1 MGIRRETEKRR
12 KKEGRWRGWKSKV
25 SVFLIMSLLLTGTK
39 GVSVQGEGEERKN
52 YAENALEVEG
62 NRVRLHFTVESLR
75 ELSEKAIQEGKPLS
89 ITEEELSYS
98 NDPELLSRYRAIFA
112 KDKEI
117 YEIPLSDEVEGLDA
131 LPLENGG
138 KIRAFVEAE
147 PKAQTE
153 STERSEEE
161 SVLLFSENSE
171 FGKLMAEEK
180 PDWYRENL
188 KYIEEN
194 KKDEGEVGAK
204 KSGEDRE
211 KQEIKETNGSKES
224 KENSAETAG
233 KEENGA
239 ACPPVLSPSELNT
252 VEPLPASGSVL
263 PAKEKKVEGCTE
275 KVKGSRENT
284 ESYTEKAESSVENTE
299 SHVENAE
306 SQSEDPESSAE
317 KQEKQSGNSGNMLK
331 NSRKDYHVSGIE
343 TIYFL
348 YENMGEEKL
357 SFRLFVGE
365 NSYPTVR
372 LQGRD
377 KVAEKTLMDGKEYF
391 SDIRLLKF
399 QKYSLNEL
407 GRYSQN
413 KEVEGFGTVEAFYDK
428 EAFSEKVSLT
438 VTLLKKPEELS
449 EEEGKA
455 AESGEEKNAEKASSS
470 DILKENEVEALKNR
484 GLYDQSLSLDIRFLN
499 KEGKEVEPSLPVSLR
514 FYIEK
519 KLLPE
524 KVESENIAI
533 HHLVEKEEDGE
544 IAYVETLSEASS
556 TALGEGK
563 ATVSVSGSTDTLLA
577 EEVLE
582 EDKER
587 NEEKDE
593 NKKEEKKEVKKE
605 VHYNDLEDNHE
616 NGEKPLEVD
625 KEGYI
630 VRECNTNS
638 FSTYTLTWPSWK
650 KLHNKNYEFF
660 FIDGDFRKMGPD
672 IEVDM
677 SEFKAERPLFQNKY
691 YNPYHMANQ
700 FDILYLYHP
709 FTGYT
714 RHIKKKGN
722 HPDNVEGVAI
732 FPSSIALKN
741 MNTETNR
748 NKMSWTNPV
757 VYLTNERVIT
767 QWHFDTGQ
775 YTDSDTTTFWN
786 NTATACSEKYYLFYK
801 LNEKPHAHS
810 YTPLDMEMKQ
820 EKYITKKS
828 DGSYDLTLTAR
839 PALPEGEKNKLD
851 IIVVYDKSIYMGL
864 DFTKTVGKNDEFPY
878 NDAHNNNASKNK
890 FANLYMYSLLDDIA
904 KNPDYDT
911 QFALVTMGGTRNLNV
926 NNAGWF
932 SVTDAAGNDAEKVI
946 GFTKNFSVFKQ
957 KLDSISIEKEKK
969 KTEYDAS
976 AYEHHGLNYAAGI
989 KEAEAFQNGAVVG
1002 EGCNKIRQDAKRVVL
1017 FLTAY
1022 DPNFSYF
1029 PQYEGGG
1036 NTNYF
1041 LRKAEDV
1048 HGNIVGQFPGKVKDH
1063 LQLGPDRNK
1072 SLLKNYDYFWKPKA
1086 GENNY
1091 SSFSGYSYGSGRGF
1105 EDVALTQA
1113 RGALTELNKIDA
1125 FYAIGLGPAS
1135 NYSHLEDLIGA
1146 KRYWATAGHPWE
1158 QPLSKDIKQEVIKLT
1173 SNVRDDLVAK
1183 KEELRDKIAP
1193 PISPLRISKVNI
1205 WDQLSENVEVNFDP
1219 SNPVDTAAKLRAEVW
1234 KVDDD
1239 GKPISKL
1246 ENPDDSNAN
1255 SISLGFSGFKGVEA
1269 TYDDIRKIIE
1279 LKTKP
1284 GDFSFPKGYALRLT
1298 VNVKPTVK
1306 AYEKYQKNF
1315 MDYFDKEDERQVL
1328 GNVGYIDNVHGS
1340 NISGTRQATTNA
1352 WRKTGD
1358 KGTDQY
1364 SLYGETP
1371 ESDFHTSSEK
1381 DGFYSNEGAY
1391 LEYER
1396 VKANNQRE
1404 NPGKKLYKKPVV
1416 QVEPATL
1423 RIVKSF
1429 QGTSNS
1435 NEELELLKNCSFK
1448 LEEEKKAGT
1457 GTFTEVKTFQMMQSG
1472 TETKLGYLVSAEL
1485 NGTAISGTGKNPTK
1499 TTPAGTLTE
1508 VMNGGQ
1514 KQYVLTIGGLIPGRK
1529 YRVSEIILS
1538 GKDTVTI
1545 AGKTLHFKKIDIIAT
1560 SSRTMNTGSS
1570 GAYVLETLNLSEAET
1585 KELKLKN
1592 IYETE
1597 EKQIL
1602 RIQKKVSGTWGDRN
1616 LLFPFRLKLFK
1627 AGGVAINQTDFDSLK
1642 ANFSA
1647 DTKSA
1652 ISFYAADSTIRFS
1665 LKHGQGLD
1673 FLLPA
1678 GYQYQVGEDPKG
1690 YFPSVTSGYT
1700 LGMPPIDGYRF
1711 TAKKVLQKKTGG
1723 AQEVLEFENSK
1734 DPIPPM
1740 GSLASI
1746 LILPGNFLLF
1756 LLMLIFL
1763 LQGKKKEK
1771 RN

>member
-12 KKEGRWRGWKSKV
+12 KRERRWRDWKRKV
-25 SVFLIMSLLLTGTK
+25 SVFLIMSILLTGTK

-52 YAENALEVEG
+52 YAKNALEVEG

-75 ELSEKAIQEGKPLS
+75 ELSEKAIQAGEPLS
-89 ITEEELSYS
+89 VTEEELSYS

-194 KKDEGEVGAK
+194 KKDVGGVEAK
-204 KSGEDRE
+204 KTGEDRE
-211 KQEIKETNGSKES
+211 KQETKES
-224 KENSAETAG
+224 KENSAESTG
-233 KEENGA
+233 KEENGDT
-239 ACPPVLSPSELNT
+239 CPPVLSPSEINT
-252 VEPLPASGSVL
+252 AEQLPASGSIL
-263 PAKEKKVEGCTE
+263 PAKEEKVEGCTE
-275 KVKGSRENT
+275 KAKDSVENT
-284 ESYTEKAESSVENTE
+284 ENHTEKAESSVKNTE
-299 SHVENAE
+299 SHVGSAE
-306 SQSEDPESSAE
+306 SQSEESESSAE
-317 KQEKQSGNSGNMLK
+317 KQEKQSENSENQLE

-348 YENMGEEKL
+348 YENMGEENL

-365 NSYPTVR
+365 NNYPTVR

-377 KVAEKTLMDGKEYF
+377 KVAAKTLMDGKEYF
-391 SDIRLLKF
+391 SDICLLKF

-428 EAFSEKVSLT
+428 EAFSEKVSLN
-438 VTLLKKPEELS
+438 VTLLKKPEDIS
-449 EEEGKA
+449 EEEKGE
-455 AESGEEKNAEKASSS
+455 ESGGEKSKEKASSS

-484 GLYDQSLSLDIRFLN
+484 GLYEQSLSLDIRFLN

-533 HHLVEKEEDGE
+533 HHLVEKKEDGE
-544 IAYVETLSEASS
+544 IAYVETLSEAKES
-556 TALGEGK
+556 AGGIGK
-563 ATVSVSGSTDTLLA
+563 AIVGVSGGTESVIEK
-577 EEVLE
+577 EEFE
-582 EDKER
+582 EDKGGV
-587 NEEKDE
+587 EEKRE
-593 NKKEEKKEVKKE
+593 NKKEENRK
-605 VHYNDLEDNHE
+605 DLEEKHE
-616 NGEKPLEVD
+616 NGEKPAEVD

-700 FDILYLYHP
+700 YDILYLYHP

-722 HPDNVEGVAI
+722 PLYNDNVEGVAI
-732 FPSSIALKN
+732 FPSSTALKD
-741 MNTETNR
+741 MNTETDR
-748 NKMSWTNPV
+748 NKMSWMNPV
-757 VYLTNERVIT
+757 VYMTNERVIT
-767 QWHFDTGQ
+767 QWHFDHGK

-786 NTATACSEKYYLFYK
+786 NAVTACSEKYYLFYK

-820 EKYITKKS
+820 EKYITKKL

-864 DFTKTVGKNDEFPY
+864 DFSKTVGENDEFPY
-878 NDAHNNNASKNK
+878 NNADNNSDSKNK
-890 FANLYMYSLLDDIA
+890 FANSFMYTLLDDIA

-946 GFTKNFSVFKQ
+946 GFTKDFSVFKQ

-969 KTEYDAS
+969 KAEYHAN

-1002 EGCNKIRQDAKRVVL
+1002 KGCNKIRQDAKRVVL
-1017 FLTAY
+1017 FLTSY

-1048 HGNIVGQFPGKVKDH
+1048 YGNKVGQFPGKVKDR
-1063 LQLGPDRNK
+1063 LQLGPERNK
-1072 SLLKNYDYFWKPKA
+1072 SLNNYYDYFWKPK
-1086 GENNY
+1086 EEKDNY

-1125 FYAIGLGPAS
+1125 FYAIGVGPAS

-1205 WDQLSENVEVNFDP
+1205 WDQLSENVKVNFDND
-1219 SNPVDTAAKLRAEVW
+1219 NPTDKAAKLRAEVW
-1234 KVDDD
+1234 KVDDN
-1239 GKPISKL
+1239 GKPLAKVNTPGAA
-1246 ENPDDSNAN
+1246 EGF
-1255 SISLGFSGFKGVEA
+1255 LGYNGVDA
-1269 TYDDIRKIIE
+1269 TYDPYNEIIKLE
-1279 LKTKP
+1279 TKP

-1315 MDYFDKEDERQVL
+1315 MDYFDKEDERKVR
-1328 GNVGYIDNVHGS
+1328 VGPNGDIGYLDNVHGS
-1340 NISGTRQATTNA
+1340 NISGTRQATINA
-1352 WRKTGD
+1352 WKKTGD

-1371 ESDFHTSSEK
+1371 ESEFHTSSEK

-1404 NPGKKLYKKPVV
+1404 NSGKKLYKKPVV

-1448 LEEEKKAGT
+1448 LEEEKNAGT
-1457 GTFTEVKTFQMMQSG
+1457 GAFTEVKTFQMMKSG

-1529 YRVSEIILS
+1529 YRISEIIPS

-1647 DTKSA
+1647 ATKSA
-1652 ISFYAADSTIRFS
+1652 ISFYATDSTIRFR

-1690 YFPSVTSGYT
+1690 YLPSVTSGYT
-1700 LGMPPIDGYRF
+1700 LGMIPVDGYRF

-1740 GSLASI
+1740 GALASS
-1746 LILPGNFLLF
+1746 LILPGNLLLF
-1756 LLMLIFL
+1756 LAMLIFL
-1763 LQGKKKEK
+1763 LQVKKKRKERK
-1771 RN
+1771 

>member
-12 KKEGRWRGWKSKV
+12 KRERRWRDWKSKV
-25 SVFLIMSLLLTGTK
+25 SVFLIMSILLTGTK

-52 YAENALEVEG
+52 YAKNALEVEG

-75 ELSEKAIQEGKPLS
+75 ELSEKAIQEGEPLS
-89 ITEEELSYS
+89 VTEEELSYS

-112 KDKEI
+112 KDREI

-194 KKDEGEVGAK
+194 KKDVGGVEAK
-204 KSGEDRE
+204 KTGEDRE
-211 KQEIKETNGSKES
+211 KQETKES
-224 KENSAETAG
+224 KENSAESTG

-239 ACPPVLSPSELNT
+239 TCPPVLSPSGINT
-252 VEPLPASGSVL
+252 VEPLSASGSVL
-263 PAKEKKVEGCTE
+263 PSKEENAEGH
-275 KVKGSRENT
+275 
-284 ESYTEKAESSVENTE
+284 TEKA
-299 SHVENAE
+299 
-306 SQSEDPESSAE
+306 ESSAE
-317 KQEKQSGNSGNMLK
+317 KQEKQSENSENQLE

-348 YENMGEEKL
+348 YENSGEENL

-377 KVAEKTLMDGKEYF
+377 KVAAKTLMDGKEYF

-428 EAFSEKVSLT
+428 EAFSEKVSLN
-438 VTLLKKPEELS
+438 VTLLKKPEDIS
-449 EEEGKA
+449 EEEKGE
-455 AESGEEKNAEKASSS
+455 ESGGEKSKEKASPS

-544 IAYVETLSEASS
+544 ITYVETLSEAKES
-556 TALGEGK
+556 AGGKGK
-563 ATVSVSGSTDTLLA
+563 AIVGVSGGTENVIEK
-577 EEVLE
+577 EEFE
-582 EDKER
+582 EDKGEV
-587 NEEKDE
+587 
-593 NKKEEKKEVKKE
+593 EEKKNKDDDEDEIKNGLEEKETESIGIENNKK
-605 VHYNDLEDNHE
+605 Y
-616 NGEKPLEVD
+616 
-625 KEGYI
+625 KEGE
-630 VRECNTNS
+630 VREESNNEDRIIKECNTKS
-638 FSTYTLTWPSWK
+638 FSIYTVSWSDE
-650 KLHNKNYEFF
+650 HVQTGNVYYFCYV
-660 FIDGDFRKMGPD
+660 DGDFRKMGPD
-672 IEVDM
+672 IYIDMRKFEDEMFFYQHKSYPGGGGYEV
-677 SEFKAERPLFQNKY
+677 SYIFQDL
-691 YNPYHMANQ
+691 P
-700 FDILYLYHP
+700 
-709 FTGYT
+709 GYT
-714 RHIKKKGN
+714 RHELVIPTNIEFAKLNEKIARETAERTGS
-722 HPDNVEGVAI
+722 PMVNVWAVRDGYG
-732 FPSSIALKN
+732 FD
-741 MNTETNR
+741 
-748 NKMSWTNPV
+748 WGYPV
-757 VYLTNERVIT
+757 RYMTSRRVIT
-767 QWHFDTGQ
+767 QHNL
-775 YTDSDTTTFWN
+775 DSGLAYYDNSLLWE
-786 NTATACSEKYYLFYK
+786 TAHNICKQNYYFFYK
-801 LNEKPHAHS
+801 LNKMNYNHS
-810 YTPLDMEMKQ
+810 YTKHDMEMKQ

-828 DGSYDLTLTAR
+828 DGSYDITLTAR
-839 PALPEGEKNKLD
+839 PNISESEKNKLD
-851 IIVVYDKSIYMGL
+851 VIIVYDKSMYMG
-864 DFTKTVGKNDEFPY
+864 FPY
-878 NDAHNNNASKNK
+878 DEEVPKYGRPRYDKIDGSLATSRHAYGKQMVKNLVDDLSKNP
-890 FANLYMYSLLDDIA
+890 A
-904 KNPDYDT
+904 YDA
-911 QFALVTMGGTRNLNV
+911 QFALVTMGGTRKFDYQLENKQFKGVKN
-926 NNAGWF
+926 F
-932 SVTDAAGNDAEKVI
+932 TDTAYNDAKKEI
-946 GFTKNFSVFKQ
+946 GFTGNVVAFKQ
-957 KLDSISIEKEKK
+957 AVDGIQLDPNDKN
-969 KTEYDAS
+969 
-976 AYEHHGLNYAAGI
+976 GLNYTAGI
-989 KEAEAFQNGAVVG
+989 REVKAFQNGETAG
-1002 EGCNKIRQDAKRVVL
+1002 AGSPTRSDARRVVL
-1017 FLTAY
+1017 FVTSY

-1029 PQYEGGG
+1029 PKYNADGAHPFYPFEEVERNHQ
-1036 NTNYF
+1036 
-1041 LRKAEDV
+1041 KV
-1048 HGNIVGQFPGKVKDH
+1048 PGKIAGKTID
-1063 LQLGPDRNK
+1063 
-1072 SLLKNYDYFWKPKA
+1072 SLWIGGVPSLPVF
-1086 GENNY
+1086 GEY
-1091 SSFSGYSYGSGRGF
+1091 KFSAKYEAGYSYGSGRGY
-1105 EDVALTQA
+1105 EEAALTQA

-1125 FYAIGLGPAS
+1125 FYAVGLGPGK
-1135 NYSHLEDLIGA
+1135 NYSHLDDLLGGKVFWAA
-1146 KRYWATAGHPWE
+1146 KSTPE
-1158 QPLSKDIKQEVIKLT
+1158 QPLDPKIEQQIIKVTNKDDISKNIRIKLRT
-1173 SNVRDDLVAK
+1173 LVS
-1183 KEELRDKIAP
+1183 
-1193 PISPLRISKVNI
+1193 PIRISEVNI
-1205 WDQLSENVEVNFDP
+1205 WDQLSENVKVNFDNN
-1219 SNPVDTAAKLRAEVW
+1219 NPTDKAAKLRAEVW
-1234 KVDDD
+1234 KVDDN
-1239 GKPISKL
+1239 GKPLAKVN
-1246 ENPDDSNAN
+1246 NPGAAEGF
-1255 SISLGFSGFKGVEA
+1255 LGYNGVDA
-1269 TYDDIRKIIE
+1269 TYDPYNEIIKLE
-1279 LKTKP
+1279 TKP

-1315 MDYFDKEDERQVL
+1315 MDYFDKEDERKVR
-1328 GNVGYIDNVHGS
+1328 VGPNGDIGYLDNVDGS
-1340 NISGTRQATTNA
+1340 NISGTRHATSGK
-1352 WRKTGD
+1352 WKKEGD

-1371 ESDFHTSSEK
+1371 ESEFHTSSEK

-1429 QGTSNS
+1429 EGTSNS

-1448 LEEEKKAGT
+1448 LEEEKTAGT

-1472 TETKLGYLVSAEL
+1472 TEAKLGYLVSAEL

-1529 YRVSEIILS
+1529 YRVSEIIPS

-1545 AGKTLHFKKIDIIAT
+1545 AGKNLHFKKIDIIAT
-1560 SSRTMNTGSS
+1560 SVKTINAAKS
-1570 GAYVLETLNLSEAET
+1570 GAYVLESLSLNEAET
-1585 KELKLKN
+1585 KELKVKN
-1592 IYETE
+1592 SYEAD

-1602 RIQKKVSGTWGDRN
+1602 RIKKKVSGAFGDKT
-1616 LLFPFRLKLFK
+1616 LLFSFRLKIFKTDGVTAINKSEFDTLK
-1627 AGGVAINQTDFDSLK
+1627 AGFV
-1642 ANFSA
+1642 A
-1647 DTKSA
+1647 DTQSA
-1652 ISFYAADSTIRFS
+1652 ISFSESDSTIRFS

-1690 YFPSVTSGYT
+1690 YLPSVTSGYT
-1700 LGMPPIDGYRF
+1700 LGMNPVDGYRF

-1723 AQEVLEFENSK
+1723 AQEVLEFENRK

-1740 GSLASI
+1740 GALASS

>member
-1 MGIRRETEKRR
+1 MSIRREVEKR
-12 KKEGRWRGWKSKV
+12 KKKLGGWRYWKSRL
-25 SVFLIMSLLLTGTK
+25 SVFLIMSIILTGTK
-39 GVSVQGEGEERKN
+39 GVSLLGEGKERKN
-52 YAENALEVEG
+52 FAENTLEIEG
-62 NRVRLHFTVESLR
+62 NRIKLHLSVEALR
-75 ELSEKAIQEGKPLS
+75 ELSEKAIQEGEPLS
-89 ITEEELSYS
+89 VTEGELSYS
-98 NDPELLSRYRAIFA
+98 NDPELLARYRAIFS
-112 KDKEI
+112 KDREI
-117 YEIPLSDEVEGLDA
+117 YELPLSSLVEGLDE
-131 LPLENGG
+131 LPLENAGR
-138 KIRAFVEAE
+138 IRAFVEAN
-147 PKAQTE
+147 PKMQTA
-153 STERSEEE
+153 STEKNEDE
-161 SVLLFSENSE
+161 SVLLFSENST

-180 PDWYRENL
+180 TDWYEKNL
-188 KYIEEN
+188 QYIQEN
-194 KKDEGEVGAK
+194 KKDTL
-204 KSGEDRE
+204 
-211 KQEIKETNGSKES
+211 KQETKGTES
-224 KENSAETAG
+224 EENSAESHSESGSKTEN
-233 KEENGA
+233 KER
-239 ACPPVLSPSELNT
+239 PSVSSPSEINFGR
-252 VEPLPASGSVL
+252 VEHEEKAIVEAEEEHKTAEAEEEHKTAEVEEETGIEEVHEATTKFPASGSEI
-263 PAKEKKVEGCTE
+263 PSAAEKPTKQ
-275 KVKGSRENT
+275 
-284 ESYTEKAESSVENTE
+284 A
-299 SHVENAE
+299 ENAINQTE
-306 SQSEDPESSAE
+306 NLNKQAE
-317 KQEKQSGNSGNMLK
+317 NPDVQTENAG
-331 NSRKDYHVSGIE
+331 KDYHVSGIE

-348 YENMGEEKL
+348 YENAGEEKL

-372 LQGRD
+372 IQGRD
-377 KVAEKTLMDGKEYF
+377 KEAEKALLGVKEYF

-407 GRYSQN
+407 GRLSQN
-413 KEVEGFGTVEAFYDK
+413 KEVEGFGTVEVFYDR
-428 EAFSEKVSLT
+428 EAFSERVSLEA
-438 VTLLKKPEELS
+438 TLLKKPEDIS
-449 EEEGKA
+449 EEEKGE
-455 AESGEEKNAEKASSS
+455 ESGGEKSKEKASSS

-484 GLYDQSLSLDIRFLN
+484 GLYEQSLSLDIRFLN

-605 VHYNDLEDNHE
+605 VNYNDSEENPE
-616 NGEKPLEVD
+616 NGEKPAEVD

-630 VRECNTNS
+630 VRECNAKN
-638 FSTYTLTWPSWK
+638 FSTYSLTWSK
-650 KLHNKNYEFF
+650 GKSNNKNYKFF
-660 FIDGDFRKMGPD
+660 FIDGDFRQMGPN
-672 IEVDM
+672 ITVDM
-677 SEFKAERPLFQNKY
+677 SKFEAERPLFQNKY
-691 YNPYHMANQ
+691 YNPYGSPYE
-700 FDILYLYHP
+700 ILYLYHP

-714 RHIKKKGN
+714 RHIKKKGIY
-722 HPDNVEGVAI
+722 PDNVEGVAI
-732 FPSSIALKN
+732 FPSLIALKD

-748 NKMSWTNPV
+748 NNISWGSPV
-757 VYLTNERVIT
+757 VYLTTKRVLT
-767 QWHFDTGQ
+767 QGHYDLG
-775 YTDSDTTTFWN
+775 YLDNPTTFW
-786 NTATACSEKYYLFYK
+786 ADHGAACNENYYLFYK
-801 LNEKPHAHS
+801 LNEKPHEHS

-839 PALPEGEKNKLD
+839 PIMPEGGKNKLD

-864 DFTKTVGKNDEFPY
+864 DFGRTVGENDEFPY
-878 NDAHNNNASKNK
+878 NDAHNKSASKNK
-890 FANLYMYSLLDDIA
+890 FANLFMYSLLDDIA

-932 SVTDAAGNDAEKVI
+932 SVTDTAGNDAEKVI
-946 GFTKNFSVFKQ
+946 GFTKDFSVFKQ

-969 KTEYDAS
+969 KTEYNAS

-989 KEAEAFQNGAVVG
+989 KEAEAFQNGAAMPG
-1002 EGCNKIRQDAKRVVL
+1002 GNQIRQDAKRVVL

-1041 LRKAEDV
+1041 LRKAEIEDGYGHVIGYGDV
-1048 HGNIVGQFPGKVKDH
+1048 PGKVVDR
-1063 LQLGPDRNK
+1063 LQLGPERNK
-1072 SLLKNYDYFWKPKA
+1072 SLKYYDYTTDHKA
-1086 GENNY
+1086 
-1091 SSFSGYSYGSGRGF
+1091 GYSYGSGRGF

-1125 FYAIGLGPAS
+1125 FYAIGVGPAS

-1205 WDQLSENVEVNFDP
+1205 WDQLSENVKVNFNN
-1219 SNPVDTAAKLRAEVW
+1219 SNPADRDAKLRAEVW

-1239 GKPISKL
+1239 GKPLAKVNTPGAAEGFLGYNGVDARYDPYNEIIKL
-1246 ENPDDSNAN
+1246 E
-1255 SISLGFSGFKGVEA
+1255 
-1269 TYDDIRKIIE
+1269 
-1279 LKTKP
+1279 TKP

-1298 VNVKPTVK
+1298 VNVKPTAK

-1315 MDYFDKEDERQVL
+1315 MDYFDKEDERKVR
-1328 GNVGYIDNVHGS
+1328 VGPNGDIGYLDNVHGS
-1340 NISGTRQATTNA
+1340 NISGTRQATSGK
-1352 WRKTGD
+1352 WKKSGD

-1371 ESDFHTSSEK
+1371 ESEFHTSSEK

-1448 LEEEKKAGT
+1448 LEEEKNAGT

-1472 TETKLGYLVSAEL
+1472 NTLGSFVTTEL
-1485 NGTAISGTGKNPTK
+1485 
-1499 TTPAGTLTE
+1499 
-1508 VMNGGQ
+1508 NGGQ

-1529 YRVSEIILS
+1529 YRVSEIIPS
-1538 GKDTVTI
+1538 GKETSTI
-1545 AGKTLHFKKIDIIAT
+1545 AGRTLHFKKIEITAT
-1560 SSRTMNTGSS
+1560 SVKTINAAKS
-1570 GAYVLETLNLSEAET
+1570 GAYVLESLSLNEAET
-1585 KELKLKN
+1585 KELKVKN
-1592 IYETE
+1592 TYEAD

-1602 RIQKKVSGTWGDRN
+1602 RIKKKVSGAFGDKT
-1616 LLFPFRLKLFK
+1616 LLFPFRLKIFKTDGVTAINKSEFDTLK
-1627 AGGVAINQTDFDSLK
+1627 AGFV
-1642 ANFSA
+1642 A
-1647 DTKSA
+1647 DTQSA
-1652 ISFYAADSTIRFS
+1652 ISFSESDSTIRFS
-1665 LKHGQGLD
+1665 LKHGQSID

-1690 YFPSVTSGYT
+1690 YLPSVTSGYT
-1700 LGMPPIDGYRF
+1700 LGMAPIDGYRF

-1723 AQEVLEFENSK
+1723 AQEVLEFENRK

-1740 GSLASI
+1740 GALSNFL
-1746 LILPGNFLLF
+1746 LLPGNLLLFLSLLF
-1756 LLMLIFL
+1756 LLRYL
-1763 LQGKKKEK
+1763 KKKRKEFI
-1771 RN
+1771 R

>member
-25 SVFLIMSLLLTGTK
+25 SVFLIMSILLTGTK

-89 ITEEELSYS
+89 ITEGELSYS
-98 NDPELLSRYRAIFA
+98 NDPELLSRYRAIFS

-138 KIRAFVEAE
+138 RIRAFVEAE

-153 STERSEEE
+153 STEKSEEE

-171 FGKLMAEEK
+171 FGKRMAEEK

-194 KKDEGEVGAK
+194 KKDEGEVEAK
-204 KSGEDRE
+204 KSGEDKE
-211 KQEIKETNGSKES
+211 KQEIKESN
-224 KENSAETAG
+224 ENSAESTG

-239 ACPPVLSPSELNT
+239 TCPPVLSPSGINT
-252 VEPLPASGSVL
+252 VEPLSASGSVL
-263 PAKEKKVEGCTE
+263 PSKEENAEGH
-275 KVKGSRENT
+275 
-284 ESYTEKAESSVENTE
+284 TEKAESS
-299 SHVENAE
+299 AG
-306 SQSEDPESSAE
+306 
-317 KQEKQSGNSGNMLK
+317 KQEKQSENSENVLQ

-377 KVAEKTLMDGKEYF
+377 KVAEKTLMDEKEYF

-449 EEEGKA
+449 EEEKG
-455 AESGEEKNAEKASSS
+455 AESGEEKNVEKASSS

-544 IAYVETLSEASS
+544 IAYVETLSEAKES
-556 TALGEGK
+556 AGGIGK
-563 ATVSVSGSTDTLLA
+563 AIVGVSGGTDNVIEK
-577 EEVLE
+577 EEFE
-582 EDKER
+582 EDKGGV
-587 NEEKDE
+587 
-593 NKKEEKKEVKKE
+593 EEKKNEEDKKNE
-605 VHYNDLEDNHE
+605 IKNGLE
-616 NGEKPLEVD
+616 EKETESIGIEKNKKY
-625 KEGYI
+625 KEGEI
-630 VRECNTNS
+630 QEESNNEECIIKECNTKS
-638 FSTYTLTWPSWK
+638 FSIYTVSWSDE
-650 KLHNKNYEFF
+650 HVQTGNVYYFCYV
-660 FIDGDFRKMGPD
+660 DGDFRKMGPD
-672 IEVDM
+672 IYIDMRKFEDEMFFYQHKSYPGGGGYEV
-677 SEFKAERPLFQNKY
+677 SYIFQDL
-691 YNPYHMANQ
+691 P
-700 FDILYLYHP
+700 
-709 FTGYT
+709 GYT
-714 RHIKKKGN
+714 RHELVIPTNIEFAKVNEKIARETAERTGS
-722 HPDNVEGVAI
+722 PMVNVWAVRDGYG
-732 FPSSIALKN
+732 FDWN
-741 MNTETNR
+741 Y
-748 NKMSWTNPV
+748 PV
-757 VYLTNERVIT
+757 RYMTSRRVIT
-767 QWHFDTGQ
+767 QHNLDTGLA
-775 YTDSDTTTFWN
+775 YDYNSLKWETAN
-786 NTATACSEKYYLFYK
+786 NICKQNYYFFYK
-801 LNEKPHAHS
+801 LNKMSYNHS
-810 YTPLDMEMKQ
+810 YTKHDMEMKQ

-828 DGSYDLTLTAR
+828 DGSYDITLTAR
-839 PALPEGEKNKLD
+839 PNISESEKNKLD
-851 IIVVYDKSIYMGL
+851 VIIVYDKSMYMG
-864 DFTKTVGKNDEFPY
+864 FPY
-878 NDAHNNNASKNK
+878 DDEIPKYGRPNYDKIDGNLATSRHAYGKQMVKNLVDDLSKNP
-890 FANLYMYSLLDDIA
+890 A
-904 KNPDYDT
+904 YDAR
-911 QFALVTMGGTRNLNV
+911 FALVTMGGTRKFDYQLENKQFKGVKN
-926 NNAGWF
+926 F
-932 SVTDAAGNDAEKVI
+932 TDTAYNDAKKEI
-946 GFTKNFSVFKQ
+946 GFTSNVVAFKQ
-957 KLDSISIEKEKK
+957 AVDGIQLDPNDKN
-969 KTEYDAS
+969 
-976 AYEHHGLNYAAGI
+976 GLNYTAGI
-989 KEAEAFQNGAVVG
+989 REVKAFQNGETAG
-1002 EGCNKIRQDAKRVVL
+1002 AGSPTRSDARRVVL
-1017 FLTAY
+1017 FVTSY

-1029 PQYEGGG
+1029 PKYNADGAHPFYPFEEVERSGH
-1036 NTNYF
+1036 
-1041 LRKAEDV
+1041 KV
-1048 HGNIVGQFPGKVKDH
+1048 PGKIAGKTMD
-1063 LQLGPDRNK
+1063 
-1072 SLLKNYDYFWKPKA
+1072 SLWIGGVPSLPAF
-1086 GENNY
+1086 GEY
-1091 SSFSGYSYGSGRGF
+1091 KFSAKYEAGYSYGSGRGY
-1105 EDVALTQA
+1105 EEAALTQA

-1125 FYAIGLGPAS
+1125 FYAVGLGPEK
-1135 NYSHLEDLIGA
+1135 NYSHLDDLLGGKVFWAA
-1146 KRYWATAGHPWE
+1146 KSTPE
-1158 QPLSKDIKQEVIKLT
+1158 QPLDPKIEQQIIKVTNKDDISKNIRIKLRT
-1173 SNVRDDLVAK
+1173 LVS
-1183 KEELRDKIAP
+1183 
-1193 PISPLRISKVNI
+1193 PIRISKVNI

-1340 NISGTRQATTNA
+1340 NISGTRQATSGK

-1371 ESDFHTSSEK
+1371 ESAFHTSSEK

-1391 LEYER
+1391 LEYEW

-1404 NPGKKLYKKPVV
+1404 NSGKKLYKKPVV

-1429 QGTSNS
+1429 QGTSGPD
-1435 NEELELLKNCSFK
+1435 EELELLKNCSFK
-1448 LEEEKKAGT
+1448 LEEEKNAGT

-1472 TETKLGYLVSAEL
+1472 NKLGSFVTEEL
-1485 NGTAISGTGKNPTK
+1485 
-1499 TTPAGTLTE
+1499 
-1508 VMNGGQ
+1508 NGGQ

-1529 YRVSEIILS
+1529 YRVSEIIPS

-1627 AGGVAINQTDFDSLK
+1627 AGGIAINQTDFDSLK

-1647 DTKSA
+1647 ATKSA

-1665 LKHGQGLD
+1665 LKDGQGLD
-1673 FLLPA
+1673 FLLPV

-1690 YFPSVTSGYT
+1690 YLPSVTSGYT
-1700 LGMPPIDGYRF
+1700 LGMTPIDGYRF

-1723 AQEVLEFENSK
+1723 AQEVLEFENRK

-1740 GSLASI
+1740 GALASS
-1746 LILPGNFLLF
+1746 LILPGNLLLF
-1756 LLMLIFL
+1756 LMMLVAL
-1763 LQGKKKEK
+1763 WQVKKKEK
-1771 RN
+1771 RK

>member
-25 SVFLIMSLLLTGTK
+25 SVFLIMSILLTGTK

-75 ELSEKAIQEGKPLS
+75 ELSEKAIQEGKPFS
-89 ITEEELSYS
+89 ITEGELSYS
-98 NDPELLSRYRAIFA
+98 NDPELLSRYRTIFA

-117 YEIPLSDEVEGLDA
+117 YEIPPSDEVEGLDA

-138 KIRAFVEAE
+138 RIRAFVEAE

-153 STERSEEE
+153 STEKSEEE

-171 FGKLMAEEK
+171 FGKRMAEEK

-194 KKDEGEVGAK
+194 KKDVGGVEAK
-204 KSGEDRE
+204 KTGEDRE
-211 KQEIKETNGSKES
+211 KQETKES
-224 KENSAETAG
+224 KENSAESTG

-239 ACPPVLSPSELNT
+239 TCTPVLSPSEINT
-252 VEPLPASGSVL
+252 AEQLPASGSIL
-263 PAKEKKVEGCTE
+263 PAKEEKVEGCTE
-275 KVKGSRENT
+275 KSKGSVENT
-284 ESYTEKAESSVENTE
+284 ENHTEKAESSVKNTE
-299 SHVENAE
+299 SHVGSVE
-306 SQSEDPESSAE
+306 SQSEESESSAE
-317 KQEKQSGNSGNMLK
+317 KQEKQSENPENQLE

-348 YENMGEEKL
+348 YENMGEENL
-357 SFRLFVGE
+357 SFRLIVGE

-377 KVAEKTLMDGKEYF
+377 KVAAKTLMDGKEYF

-407 GRYSQN
+407 GRLSQN

-428 EAFSEKVSLT
+428 EAFSEKVSLN
-438 VTLLKKPEELS
+438 VTLLKKPEDIR
-449 EEEGKA
+449 EEEKGE
-455 AESGEEKNAEKASSS
+455 ESGGEKSKEKASSS

-484 GLYDQSLSLDIRFLN
+484 GLYEQSLSLDIRFLN
-499 KEGKEVEPSLPVSLR
+499 KEGKEVEPNLPVSLR
-514 FYIEK
+514 FYIAK
-519 KLLPE
+519 KVLPE

-587 NEEKDE
+587 NEEKGE
-593 NKKEEKKEVKKE
+593 NKKKEKKEVKKE
-605 VHYNDLEDNHE
+605 VNYNDSEENPE

-630 VRECNTNS
+630 VRECNAKS
-638 FSTYTLTWPSWK
+638 FSTYSLTWSK
-650 KLHNKNYEFF
+650 GKSNNKNYKFF
-660 FIDGDFRKMGPD
+660 FIDGDFRQMGPN
-672 IEVDM
+672 IKVDM
-677 SEFKAERPLFQNKY
+677 SKFETERPLFQNKY
-691 YNPYHMANQ
+691 YYNSY
-700 FDILYLYHP
+700 DILYLYHP

-714 RHIKKKGN
+714 RHIKKKGIY
-722 HPDNVEGVAI
+722 PDNVEGVAI
-732 FPSSIALKN
+732 FPSSIALKD

-748 NKMSWTNPV
+748 NNISWGSPV
-757 VYLTNERVIT
+757 VYLTTKRVLT
-767 QWHFDTGQ
+767 QGHYDAGLL
-775 YTDSDTTTFWN
+775 DNPTTFW
-786 NTATACSEKYYLFYK
+786 ADHGAACNENYYLFYK
-801 LNEKPHAHS
+801 LNEKPHEHS

-839 PALPEGEKNKLD
+839 PIMPEGGKNKLD

-864 DFTKTVGKNDEFPY
+864 DFGRTVGENDEFPY
-878 NDAHNNNASKNK
+878 NDAHNNAASKNK
-890 FANLYMYSLLDDIA
+890 FANLIMYSLLDEIA

-932 SVTDAAGNDAEKVI
+932 SVTDSAENDAEKVI
-946 GFTKNFSVFKQ
+946 GFTKDFSVFKQ

-969 KTEYDAS
+969 KTEYNAS

-1002 EGCNKIRQDAKRVVL
+1002 DGCNKIRQDAKRVVL
-1017 FLTAY
+1017 FLTSY

-1041 LRKAEDV
+1041 LRKAEKEDGQGHVIGYGDV
-1048 HGNIVGQFPGKVKDH
+1048 PGKVEDR
-1063 LQLGPDRNK
+1063 LQLGPQRNK
-1072 SLLKNYDYFWKPKA
+1072 PLKYYDYTTDHKA
-1086 GENNY
+1086 
-1091 SSFSGYSYGSGRGF
+1091 GYSYGSGRGF
-1105 EDVALTQA
+1105 EEVALTQA

-1146 KRYWATAGHPWE
+1146 KQYWATGGHPWE
-1158 QPLSKDIKQEVIKLT
+1158 QPLSKDITQEVIKIT

-1205 WDQLSENVEVNFDP
+1205 WDQLSENVKVNFDNT
-1219 SNPVDTAAKLRAEVW
+1219 NPTDKAAKLRAEVW

-1239 GKPISKL
+1239 GKPLAKVNTPGAA
-1246 ENPDDSNAN
+1246 EGF
-1255 SISLGFSGFKGVEA
+1255 LGYNGVDA
-1269 TYDDIRKIIE
+1269 TYDPYNEIIKLE
-1279 LKTKP
+1279 TKP

-1315 MDYFDKEDERQVL
+1315 MDNFDKTEAERQVL

-1340 NISGTRQATTNA
+1340 NISGTRQATSGK
-1352 WRKTGD
+1352 WKKTGD

-1371 ESDFHTSSEK
+1371 ESEFHTSSEK

-1448 LEEEKKAGT
+1448 LEEEKNAGT

-1472 TETKLGYLVSAEL
+1472 NTLGSFVTTEL
-1485 NGTAISGTGKNPTK
+1485 
-1499 TTPAGTLTE
+1499 
-1508 VMNGGQ
+1508 NGGQ

-1529 YRVSEIILS
+1529 YRVSEIIPS

-1647 DTKSA
+1647 ATKSA

-1665 LKHGQGLD
+1665 LKDGQGLD

-1690 YFPSVTSGYT
+1690 YLPSVTSGYT
-1700 LGMPPIDGYRF
+1700 LGMIPVDGYRF

-1740 GSLASI
+1740 GALASS
-1746 LILPGNFLLF
+1746 LILPGNLLLF
-1756 LLMLIFL
+1756 LAMLIFL
-1763 LQGKKKEK
+1763 LQVKKKRKERK
-1771 RN
+1771 

>member
-1 MGIRRETEKRR
+1 MSIRREVEKR
-12 KKEGRWRGWKSKV
+12 KKKLGGWRYWKSRL
-25 SVFLIMSLLLTGTK
+25 SVFLIMSIILTGTK
-39 GVSVQGEGEERKN
+39 GVSLLGEGKERKN
-52 YAENALEVEG
+52 FAENTLEIEG
-62 NRVRLHFTVESLR
+62 NRIKLHLSVEALR
-75 ELSEKAIQEGKPLS
+75 ELSEKAIQEGEPLS
-89 ITEEELSYS
+89 VTEGELSYS
-98 NDPELLSRYRAIFA
+98 NDPELLERYRAIFS
-112 KDKEI
+112 KDREI
-117 YEIPLSDEVEGLDA
+117 YELPLSSLVEGLDE
-131 LPLENGG
+131 LPLENAGR
-138 KIRAFVEAE
+138 IRAFVEAN
-147 PKAQTE
+147 PKMQTA
-153 STERSEEE
+153 STEKNEDE
-161 SVLLFSENSE
+161 SVLLFSENST

-180 PDWYRENL
+180 TDWYEKNL
-188 KYIEEN
+188 QYIQEN
-194 KKDEGEVGAK
+194 KKDKPE
-204 KSGEDRE
+204 
-211 KQEIKETNGSKES
+211 QETKGTES
-224 KENSAETAG
+224 EENSAESHSESSSKT
-233 KEENGA
+233 ENKGRPSA
-239 ACPPVLSPSELNT
+239 SSPSEINSGT
-252 VEPLPASGSVL
+252 EEHEEKAIVEAEEEHKTTEVEEETGIEEVHEATTKFPASGSEI
-263 PAKEKKVEGCTE
+263 PSAAEKPTKQ
-275 KVKGSRENT
+275 
-284 ESYTEKAESSVENTE
+284 A
-299 SHVENAE
+299 ENAINQTE
-306 SQSEDPESSAE
+306 NLNKQAENPDVQS
-317 KQEKQSGNSGNMLK
+317 K
-331 NSRKDYHVSGIE
+331 NAGKDYHVSGIE

-348 YENMGEEKL
+348 YENAGEEKL

-372 LQGRD
+372 IQGRD
-377 KVAEKTLMDGKEYF
+377 KEAEKALLGGKEYF

-428 EAFSEKVSLT
+428 EAFSEKVSLN
-438 VTLLKKPEELS
+438 VTLLKKPEDIS
-449 EEEGKA
+449 EEEKGE
-455 AESGEEKNAEKASSS
+455 ESGGEKSKEKASSS

-484 GLYDQSLSLDIRFLN
+484 GLYEQSLSLDIRFLN

-519 KLLPE
+519 RLLPE

-544 IAYVETLSEASS
+544 IAYVETLSEASG

-587 NEEKDE
+587 NEEKGE

-605 VHYNDLEDNHE
+605 VNYNDSEENPE

-638 FSTYTLTWPSWK
+638 FSTYTLTWSSG

-672 IEVDM
+672 IKVDM
-677 SEFKAERPLFQNKY
+677 SKFKAERPLFQNKY

-700 FDILYLYHP
+700 FDTLYLYHP

-722 HPDNVEGVAI
+722 HPDNVEGAVVY
-732 FPSSIALKN
+732 PSSIALKN

-757 VYLTNERVIT
+757 VYLTTKRVIT

-864 DFTKTVGKNDEFPY
+864 DFGRTVGENDEFPY
-878 NDAHNNNASKNK
+878 NDAHNNSASKNK
-890 FANLYMYSLLDDIA
+890 FANLFMYSLLDDIA

-932 SVTDAAGNDAEKVI
+932 SVTDTAGNDAEKVI
-946 GFTKNFSVFKQ
+946 GFTKDFSVFKQ

-969 KTEYDAS
+969 KTEYNAS

-989 KEAEAFQNGAVVG
+989 KEAEAFQNGAAMPG
-1002 EGCNKIRQDAKRVVL
+1002 GNQIRQDAKRVVL

-1041 LRKAEDV
+1041 LRKAEIEDGYGHVIGYGDV
-1048 HGNIVGQFPGKVKDH
+1048 PGKVVDR
-1063 LQLGPDRNK
+1063 LQLGPERNK
-1072 SLLKNYDYFWKPKA
+1072 SLKYYDYTTDHKA
-1086 GENNY
+1086 
-1091 SSFSGYSYGSGRGF
+1091 GYSYGSGRGF

-1125 FYAIGLGPAS
+1125 FYAIGVGPAS

-1205 WDQLSENVEVNFDP
+1205 WDQLSENVKVNFDNT
-1219 SNPVDTAAKLRAEVW
+1219 NPTDKAAKLRAEVW
-1234 KVDDD
+1234 KVDDN
-1239 GKPISKL
+1239 GKPLAKVNNPGAAEGFLGYNGVDARYDPYNEIIKL
-1246 ENPDDSNAN
+1246 E
-1255 SISLGFSGFKGVEA
+1255 
-1269 TYDDIRKIIE
+1269 
-1279 LKTKP
+1279 TKP

-1315 MDYFDKEDERQVL
+1315 MDYFDKEDERQIL
-1328 GNVGYIDNVHGS
+1328 GNVGYIDNVNGS
-1340 NISGTRQATTNA
+1340 NISGTRQATPGK
-1352 WRKTGD
+1352 WKKTGD

-1371 ESDFHTSSEK
+1371 ESEFHTSSEK

-1429 QGTSNS
+1429 QGAAGSD
-1435 NEELELLKNCSFK
+1435 EELELLKNCSFK
-1448 LEEEKKAGT
+1448 LEEEKNAGT
-1457 GTFTEVKTFQMMQSG
+1457 GTFTEVKTFPMMQSG
-1472 TETKLGYLVSAEL
+1472 NTLGSFVTTEL
-1485 NGTAISGTGKNPTK
+1485 
-1499 TTPAGTLTE
+1499 
-1508 VMNGGQ
+1508 NGGQ

-1529 YRVSEIILS
+1529 YRISEIIPS

-1545 AGKTLHFKKIDIIAT
+1545 AGKTLHFKKIEIIAT
-1560 SSRTMNTGSS
+1560 PSRTMNTGSS
-1570 GAYVLETLNLSEAET
+1570 GAYVLETVNLSEAET

-1627 AGGVAINQTDFDSLK
+1627 AGGASINQTDFDSLK

-1647 DTKSA
+1647 ATKTA

-1665 LKHGQGLD
+1665 LKHEQGLD
-1673 FLLPA
+1673 FLLPV
-1678 GYQYQVGEDPKG
+1678 GYQYQVGEDSKG
-1690 YFPSVTSGYT
+1690 YLPSVTSGYT
-1700 LGMPPIDGYRF
+1700 LGMTPIDGYRF

-1723 AQEVLEFENSK
+1723 AKEVLEFENRK

-1740 GSLASI
+1740 GALASS
-1746 LILPGNFLLF
+1746 LILPGNLLLFLSLLF
-1756 LLMLIFL
+1756 LLRYL
-1763 LQGKKKEK
+1763 KKKRKEFI
-1771 RN
+1771 R

>member
-89 ITEEELSYS
+89 ITEGELSYS
-98 NDPELLSRYRAIFA
+98 NDPELLSRYRAIFS

-138 KIRAFVEAE
+138 RIRAFVEAE

-153 STERSEEE
+153 STEKSEEE

-171 FGKLMAEEK
+171 FGKRMAEEK

-194 KKDEGEVGAK
+194 KKDEGEVEAK
-204 KSGEDRE
+204 KTGEDRE
-211 KQEIKETNGSKES
+211 KQETKES
-224 KENSAETAG
+224 KENSAESTG

-239 ACPPVLSPSELNT
+239 TCPPVLSPSEINT
-252 VEPLPASGSVL
+252 AEQLPASGSVL
-263 PAKEKKVEGCTE
+263 PSKEENAEGH
-275 KVKGSRENT
+275 
-284 ESYTEKAESSVENTE
+284 TEKAESSAGTQESHLGNTE
-299 SHVENAE
+299 R
-306 SQSEDPESSAE
+306 QSEEPESSAG
-317 KQEKQSGNSGNMLK
+317 KQEKQSENSENVLQ

-348 YENMGEEKL
+348 YENTGEEKL
-357 SFRLFVGE
+357 SFRLIVGE

-377 KVAEKTLMDGKEYF
+377 KVAAKTLMDGKEYF
-391 SDIRLLKF
+391 SDVRLLKF

-428 EAFSEKVSLT
+428 EAFSEKVSLN
-438 VTLLKKPEELS
+438 VTLLKKPEDIS
-449 EEEGKA
+449 EEEKGE
-455 AESGEEKNAEKASSS
+455 ESGGEKSKEKASSS

-484 GLYDQSLSLDIRFLN
+484 GLYEQSLSLDIRFLN

-514 FYIEK
+514 FYIAK
-519 KLLPE
+519 KVLPE

-556 TALGEGK
+556 TASGEGK
-563 ATVSVSGSTDTLLA
+563 ATVSVTGSTDTLLA

-605 VHYNDLEDNHE
+605 ENYNDSEENPE
-616 NGEKPLEVD
+616 NGEKPVEVD

-660 FIDGDFRKMGPD
+660 FIDGDFRQMGPN
-672 IEVDM
+672 IKVDM
-677 SEFKAERPLFQNKY
+677 SKFETERPLFQNKY
-691 YNPYHMANQ
+691 YNNSY
-700 FDILYLYHP
+700 DILYLYHP

-714 RHIKKKGN
+714 RHIKKKGIY
-722 HPDNVEGVAI
+722 PDNVEGVAI
-732 FPSSIALKN
+732 FPSLIALKD

-748 NKMSWTNPV
+748 NNISWGSPV
-757 VYLTNERVIT
+757 VYLTTKRVLT
-767 QWHFDTGQ
+767 QGHYDLG
-775 YTDSDTTTFWN
+775 YLDNPTTFW
-786 NTATACSEKYYLFYK
+786 ADHGAACNENYYLFYK
-801 LNEKPHAHS
+801 LNEKPHEHS

-839 PALPEGEKNKLD
+839 PIMPEGGKNKLD

-864 DFTKTVGKNDEFPY
+864 DFGRTVGENDEFPY
-878 NDAHNNNASKNK
+878 NDAHNKSASKNK
-890 FANLYMYSLLDDIA
+890 FANLFMYSLLDDIA

-932 SVTDAAGNDAEKVI
+932 SVTDAADNDAEKVI
-946 GFTKNFSVFKQ
+946 GFTKNFSEFKQ
-957 KLDSISIEKEKK
+957 KLDSISIEKEKE
-969 KTEYDAS
+969 KTEYNAS

-989 KEAEAFQNGAVVG
+989 KEAVAFQNGKVVPG
-1002 EGCNKIRQDAKRVVL
+1002 GNQIRQDAKRVVL
-1017 FLTAY
+1017 FLTSY

-1041 LRKAEDV
+1041 LRKAEKEDGQGHVIGYGDV
-1048 HGNIVGQFPGKVKDH
+1048 PGKVVDR
-1063 LQLGPDRNK
+1063 LQLGPERNK
-1072 SLLKNYDYFWKPKA
+1072 SLKYYDYTTDHKA
-1086 GENNY
+1086 
-1091 SSFSGYSYGSGRGF
+1091 GYSYGSGRGF
-1105 EDVALTQA
+1105 EEVALTQA

-1125 FYAIGLGPAS
+1125 FYAIGLGPES
-1135 NYSHLEDLIGA
+1135 NYSHLKDLIGA
-1146 KRYWATAGHPWE
+1146 KQYWATGGHPWE
-1158 QPLSKDIKQEVIKLT
+1158 QPLSKDITQEVIKIT

-1205 WDQLSENVEVNFDP
+1205 WDQLSENVKVNFNN
-1219 SNPVDTAAKLRAEVW
+1219 SNPADKAAKLRAEVW

-1239 GKPISKL
+1239 GKPLAKVNTPGAAEGFLGYNGVDARYDPYNEIIKL
-1246 ENPDDSNAN
+1246 E
-1255 SISLGFSGFKGVEA
+1255 
-1269 TYDDIRKIIE
+1269 
-1279 LKTKP
+1279 TKP
-1284 GDFSFPKGYALRLT
+1284 GDFSFPKGYAFRLT

-1315 MDYFDKEDERQVL
+1315 MDYFDKEDERKVR
-1328 GNVGYIDNVHGS
+1328 VGPNGDIGYLDDVDGS
-1340 NISGTRQATTNA
+1340 NISGIRQATFGK
-1352 WRKTGD
+1352 WKKTGD

-1371 ESDFHTSSEK
+1371 ESEFHTSSEK

-1448 LEEEKKAGT
+1448 LEEEKNAGT

-1472 TETKLGYLVSAEL
+1472 NTLGSFVTTEL
-1485 NGTAISGTGKNPTK
+1485 
-1499 TTPAGTLTE
+1499 
-1508 VMNGGQ
+1508 NGGQ

-1529 YRVSEIILS
+1529 YRVSEIIPS

-1616 LLFPFRLKLFK
+1616 LLFPFRLKIFK

-1647 DTKSA
+1647 ATKSA
-1652 ISFYAADSTIRFS
+1652 ISFYATDSTIRFS
-1665 LKHGQGLD
+1665 LKDGQGLD

-1690 YFPSVTSGYT
+1690 YLPSVTSGYT
-1700 LGMPPIDGYRF
+1700 LGMTPIDGYRF

-1723 AQEVLEFENSK
+1723 AQEVLEFENRK

-1740 GSLASI
+1740 GALASS
-1746 LILPGNFLLF
+1746 LILPGNLLLF
-1756 LLMLIFL
+1756 LAMLIFL
-1763 LQGKKKEK
+1763 LQVKKKRKERK
-1771 RN
+1771 

>member
-89 ITEEELSYS
+89 ITEGELSYS
-98 NDPELLSRYRAIFA
+98 NDPELLSRYRAIFS

-138 KIRAFVEAE
+138 RIRAFVEAE

-153 STERSEEE
+153 STEKSEEE

-171 FGKLMAEEK
+171 FGKRMAEEK

-194 KKDEGEVGAK
+194 KKDEGEVEAK
-204 KSGEDRE
+204 KTGEDRE
-211 KQEIKETNGSKES
+211 KQETKES
-224 KENSAETAG
+224 KENSAESTG

-239 ACPPVLSPSELNT
+239 TCPPVLSPSEINT
-252 VEPLPASGSVL
+252 AEQLPASGSVL
-263 PAKEKKVEGCTE
+263 PSKEENAEGH
-275 KVKGSRENT
+275 
-284 ESYTEKAESSVENTE
+284 TEKAESSAGTQE
-299 SHVENAE
+299 SHLGNTE
-306 SQSEDPESSAE
+306 SQSEEPESSAG
-317 KQEKQSGNSGNMLK
+317 KQEKQSENSENVLQ

-348 YENMGEEKL
+348 YENTGEEKL
-357 SFRLFVGE
+357 SFRLIVGE

-377 KVAEKTLMDGKEYF
+377 KVAAKTLMDGKEYF
-391 SDIRLLKF
+391 SDVRLLKF

-428 EAFSEKVSLT
+428 EAFSEKVSLN
-438 VTLLKKPEELS
+438 VTLLKKPEDIS
-449 EEEGKA
+449 EEEKGE
-455 AESGEEKNAEKASSS
+455 ESGGEKSKEKASSS

-556 TALGEGK
+556 TASGEGK

-593 NKKEEKKEVKKE
+593 NKKEEKKEVKEE
-605 VHYNDLEDNHE
+605 VNDNDSEE
-616 NGEKPLEVD
+616 NPENEEKPAEVD

-638 FSTYTLTWPSWK
+638 FSTYTLTWSSG

-672 IEVDM
+672 IKVDM
-677 SEFKAERPLFQNKY
+677 SKFKAERPLFQNKY

-700 FDILYLYHP
+700 FDTLYLYHP

-722 HPDNVEGVAI
+722 HPDNVEGAVVY
-732 FPSSIALKN
+732 PSSIALKN

-757 VYLTNERVIT
+757 VYLTTKRVIT

-775 YTDSDTTTFWN
+775 YTDNDTTTFWN
-786 NTATACSEKYYLFYK
+786 NTTTACSEKYYLFYK

-820 EKYITKKS
+820 EKYITKKL

-864 DFTKTVGKNDEFPY
+864 DFGRTVGENDEFPY
-878 NDAHNNNASKNK
+878 NDAHNNSASKNK
-890 FANLYMYSLLDDIA
+890 FANLFMYSLLDDIA

-932 SVTDAAGNDAEKVI
+932 SVTDSAGNDAEKVI
-946 GFTKNFSVFKQ
+946 GFTKDFSVFKE

-969 KTEYDAS
+969 KAEYNAS

-989 KEAEAFQNGAVVG
+989 KEAEAFQNGEVVG
-1002 EGCNKIRQDAKRVVL
+1002 TGNKIRQDAKRVVL
-1017 FLTAY
+1017 FLTSY

-1041 LRKAEDV
+1041 LRKAEKEDGHGHVIGYGDV
-1048 HGNIVGQFPGKVKDH
+1048 PGKVIDR
-1063 LQLGPDRNK
+1063 LQLGPQRNK
-1072 SLLKNYDYFWKPKA
+1072 SLKYYDYTTDHKA
-1086 GENNY
+1086 
-1091 SSFSGYSYGSGRGF
+1091 GYSYGSGRGF
-1105 EDVALTQA
+1105 EEVALTQA

-1125 FYAIGLGPAS
+1125 FYAIGLGPES
-1135 NYSHLEDLIGA
+1135 NYIHLKDLIGA
-1146 KRYWATAGHPWE
+1146 KQYWATGGHPWE
-1158 QPLSKDIKQEVIKLT
+1158 QPLSKDITQEVIKIT

-1193 PISPLRISKVNI
+1193 PISSLRISKVNI
-1205 WDQLSENVEVNFDP
+1205 WDQLSENVKVNFNN
-1219 SNPVDTAAKLRAEVW
+1219 SNPADKAAKLRAEVW

-1239 GKPISKL
+1239 GKPLAKVN
-1246 ENPDDSNAN
+1246 NPGAAEGF
-1255 SISLGFSGFKGVEA
+1255 LGYNGVDA
-1269 TYDDIRKIIE
+1269 TYDPYNEIIKLE
-1279 LKTKP
+1279 TKP

-1315 MDYFDKEDERQVL
+1315 MDYFDKEVERQIH
-1328 GNVGYIDNVHGS
+1328 GNVGYIDDVHGS
-1340 NISGTRQATTNA
+1340 NISGTRQATINA
-1352 WRKTGD
+1352 WKKTGD

-1371 ESDFHTSSEK
+1371 ESEFHTSSEK

-1448 LEEEKKAGT
+1448 LEEEKNAGT
-1457 GTFTEVKTFQMMQSG
+1457 GAFTEVKTFQMMQSG
-1472 TETKLGYLVSAEL
+1472 NTLGSFVTTEL
-1485 NGTAISGTGKNPTK
+1485 
-1499 TTPAGTLTE
+1499 
-1508 VMNGGQ
+1508 NGGQ

-1529 YRVSEIILS
+1529 YRVSEIIPS

-1560 SSRTMNTGSS
+1560 SSRTINTGSS

-1647 DTKSA
+1647 ATKSA

-1665 LKHGQGLD
+1665 LKDGQGLD

-1690 YFPSVTSGYT
+1690 YLPSVTSGYT
-1700 LGMPPIDGYRF
+1700 LGMTPIDGYRF

-1723 AQEVLEFENSK
+1723 AQEVLEFENRK

-1740 GSLASI
+1740 GALASS
-1746 LILPGNFLLF
+1746 LILPGNLLLF
-1756 LLMLIFL
+1756 LAMLIFL
-1763 LQGKKKEK
+1763 LQVKKKRKERK
-1771 RN
+1771 

>member
-12 KKEGRWRGWKSKV
+12 KRERRWRDWKSKV
-25 SVFLIMSLLLTGTK
+25 SVFLIMSILLTGTK

-52 YAENALEVEG
+52 YAKNALEVEG

-75 ELSEKAIQEGKPLS
+75 ELSEKAIQEGKPFS

-194 KKDEGEVGAK
+194 KKDVGGVEAK
-204 KSGEDRE
+204 KTGEDRE
-211 KQEIKETNGSKES
+211 KQETKES
-224 KENSAETAG
+224 KENSAESTE

-239 ACPPVLSPSELNT
+239 TCPPVLSPSGINT
-252 VEPLPASGSVL
+252 AEQLPASGSIL
-263 PAKEKKVEGCTE
+263 PAKEEKVEGCTE
-275 KVKGSRENT
+275 KSKGSVENT
-284 ESYTEKAESSVENTE
+284 ENHTEKAESSVKNTE
-299 SHVENAE
+299 SHVGSAE
-306 SQSEDPESSAE
+306 SQSEESESSAE
-317 KQEKQSGNSGNMLK
+317 KQEKQSENSENQLE

-348 YENMGEEKL
+348 YENMGEENL

-365 NSYPTVR
+365 NNYPTVR

-377 KVAEKTLMDGKEYF
+377 KVAAKTLMDGKEYF

-428 EAFSEKVSLT
+428 EAFSEKVSLN

-449 EEEGKA
+449 EEEKGE
-455 AESGEEKNAEKASSS
+455 ESGEGEKSKEKASPS

-514 FYIEK
+514 FYIAK
-519 KLLPE
+519 KVLPE

-556 TALGEGK
+556 TASREGK

-605 VHYNDLEDNHE
+605 VNYNNSEENPE
-616 NGEKPLEVD
+616 NGEKPAEVD

-630 VRECNTNS
+630 IRECNTNS

-691 YNPYHMANQ
+691 YNPYHIANQ

-775 YTDSDTTTFWN
+775 YKDSDTTTFWN

-810 YTPLDMEMKQ
+810 YTPLDMEMKK

-864 DFTKTVGKNDEFPY
+864 DFTRTVGENDEFPY
-878 NDAHNNNASKNK
+878 NDAHNKSASKNK
-890 FANLYMYSLLDDIA
+890 FANLFMYSLLDDIA

-969 KTEYDAS
+969 KTEYNAS

-1048 HGNIVGQFPGKVKDH
+1048 YGNKVGQFPGKVKDR
-1063 LQLGPDRNK
+1063 LQLGPERNK
-1072 SLLKNYDYFWKPKA
+1072 SLNNYYDYFWKPK
-1086 GENNY
+1086 EEKDNY

-1125 FYAIGLGPAS
+1125 FYAIGVGPAS

-1205 WDQLSENVEVNFDP
+1205 WDQLSENVKVNFDND
-1219 SNPVDTAAKLRAEVW
+1219 NPTDKAAKLRAEVW
-1234 KVDDD
+1234 KVDED
-1239 GKPISKL
+1239 GKPLAKVN
-1246 ENPDDSNAN
+1246 NPGAAE
-1255 SISLGFSGFKGVEA
+1255 GFTGYNGVEA
-1269 TYDDIRKIIE
+1269 TYDPYNEIIKLE
-1279 LKTKP
+1279 TKP

-1315 MDYFDKEDERQVL
+1315 MDYFDKEDERKVR
-1328 GNVGYIDNVHGS
+1328 VGPNGDIGYLDNVHGS

-1364 SLYGETP
+1364 SLYGITP
-1371 ESDFHTSSEK
+1371 ESEFHTSSEK

-1448 LEEEKKAGT
+1448 LEEEKTAGT
-1457 GTFTEVKTFQMMQSG
+1457 GVFSEVKTFKMMKTG
-1472 TETKLGYLVSAEL
+1472 TETGLGYLVSAEL

-1499 TTPAGTLTE
+1499 TTPAGSLTE
-1508 VMNGGQ
+1508 VMNGGE
-1514 KQYVLTIGGLIPGRK
+1514 KQYVLTIKGLIPGRK
-1529 YRVSEIILS
+1529 YRVSEIIPS

-1560 SSRTMNTGSS
+1560 SSRIINTGSS
-1570 GAYVLETLNLSEAET
+1570 GVYVLETLNLSEAET

-1602 RIQKKVSGTWGDRN
+1602 RIKKKVSGAFGDKT
-1616 LLFPFRLKLFK
+1616 LLFSFRLKIFKTDGVTAINKSEFDTLK
-1627 AGGVAINQTDFDSLK
+1627 AGFV
-1642 ANFSA
+1642 A
-1647 DTKSA
+1647 DTQSA
-1652 ISFYAADSTIRFS
+1652 ISFSESDSTIRFS

-1690 YFPSVTSGYT
+1690 YLPSVTSGYT
-1700 LGMPPIDGYRF
+1700 LGMNPVDGYRF

-1723 AQEVLEFENSK
+1723 AQEVLEFENRK

-1740 GSLASI
+1740 GALASS
-1746 LILPGNFLLF
+1746 LILPGNVLLF
-1756 LLMLIFL
+1756 LAMLIFL
-1763 LQGKKKEK
+1763 LQVKKKRKERK
-1771 RN
+1771 

>member
-25 SVFLIMSLLLTGTK
+25 SVFLIMSILLTGTK

-62 NRVRLHFTVESLR
+62 NRVRLHFTEESLR
-75 ELSEKAIQEGKPLS
+75 ELSEKAIQEGKPVS

-194 KKDEGEVGAK
+194 KKDVGGVEAK
-204 KSGEDRE
+204 KTGEDRE
-211 KQEIKETNGSKES
+211 KQETKES
-224 KENSAETAG
+224 KENSAESTG

-239 ACPPVLSPSELNT
+239 TCPPVLSPSEINT
-252 VEPLPASGSVL
+252 AEQLPASGSIL
-263 PAKEKKVEGCTE
+263 PAKEEKVEGCTE
-275 KVKGSRENT
+275 KAKG
-284 ESYTEKAESSVENTE
+284 SVENTE
-299 SHVENAE
+299 NHTEKAEISVKNTESHVGSAE
-306 SQSEDPESSAE
+306 SQSEESESSAE
-317 KQEKQSGNSGNMLK
+317 KQEKQSENSENVLK

-377 KVAEKTLMDGKEYF
+377 KVAEKTLMGGKEYF

-605 VHYNDLEDNHE
+605 VNYNDSEE
-616 NGEKPLEVD
+616 NPEIGEKPAEVD

-630 VRECNTNS
+630 VRECNTKS
-638 FSTYTLTWPSWK
+638 FSTYTLTWSSDK
-650 KLHNKNYEFF
+650 KHNKNYEFF

-691 YNPYHMANQ
+691 YNPYHIANQ

-714 RHIKKKGN
+714 RHIKKKGTGS
-722 HPDNVEGVAI
+722 DNTEGVVV
-732 FPSSIALKN
+732 FPSSIALKD
-741 MNTETNR
+741 MNTENDR
-748 NKMSWTNPV
+748 NKMSWLNPV
-757 VYLTNERVIT
+757 VYMTTKRVIT
-767 QWHFDTGQ
+767 KWHFVHGE
-775 YTDSDTTTFWN
+775 YTDSHTTTFWN
-786 NTATACSEKYYLFYK
+786 DGATACSEKYYLFYK

-864 DFTKTVGKNDEFPY
+864 DFGKTVGENEEFPY
-878 NDAHNNNASKNK
+878 NKADNNADSKNK
-890 FANLYMYSLLDDIA
+890 FANSFMYSLLDDIA

-926 NNAGWF
+926 NNAGSF

-946 GFTKNFSVFKQ
+946 GFTKNFSKFK
-957 KLDSISIEKEKK
+957 KELDSISIEKEKK
-969 KTEYDAS
+969 KEEYHAN

-989 KEAEAFQNGAVVG
+989 KEAVAFQNGKVVG
-1002 EGCNKIRQDAKRVVL
+1002 EGCNAIRQDAKRVVL
-1017 FLTAY
+1017 FLTSY

-1048 HGNIVGQFPGKVKDH
+1048 YGNKVGQFPGKVKDR
-1063 LQLGPDRNK
+1063 LQLGSDRNK
-1072 SLLKNYDYFWKPKA
+1072 SLDNYYYDYFWKPKA
-1086 GENNY
+1086 GEDNY
-1091 SSFSGYSYGSGRGF
+1091 RSFSGYSYGSGRGF
-1105 EDVALTQA
+1105 EEVALTQA

-1125 FYAIGLGPAS
+1125 FYAIGVGPDA
-1135 NYSHLEDLIGA
+1135 NYSHLGDLIGE

-1173 SNVRDDLVAK
+1173 SNVIVAK

-1193 PISPLRISKVNI
+1193 PLTPLRISKVNI
-1205 WDQLSENVEVNFDP
+1205 WDQLSENVKVNFDNN
-1219 SNPVDTAAKLRAEVW
+1219 NPVDKAAKLRAEVW
-1234 KVDDD
+1234 KVDDN
-1239 GKPISKL
+1239 GKPLAKVNTPGAA
-1246 ENPDDSNAN
+1246 EGF
-1255 SISLGFSGFKGVEA
+1255 LGYNGVDA
-1269 TYDDIRKIIE
+1269 TYDPYNEIIKLE
-1279 LKTKP
+1279 TKP

-1315 MDYFDKEDERQVL
+1315 MDYFDKEDERKVR
-1328 GNVGYIDNVHGS
+1328 VGPNGDIGYLDNVDGS
-1340 NISGTRQATTNA
+1340 NISGTRHATSGK
-1352 WRKTGD
+1352 WKKEGD

-1371 ESDFHTSSEK
+1371 ESEFHTSSEK

-1404 NPGKKLYKKPVV
+1404 NSGKKLYKKPVV

-1448 LEEEKKAGT
+1448 LEEEKNAGT
-1457 GTFTEVKTFQMMQSG
+1457 GAFTEVKTFQMMKSG

-1529 YRVSEIILS
+1529 YRISEIIPS

-1647 DTKSA
+1647 ATKSA
-1652 ISFYAADSTIRFS
+1652 ISFYATDSTIHFS

-1690 YFPSVTSGYT
+1690 YLPSVTSGYS
-1700 LGMPPIDGYRF
+1700 LGMNPIDGYRF

-1723 AQEVLEFENSK
+1723 AKEVLEFENSK

>member
-12 KKEGRWRGWKSKV
+12 KRERRWRDWKRKV
-25 SVFLIMSLLLTGTK
+25 SVFLIMSILLTGTK

-52 YAENALEVEG
+52 YAKNALEVEG

-75 ELSEKAIQEGKPLS
+75 ELSEKAIQEGKPFS

-112 KDKEI
+112 KDKEV

-194 KKDEGEVGAK
+194 KKDVGGVEAK
-204 KSGEDRE
+204 KTGEDRE
-211 KQEIKETNGSKES
+211 KQETKES
-224 KENSAETAG
+224 KENSAESTG

-239 ACPPVLSPSELNT
+239 TCPPVLSPSEINT
-252 VEPLPASGSVL
+252 AEQLPASGSIL
-263 PAKEKKVEGCTE
+263 PAKEKKEEGCTE
-275 KVKGSRENT
+275 KAKGSVENT
-284 ESYTEKAESSVENTE
+284 ENHTEKAESSVKNTE
-299 SHVENAE
+299 SHVGTAE
-306 SQSEDPESSAE
+306 SQSEESESSAE
-317 KQEKQSGNSGNMLK
+317 KQEKQSENSENQLE

-348 YENMGEEKL
+348 YENMGEENL

-377 KVAEKTLMDGKEYF
+377 KVAAKTLMDGKEYF

-413 KEVEGFGTVEAFYDK
+413 KEVEGFGMVEAFYDK
-428 EAFSEKVSLT
+428 EAFSEKVSLN
-438 VTLLKKPEELS
+438 VTLLKKPEDIS
-449 EEEGKA
+449 EEEKGE
-455 AESGEEKNAEKASSS
+455 ESGEGEKSKGKASPS
-470 DILKENEVEALKNR
+470 DILKENEGEALKNR

-556 TALGEGK
+556 TAFGEGK

-605 VHYNDLEDNHE
+605 VNYNDSEENPE
-616 NGEKPLEVD
+616 NGEKPAEVD

-630 VRECNTNS
+630 VRECNTKS
-638 FSTYTLTWPSWK
+638 FSTYTLTWSSDK
-650 KLHNKNYEFF
+650 KHNKNYEFF

-677 SEFKAERPLFQNKY
+677 SKFKAERPLFQNKY
-691 YNPYHMANQ
+691 YNPYHIANQ

-714 RHIKKKGN
+714 RHIKKKGTGT
-722 HPDNVEGVAI
+722 DNTEGVVV
-732 FPSSIALKN
+732 FPSSIALKD
-741 MNTETNR
+741 MNTENDR
-748 NKMSWTNPV
+748 NKMSWLNPV
-757 VYLTNERVIT
+757 VYMTTERVIT
-767 QWHFDTGQ
+767 KWHFDNGQ
-775 YTDSDTTTFWN
+775 YSDSHTTTFWN
-786 NTATACSEKYYLFYK
+786 DGAAACSEKYYLFYK

-864 DFTKTVGKNDEFPY
+864 DFGKTVGENEEFPY
-878 NDAHNNNASKNK
+878 NKADNNADSKNK
-890 FANLYMYSLLDDIA
+890 FANSFMYSLLDDIA

-926 NNAGWF
+926 NNAGSF
-932 SVTDAAGNDAEKVI
+932 SVTDAAGNDAKKVI
-946 GFTKNFSVFKQ
+946 GFTKNFSKFK
-957 KLDSISIEKEKK
+957 KELDSISIEKEKK
-969 KTEYDAS
+969 KEEYHAN

-989 KEAEAFQNGAVVG
+989 KEAVAFQNEAVVG
-1002 EGCNKIRQDAKRVVL
+1002 AGCNKIRQDAKRVVL
-1017 FLTAY
+1017 FLTSY
-1022 DPNFSYF
+1022 NPNFSYF

-1048 HGNIVGQFPGKVKDH
+1048 YGNKVGQFPGKVKDR
-1063 LQLGPDRNK
+1063 LQLGPERNK
-1072 SLLKNYDYFWKPKA
+1072 SLNNYYDYFWKPK
-1086 GENNY
+1086 EEKDNY

-1125 FYAIGLGPAS
+1125 FYAIGVGPAS

-1205 WDQLSENVEVNFDP
+1205 WDQLSENVKVNFNNSIPADK
-1219 SNPVDTAAKLRAEVW
+1219 DAKLRAEVW
-1234 KVDDD
+1234 KVDDN
-1239 GKPISKL
+1239 GKAISKVD
-1246 ENPDDSNAN
+1246 NPEDSED
-1255 SISLGFSGFKGVEA
+1255 FSGFKGVEA
-1269 TYDDIRKIIE
+1269 SYDPVKEIIE

-1284 GDFSFPKGYALRLT
+1284 GEFSFPKGYEIRLT
-1298 VNVKPTVK
+1298 VNVKPTIK

-1315 MDYFDKEDERQVL
+1315 MDYFDKEDERKVL
-1328 GNVGYIDNVHGS
+1328 VGPNGDIGYLDNVHGS
-1340 NISGTRQATTNA
+1340 NISGTRQATS
-1352 WRKTGD
+1352 WKGKKTGD

-1371 ESDFHTSSEK
+1371 EAEFHTSSEK

-1448 LEEEKKAGT
+1448 LEEEKNAGT
-1457 GTFTEVKTFQMMQSG
+1457 GAFTEVKTFQMMKSG

-1529 YRVSEIILS
+1529 YRVSEIIPS

-1545 AGKTLHFKKIDIIAT
+1545 AGKTLHFKKIEIIAT

-1647 DTKSA
+1647 ATKSA
-1652 ISFYAADSTIRFS
+1652 ISFYAADSTISFR

-1690 YFPSVTSGYT
+1690 YLPSVTSGYT
-1700 LGMPPIDGYRF
+1700 LGMIPVDGYRF

-1723 AQEVLEFENSK
+1723 AQEVLEFENRK

-1740 GSLASI
+1740 GALASS
-1746 LILPGNFLLF
+1746 LILPGNLLLF
-1756 LLMLIFL
+1756 LAMLIFL
-1763 LQGKKKEK
+1763 LQVKKKRKERK
-1771 RN
+1771 

>member
-1 MGIRRETEKRR
+1 MSIRREVEKR
-12 KKEGRWRGWKSKV
+12 KKKLGGWRYWKSRL
-25 SVFLIMSLLLTGTK
+25 SVFLIMSIILTGTK
-39 GVSVQGEGEERKN
+39 GVSLLGEGKERKN
-52 YAENALEVEG
+52 FAENTLEIEG
-62 NRVRLHFTVESLR
+62 NRIKLHLSVEALR
-75 ELSEKAIQEGKPLS
+75 ELSEKAIQEGEPLS
-89 ITEEELSYS
+89 VTEGELSYS
-98 NDPELLSRYRAIFA
+98 NDAELLERYRAIFS
-112 KDKEI
+112 KDREI
-117 YEIPLSDEVEGLDA
+117 YELPLSSLVEGLDE
-131 LPLENGG
+131 LPLENTGR
-138 KIRAFVEAE
+138 IRAFVEAN
-147 PKAQTE
+147 PKMQTA
-153 STERSEEE
+153 STEKNEDE
-161 SVLLFSENSE
+161 SVLLFSENST

-180 PDWYRENL
+180 TDWYEKNL
-188 KYIEEN
+188 QYIQEN
-194 KKDEGEVGAK
+194 KKDTL
-204 KSGEDRE
+204 
-211 KQEIKETNGSKES
+211 KQETKGTES
-224 KENSAETAG
+224 EENSAESHSESGSKTEN
-233 KEENGA
+233 KER
-239 ACPPVLSPSELNT
+239 PSVSSPSEINSGT
-252 VEPLPASGSVL
+252 EEHEEKAIVEAEEEHEEKAIVEAEEEHKTTEAEEETGIEEVHEATTKFPASGSEI
-263 PAKEKKVEGCTE
+263 PSAAEKPT
-275 KVKGSRENT
+275 NQ
-284 ESYTEKAESSVENTE
+284 A
-299 SHVENAE
+299 ENAINQTE
-306 SQSEDPESSAE
+306 NLNKQAENPDVQS
-317 KQEKQSGNSGNMLK
+317 K
-331 NSRKDYHVSGIE
+331 NAGKDYHVSGIE

-348 YENMGEEKL
+348 YENSGEEKL

-372 LQGRD
+372 IQGRD
-377 KVAEKTLMDGKEYF
+377 KEAEKALLGGKEYF

-407 GRYSQN
+407 GRLSQN
-413 KEVEGFGTVEAFYDK
+413 KEVEGFGTVEVFYDR
-428 EAFSEKVSLT
+428 EAFSERVSLEA
-438 VTLLKKPEELS
+438 TLLKKPEDIS
-449 EEEGKA
+449 EEEKGE
-455 AESGEEKNAEKASSS
+455 ESGGKKSKEKASSS

-484 GLYDQSLSLDIRFLN
+484 GLYEQSLSLDIRFLN
-499 KEGKEVEPSLPVSLR
+499 KEGKEVEPNLPVSLR
-514 FYIEK
+514 FYIAK
-519 KLLPE
+519 KVLPE

-587 NEEKDE
+587 NEEKGE
-593 NKKEEKKEVKKE
+593 NKKKEKKEVKKE
-605 VHYNDLEDNHE
+605 VNYNDSEENPE

-630 VRECNTNS
+630 VRECNAKS
-638 FSTYTLTWPSWK
+638 FSTYSLTWSK
-650 KLHNKNYEFF
+650 GKSNNKNYKFF
-660 FIDGDFRKMGPD
+660 FIDGDFRQMGPN
-672 IEVDM
+672 IKVDM
-677 SEFKAERPLFQNKY
+677 SKFETERPLFQNKY
-691 YNPYHMANQ
+691 YYNSY
-700 FDILYLYHP
+700 DILYLYHP

-714 RHIKKKGN
+714 RHIKKKGIY
-722 HPDNVEGVAI
+722 PDNVEGVAI
-732 FPSSIALKN
+732 FPSSIALKD

-748 NKMSWTNPV
+748 NNISWGSPV
-757 VYLTNERVIT
+757 VYLTTKRVLT
-767 QWHFDTGQ
+767 QGHYDAGLL
-775 YTDSDTTTFWN
+775 DNPTTFW
-786 NTATACSEKYYLFYK
+786 ADHGAACNENYYLFYK
-801 LNEKPHAHS
+801 LNEKPHEHS

-839 PALPEGEKNKLD
+839 PIMPEGGKNKLD

-864 DFTKTVGKNDEFPY
+864 DFGRTVGENDEFPY
-878 NDAHNNNASKNK
+878 NDAHNKSASKNK
-890 FANLYMYSLLDDIA
+890 FANLFMYSLLDDIA

-932 SVTDAAGNDAEKVI
+932 SVTDAADNDAEKVI
-946 GFTKNFSVFKQ
+946 GFTKNFSEFKQ
-957 KLDSISIEKEKK
+957 KLDSISIEKEKE
-969 KTEYDAS
+969 KTEYNAS

-989 KEAEAFQNGAVVG
+989 KEAVAFQNGKVVPG
-1002 EGCNKIRQDAKRVVL
+1002 GNQIRQDAKRVVL
-1017 FLTAY
+1017 FLTSY

-1041 LRKAEDV
+1041 LRKVEKED
-1048 HGNIVGQFPGKVKDH
+1048 GQGHVIGYGDVPGKVVDR
-1063 LQLGPDRNK
+1063 LQLGPERNK
-1072 SLLKNYDYFWKPKA
+1072 SLKYYDYTTDHKA
-1086 GENNY
+1086 
-1091 SSFSGYSYGSGRGF
+1091 GYSYGSGRGF
-1105 EDVALTQA
+1105 EEVALTQA

-1125 FYAIGLGPAS
+1125 FYAIGLGPES
-1135 NYSHLEDLIGA
+1135 NYSHLKDLIGA
-1146 KRYWATAGHPWE
+1146 KQYWATGGHPWE
-1158 QPLSKDIKQEVIKLT
+1158 QPLSKDITQEVIKIT

-1205 WDQLSENVEVNFDP
+1205 WDQLSENVKVNFDNN
-1219 SNPVDTAAKLRAEVW
+1219 NPTDKAAKLRAEVW

-1239 GKPISKL
+1239 GKPLAKVNNPGAAEGFLGYNGVDARYDPYNEIIKL
-1246 ENPDDSNAN
+1246 E
-1255 SISLGFSGFKGVEA
+1255 
-1269 TYDDIRKIIE
+1269 
-1279 LKTKP
+1279 TKP

-1315 MDYFDKEDERQVL
+1315 MDYFDKEDERKVR
-1328 GNVGYIDNVHGS
+1328 VGPNGDIGYLDDVDGS
-1340 NISGTRQATTNA
+1340 NISGTRQATSGK
-1352 WRKTGD
+1352 WKKTGD

-1371 ESDFHTSSEK
+1371 ESEFHTSSEK

-1448 LEEEKKAGT
+1448 LEEEKNAGT

-1472 TETKLGYLVSAEL
+1472 NTLGSFVTTEL
-1485 NGTAISGTGKNPTK
+1485 
-1499 TTPAGTLTE
+1499 
-1508 VMNGGQ
+1508 NGGQ

-1529 YRVSEIILS
+1529 YRVSEIIPS

-1560 SSRTMNTGSS
+1560 SSRTINTGLS

-1647 DTKSA
+1647 ATKSA
-1652 ISFYAADSTIRFS
+1652 ISFYATDSTIRFS
-1665 LKHGQGLD
+1665 LKDGQGLD

-1690 YFPSVTSGYT
+1690 YLPSVTSGYT
-1700 LGMPPIDGYRF
+1700 LGMTPIDGYRF

-1723 AQEVLEFENSK
+1723 AKEVLEFENRK

-1740 GSLASI
+1740 GALASS
-1746 LILPGNFLLF
+1746 LILPGNLLLFLSLLF
-1756 LLMLIFL
+1756 LLRYL
-1763 LQGKKKEK
+1763 KKKRKEFI
-1771 RN
+1771 R

>member
-12 KKEGRWRGWKSKV
+12 KRERRWIDWKRKV
-25 SVFLIMSLLLTGTK
+25 SVFLIMSILLTGTK

-52 YAENALEVEG
+52 YAKNALEVEG

-75 ELSEKAIQEGKPLS
+75 ELSEKAIQEGKPFS

-98 NDPELLSRYRAIFA
+98 NDPELLLRYRAIFA

-194 KKDEGEVGAK
+194 KKDVGGVEAK
-204 KSGEDRE
+204 KTGEDRE
-211 KQEIKETNGSKES
+211 KQETKES
-224 KENSAETAG
+224 KENSAESTG

-239 ACPPVLSPSELNT
+239 TCPPVPSPSGINT
-252 VEPLPASGSVL
+252 AEQLPASGSIL

-275 KVKGSRENT
+275 KAKGSVENT
-284 ESYTEKAESSVENTE
+284 ENHTEKAESSVKNTE
-299 SHVENAE
+299 SHVGSAE
-306 SQSEDPESSAE
+306 SQSEESESSAG
-317 KQEKQSGNSGNMLK
+317 KQEKQSENSENVLQ

-348 YENMGEEKL
+348 YENMGEENL
-357 SFRLFVGE
+357 SFRLIVGE

-377 KVAEKTLMDGKEYF
+377 KVAARPLMGGKEYF

-428 EAFSEKVSLT
+428 EAFSEKVSLN
-438 VTLLKKPEELS
+438 VTLLKKPEDIS
-449 EEEGKA
+449 EEEKGE
-455 AESGEEKNAEKASSS
+455 ESGEGEKSKEKASSS

-514 FYIEK
+514 FYIAK
-519 KLLPE
+519 KVLPE

-556 TALGEGK
+556 TASGEGK

-605 VHYNDLEDNHE
+605 VNDNDSEENPE
-616 NGEKPLEVD
+616 NGEKSAEIG

-630 VRECNTNS
+630 VRECITNS
-638 FSTYTLTWPSWK
+638 FSTYSLTWSYGK
-650 KLHNKNYEFF
+650 NNNRNYEFF

-677 SEFKAERPLFQNKY
+677 SKFKAERPLFQNKY
-691 YNPYHMANQ
+691 YNNSY
-700 FDILYLYHP
+700 DILYLYHP

-714 RHIKKKGN
+714 RHIKKKGTGT
-722 HPDNVEGVAI
+722 DNTEGVVV

-748 NKMSWTNPV
+748 NNMSWTNPV
-757 VYLTNERVIT
+757 VYMTSRRVIT
-767 QWHFDTGQ
+767 KWHFDNGQ
-775 YTDSDTTTFWN
+775 YSDSHTTTFWN
-786 NTATACSEKYYLFYK
+786 DGAAACSEKYYLFYK

-864 DFTKTVGKNDEFPY
+864 DFGKTVGENEEFPY
-878 NDAHNNNASKNK
+878 NKADNNADSKNK
-890 FANLYMYSLLDDIA
+890 FANSFMYSLLDDIA

-926 NNAGWF
+926 NNAGSF
-932 SVTDAAGNDAEKVI
+932 SVTDAAGNDAKKVI
-946 GFTKNFSVFKQ
+946 GFTKNFSKFK
-957 KLDSISIEKEKK
+957 KELDSISIEKEKK
-969 KTEYDAS
+969 KEEYHAN

-989 KEAEAFQNGAVVG
+989 KEAEAFQNGAVEG
-1002 EGCNKIRQDAKRVVL
+1002 EDCNKIRQDAKRVVL

-1048 HGNIVGQFPGKVKDH
+1048 YGNKVGQFPGKVKDR
-1063 LQLGPDRNK
+1063 LQLGPERNK
-1072 SLLKNYDYFWKPKA
+1072 SLNNYYDYFWKPK
-1086 GENNY
+1086 EEKDNY

-1125 FYAIGLGPAS
+1125 FYAIGVGPAS

-1205 WDQLSENVEVNFDP
+1205 WDQLSENVKVNFDNT
-1219 SNPVDTAAKLRAEVW
+1219 NPTDKAAKLRAEVW
-1234 KVDDD
+1234 KVDDN
-1239 GKPISKL
+1239 GKPTSKVD
-1246 ENPDDSNAN
+1246 NPGDSE
-1255 SISLGFSGFKGVEA
+1255 GFSGFKGLEA
-1269 TYDDIRKIIE
+1269 SYDPVKEIIE

-1298 VNVKPTVK
+1298 VNVKPTVE
-1306 AYEKYQKNF
+1306 AYKKYQKNF
-1315 MDYFDKEDERQVL
+1315 MDYFDKEEERKVR
-1328 GNVGYIDNVHGS
+1328 VGPNGDIGYLDNVDGS
-1340 NISGTRQATTNA
+1340 NISGTRQATFGKGK
-1352 WRKTGD
+1352 KTGD

-1371 ESDFHTSSEK
+1371 ESEFHTSSEK

-1448 LEEEKKAGT
+1448 LEEEKTAGT
-1457 GTFTEVKTFQMMQSG
+1457 GAFTEVKTFKMMKTG
-1472 TETKLGYLVSAEL
+1472 TETGLGYLVSAEL

-1529 YRVSEIILS
+1529 YRVSEMIPS

-1560 SSRTMNTGSS
+1560 PSRTINTGSS
-1570 GAYVLETLNLSEAET
+1570 GAYVLETVNLSEAET

-1616 LLFPFRLKLFK
+1616 LLFPFRLKIFK

-1647 DTKSA
+1647 ATKSA
-1652 ISFYAADSTIRFS
+1652 ISFYATDSTIRFS
-1665 LKHGQGLD
+1665 LKDGQGLD

-1690 YFPSVTSGYT
+1690 YLPSVTSGYT
-1700 LGMPPIDGYRF
+1700 LGMTPIDGYRF

-1740 GSLASI
+1740 GALASS
-1746 LILPGNFLLF
+1746 LILPGNLLLF
-1756 LLMLIFL
+1756 LAMLIFL
-1763 LQGKKKEK
+1763 LQVKKKRKK
-1771 RN
+1771 RK

>member
-12 KKEGRWRGWKSKV
+12 KRERRWRDWKRKV
-25 SVFLIMSLLLTGTK
+25 SVFLIMSILLTGTK

-62 NRVRLHFTVESLR
+62 NHVRLHFTVESLR

-89 ITEEELSYS
+89 ITEGELSYS
-98 NDPELLSRYRAIFA
+98 NDPELLSRYRTIFA

-138 KIRAFVEAE
+138 RIRAFVEAD

-153 STERSEEE
+153 STEKSEEE

-171 FGKLMAEEK
+171 FGKRMAEEK
-180 PDWYRENL
+180 LDWYRENL

-194 KKDEGEVGAK
+194 KKDVGEVEAK
-204 KSGEDRE
+204 KTGEDRE
-211 KQEIKETNGSKES
+211 KTVKQEMNG
-224 KENSAETAG
+224 TAY
-233 KEENGA
+233 
-239 ACPPVLSPSELNT
+239 PPVLSPSELNT
-252 VEPLPASGSVL
+252 AEQLPASGSIL
-263 PAKEKKVEGCTE
+263 PSKEVNAEGH
-275 KVKGSRENT
+275 
-284 ESYTEKAESSVENTE
+284 TEKAESSVENTE
-299 SHVENAE
+299 SHVGSAE
-306 SQSEDPESSAE
+306 SQSEESESSAE
-317 KQEKQSGNSGNMLK
+317 KQEKQSENSENVLQ

-348 YENMGEEKL
+348 YENMGEENL

-365 NSYPTVR
+365 NNYPTVR

-377 KVAEKTLMDGKEYF
+377 KVAAKTLMEGKEYF
-391 SDIRLLKF
+391 SNIRLLKF

-428 EAFSEKVSLT
+428 EAFSERVSLEA
-438 VTLLKKPEELS
+438 TLLKKPEDIS
-449 EEEGKA
+449 EEEKGE
-455 AESGEEKNAEKASSS
+455 ESGGEKSKEKASSS

-556 TALGEGK
+556 TASGEGK

-587 NEEKDE
+587 NEEKGE

-605 VHYNDLEDNHE
+605 VNYNDLEENHE
-616 NGEKPLEVD
+616 NGEKPAEVD

-700 FDILYLYHP
+700 YDILYLYHP

-722 HPDNVEGVAI
+722 PLYNDNVEGVAI
-732 FPSSIALKN
+732 FPSSTALKD
-741 MNTETNR
+741 MNTETDR
-748 NKMSWTNPV
+748 NKMSWMNPV
-757 VYLTNERVIT
+757 VYMTNERVIT
-767 QWHFDTGQ
+767 QWHFDHGK

-786 NTATACSEKYYLFYK
+786 NAVTACSEKYYLFYK

-878 NDAHNNNASKNK
+878 NDAHNNSASKNK

-932 SVTDAAGNDAEKVI
+932 SVTDSAGNDAEKVI
-946 GFTKNFSVFKQ
+946 GFTKDFSVFKQ
-957 KLDSISIEKEKK
+957 KLDSISIEKEEK
-969 KTEYDAS
+969 KTEYNAS

-1002 EGCNKIRQDAKRVVL
+1002 DGCNKIRQDAKRVVL

-1048 HGNIVGQFPGKVKDH
+1048 HGNKVGQFPGKVKDH
-1063 LQLGPDRNK
+1063 LQLGPDRKK

-1086 GENNY
+1086 GEDNY
-1091 SSFSGYSYGSGRGF
+1091 RSFSGYSYGSGRGF

-1205 WDQLSENVEVNFDP
+1205 WDQLSENVKVNFDNN
-1219 SNPVDTAAKLRAEVW
+1219 NPTDKAAKLRAEVW

-1239 GKPISKL
+1239 GKPLAKVNTPGAA
-1246 ENPDDSNAN
+1246 EGF
-1255 SISLGFSGFKGVEA
+1255 LGYNGVDA
-1269 TYDDIRKIIE
+1269 TYDPYNEIIKLE
-1279 LKTKP
+1279 TKP

-1315 MDYFDKEDERQVL
+1315 MDYFDKEDERQIL
-1328 GNVGYIDNVHGS
+1328 GNVGYKDNVNGS
-1340 NISGTRQATTNA
+1340 NISGTRQATPGK
-1352 WRKTGD
+1352 WKKTGD

-1371 ESDFHTSSEK
+1371 ESEFHTSSEK

-1429 QGTSNS
+1429 QGAAGSD
-1435 NEELELLKNCSFK
+1435 EELELLKNCSFK
-1448 LEEEKKAGT
+1448 LEEEKNAGT
-1457 GTFTEVKTFQMMQSG
+1457 GTFTEVKTFPMMQSG
-1472 TETKLGYLVSAEL
+1472 NTLGSFVTTEL
-1485 NGTAISGTGKNPTK
+1485 
-1499 TTPAGTLTE
+1499 
-1508 VMNGGQ
+1508 NGGQ

-1529 YRVSEIILS
+1529 YRISEIIPS

-1545 AGKTLHFKKIDIIAT
+1545 AGKTLHFKKIEIIAT
-1560 SSRTMNTGSS
+1560 PSRTMNTGSS
-1570 GAYVLETLNLSEAET
+1570 GAYVLETVNLSEAET

-1627 AGGVAINQTDFDSLK
+1627 AGGASINQTDFDSLK

-1647 DTKSA
+1647 ATKTA

-1665 LKHGQGLD
+1665 LKHEQGLD
-1673 FLLPA
+1673 FLLPV
-1678 GYQYQVGEDPKG
+1678 GYQYQVGEDSKG
-1690 YFPSVTSGYT
+1690 YLPSVTSGYT
-1700 LGMPPIDGYRF
+1700 LGMTPVDGYRF

-1723 AQEVLEFENSK
+1723 AKEVLEFENRK

-1740 GSLASI
+1740 GALASS
-1746 LILPGNFLLF
+1746 LILPGNLLLF
-1756 LLMLIFL
+1756 LAMLIFL
-1763 LQGKKKEK
+1763 LQVKKKRKERK
-1771 RN
+1771 

>member
-1 MGIRRETEKRR
+1 MDIRRETEKRR

-25 SVFLIMSLLLTGTK
+25 SVFLIMSILLTGTK

-89 ITEEELSYS
+89 ITEGELSYS

-138 KIRAFVEAE
+138 RIRAFVEAE

-153 STERSEEE
+153 STEKSEEE

-211 KQEIKETNGSKES
+211 KQEIKEKNESTES
-224 KENSAETAG
+224 KEISAESAG

-239 ACPPVLSPSELNT
+239 ACPPVLSPSELKT
-252 VEPLPASGSVL
+252 AEYLSASGSVL

-275 KVKGSRENT
+275 KVKGSAENT

-299 SHVENAE
+299 SHVGSAE
-306 SQSEDPESSAE
+306 SQSEESESSTE
-317 KQEKQSGNSGNMLK
+317 KQEKQSENSENQIE

-343 TIYFL
+343 TIYFF
-348 YENMGEEKL
+348 YENMGEENL

-377 KVAEKTLMDGKEYF
+377 KVAAKTLMDGKEYF

-428 EAFSEKVSLT
+428 EAFSEKVSLN
-438 VTLLKKPEELS
+438 VTLLKKPEDIS
-449 EEEGKA
+449 EEEKGE
-455 AESGEEKNAEKASSS
+455 ESGGEKSKEKASSS

-484 GLYDQSLSLDIRFLN
+484 GLYEQSLSLDIRFLN

-605 VHYNDLEDNHE
+605 VNYNDSEENPE
-616 NGEKPLEVD
+616 NGEKPAEVD

-630 VRECNTNS
+630 VRECITNS
-638 FSTYTLTWPSWK
+638 FSTYSLTWSYGK
-650 KLHNKNYEFF
+650 NNNRNYEFF

-677 SEFKAERPLFQNKY
+677 SKFRAERPLFQNKY
-691 YNPYHMANQ
+691 YNNSY
-700 FDILYLYHP
+700 DILYLYHP

-714 RHIKKKGN
+714 RHIKKKGTGT
-722 HPDNVEGVAI
+722 DNTEGVVV

-748 NKMSWTNPV
+748 NNMSWTNPV
-757 VYLTNERVIT
+757 VYMTSRRVIT
-767 QWHFDTGQ
+767 KWHFDTGQ
-775 YTDSDTTTFWN
+775 YSDSHTTTFWN
-786 NTATACSEKYYLFYK
+786 DGAAACSEKYYLFYK

-864 DFTKTVGKNDEFPY
+864 DFGKTVGENEEFPY
-878 NDAHNNNASKNK
+878 NKADNNADSKNK
-890 FANLYMYSLLDDIA
+890 FANSFMYSLLDDIA

-926 NNAGWF
+926 NNAGSF

-946 GFTKNFSVFKQ
+946 GFTKNFSKFK
-957 KLDSISIEKEKK
+957 KELDSISIEKEKK
-969 KTEYDAS
+969 KEEYHAN

-989 KEAEAFQNGAVVG
+989 KEAVAFQNGEVVPG
-1002 EGCNKIRQDAKRVVL
+1002 GNQIRQDAKRVVL
-1017 FLTAY
+1017 FLTSY

-1041 LRKAEDV
+1041 LRKAEIEDGYGHVIGYGDV
-1048 HGNIVGQFPGKVKDH
+1048 PGKVVDR
-1063 LQLGPDRNK
+1063 LQLGPERNK
-1072 SLLKNYDYFWKPKA
+1072 SLKYYDYTTDHKA
-1086 GENNY
+1086 
-1091 SSFSGYSYGSGRGF
+1091 GYSYGSGRGF

-1125 FYAIGLGPAS
+1125 FYAIGVGPAS

-1173 SNVRDDLVAK
+1173 SNVIVAK

-1193 PISPLRISKVNI
+1193 PVTPLRISKVNI
-1205 WDQLSENVEVNFDP
+1205 WDQLSENVKVNFDNNIP
-1219 SNPVDTAAKLRAEVW
+1219 ADKAAKLRAEVW
-1234 KVDDD
+1234 KVDED
-1239 GKPISKL
+1239 GKPLAKVN
-1246 ENPDDSNAN
+1246 NPGDSE
-1255 SISLGFSGFKGVEA
+1255 GFSGFKGLEA
-1269 TYDDIRKIIE
+1269 SYDPVKEIIE

-1284 GDFSFPKGYALRLT
+1284 GEFSFPRGYEFRLT
-1298 VNVKPTVK
+1298 VNVKPTIT

-1315 MDYFDKEDERQVL
+1315 MDYFDKEDERKVL
-1328 GNVGYIDNVHGS
+1328 VGPNGDIGYLDNVHGS
-1340 NISGTRQATTNA
+1340 NISGTRQATPGK

-1371 ESDFHTSSEK
+1371 ESEFHTSSEK

-1448 LEEEKKAGT
+1448 LEEEKNAGT
-1457 GTFTEVKTFQMMQSG
+1457 GTFTEVKTFKMMKTG
-1472 TETKLGYLVSAEL
+1472 TETGLGYLVSAEL

-1499 TTPAGTLTE
+1499 TTPAGSLTE
-1508 VMNGGQ
+1508 VMNGGE
-1514 KQYVLTIGGLIPGRK
+1514 KQYVLTIKGLIPGRK
-1529 YRVSEIILS
+1529 YRVSEIIPS
-1538 GKDTVTI
+1538 GKDKVTI

-1560 SSRTMNTGSS
+1560 PSRTINTGLS
-1570 GAYVLETLNLSEAET
+1570 GAYVLETVNLSEAET

-1602 RIQKKVSGTWGDRN
+1602 RIQKKVSGTWGDKN

-1627 AGGVAINQTDFDSLK
+1627 AGGGAINQTDFDSLK

-1647 DTKSA
+1647 ATKSA
-1652 ISFYAADSTIRFS
+1652 ISFYATDSTIRFR
-1665 LKHGQGLD
+1665 LKDGQGLD

-1690 YFPSVTSGYT
+1690 YLPSVTSGYT
-1700 LGMPPIDGYRF
+1700 LGMNPVDGYRF

-1723 AQEVLEFENSK
+1723 AMEVLEFENSK

-1740 GSLASI
+1740 GSLASS
-1746 LILPGNFLLF
+1746 LILPGNLLLF
-1756 LLMLIFL
+1756 LAMLIFL
-1763 LQGKKKEK
+1763 LQVKKKEK

>member
-1 MGIRRETEKRR
+1 MDIRRETEKRR

-25 SVFLIMSLLLTGTK
+25 SVFLIMSILLTGTK

-75 ELSEKAIQEGKPLS
+75 ELSEKAIQEGKPFS
-89 ITEEELSYS
+89 ITEGELSYS
-98 NDPELLSRYRAIFA
+98 NDPELLSRYRTIFA

-117 YEIPLSDEVEGLDA
+117 YEIPLSEEVEGLDA

-138 KIRAFVEAE
+138 RIRAFVEAE

-153 STERSEEE
+153 STEKSEEE

-171 FGKLMAEEK
+171 FGKRMAEEK

-204 KSGEDRE
+204 KTGEDRE
-211 KQEIKETNGSKES
+211 KQEIKETNGSKQS

-239 ACPPVLSPSELNT
+239 TCTPVLSPSELNT
-252 VEPLPASGSVL
+252 AEHLSASGSVL
-263 PAKEKKVEGCTE
+263 PSKEENAEGHP
-275 KVKGSRENT
+275 
-284 ESYTEKAESSVENTE
+284 EKAESSAEKQEIHVGNT
-299 SHVENAE
+299 E
-306 SQSEDPESSAE
+306 SQSEEPESSAE
-317 KQEKQSGNSGNMLK
+317 KQEKQSENSGNVLQ

-348 YENMGEEKL
+348 YENTGEEKL

-377 KVAEKTLMDGKEYF
+377 KVAAKTLMDGKEYF

-428 EAFSEKVSLT
+428 EAFSEKVSLN

-449 EEEGKA
+449 EEEKGE
-455 AESGEEKNAEKASSS
+455 ESGEGEKSKEKASSS

-544 IAYVETLSEASS
+544 IAYVETLSEAKESAS
-556 TALGEGK
+556 GIGK
-563 ATVSVSGSTDTLLA
+563 AIVGVSGGTESVIEK
-577 EEVLE
+577 EEFE
-582 EDKER
+582 EDKGGV
-587 NEEKDE
+587 
-593 NKKEEKKEVKKE
+593 EEKKNKDDDEDEIKNGLEEKETESIGIEKNKK
-605 VHYNDLEDNHE
+605 Y
-616 NGEKPLEVD
+616 
-625 KEGYI
+625 KEGEI
-630 VRECNTNS
+630 QEESNNEECIIKECNTKS
-638 FSTYTLTWPSWK
+638 FSIYTVSWSDE
-650 KLHNKNYEFF
+650 HVQTGNVYYFCYV
-660 FIDGDFRKMGPD
+660 DGDFRKMGPD
-672 IEVDM
+672 IYIDMRKFEDEMFFYQHKSYPGGGGYEV
-677 SEFKAERPLFQNKY
+677 SYIFQDL
-691 YNPYHMANQ
+691 P
-700 FDILYLYHP
+700 
-709 FTGYT
+709 GYT
-714 RHIKKKGN
+714 RHELVIPTNIEFAKLNEKIARETAERTGS
-722 HPDNVEGVAI
+722 PMVNVWAI
-732 FPSSIALKN
+732 RDGYGFDWNS
-741 MNTETNR
+741 
-748 NKMSWTNPV
+748 PV
-757 VYLTNERVIT
+757 RFMTSRRVIT
-767 QWHFDTGQ
+767 QHNL
-775 YTDSDTTTFWN
+775 DSGLAYYDNSLLWE
-786 NTATACSEKYYLFYK
+786 TAHNICKQNYYFFYK
-801 LNEKPHAHS
+801 LNKMNYNHS
-810 YTPLDMEMKQ
+810 YTKHDMEMKQ

-828 DGSYDLTLTAR
+828 DGSYDITLTAR
-839 PALPEGEKNKLD
+839 PNISESEKNKLD
-851 IIVVYDKSIYMGL
+851 VIIVYDKSMYMG
-864 DFTKTVGKNDEFPY
+864 FPY
-878 NDAHNNNASKNK
+878 DEEVPKYGRPNYNSINGTLGTSRHAYGKQMVKNLVDDLSKNP
-890 FANLYMYSLLDDIA
+890 A
-904 KNPDYDT
+904 YDV
-911 QFALVTMGGTRNLNV
+911 QFALVTMGGTRKFDYQLENKQFKGVKN
-926 NNAGWF
+926 F
-932 SVTDAAGNDAEKVI
+932 TDIAYNDAKKEI
-946 GFTKNFSVFKQ
+946 GFTGNVVAFKQ
-957 KLDSISIEKEKK
+957 AVDGIQLDPNDKN
-969 KTEYDAS
+969 
-976 AYEHHGLNYAAGI
+976 GLNYTAGI
-989 KEAEAFQNGAVVG
+989 REVKAFQNGETAG
-1002 EGCNKIRQDAKRVVL
+1002 AGSPTRSDARRVVL
-1017 FLTAY
+1017 FVTSY

-1029 PQYEGGG
+1029 PKYNADGAHPFYPFEEVERSGH
-1036 NTNYF
+1036 
-1041 LRKAEDV
+1041 KV
-1048 HGNIVGQFPGKVKDH
+1048 PGKIAGKTMD
-1063 LQLGPDRNK
+1063 
-1072 SLLKNYDYFWKPKA
+1072 SLWIGGVPSLPAF
-1086 GENNY
+1086 GEY
-1091 SSFSGYSYGSGRGF
+1091 KFSAKYEAGYSYGSGRGY
-1105 EDVALTQA
+1105 EEAALTQA

-1125 FYAIGLGPAS
+1125 FYAVGLGPEK
-1135 NYSHLEDLIGA
+1135 NYSHLGDLLGGKVFWAA
-1146 KRYWATAGHPWE
+1146 KSTPE
-1158 QPLSKDIKQEVIKLT
+1158 QPLDPKIEQQIIKVTNKDDISKNIRIKLRT
-1173 SNVRDDLVAK
+1173 LVS
-1183 KEELRDKIAP
+1183 
-1193 PISPLRISKVNI
+1193 PIRISKVNI

-1315 MDYFDKEDERQVL
+1315 MDYFDKEDERKVR
-1328 GNVGYIDNVHGS
+1328 VGPNGDIGYLDNVDGS
-1340 NISGTRQATTNA
+1340 NISGTRHATSGK
-1352 WRKTGD
+1352 WKKEGD

-1371 ESDFHTSSEK
+1371 ESEFHTSSEK

-1429 QGTSNS
+1429 EGTSNS

-1448 LEEEKKAGT
+1448 LEEEKTAGT

-1529 YRVSEIILS
+1529 YRVSEMIPS
-1538 GKDTVTI
+1538 GKDKVTI

-1560 SSRTMNTGSS
+1560 PSRTINTGSS
-1570 GAYVLETLNLSEAET
+1570 GAYVLETVNLSEAET

-1627 AGGVAINQTDFDSLK
+1627 AGGASINQTDFDSLK

-1647 DTKSA
+1647 ATKSA
-1652 ISFYAADSTIRFS
+1652 ISFSAADSTIRFS

-1673 FLLPA
+1673 FLLPV
-1678 GYQYQVGEDPKG
+1678 GYQYQVGEDSKG
-1690 YFPSVTSGYT
+1690 YLPSVTSGYT
-1700 LGMPPIDGYRF
+1700 LGMSPVDGYRF
-1711 TAKKVLQKKTGG
+1711 TTKKVLQKKTGG

-1740 GSLASI
+1740 GALASS

-1763 LQGKKKEK
+1763 LQVKKKEK

>member
-25 SVFLIMSLLLTGTK
+25 SVFLIMSILLTGTK

-89 ITEEELSYS
+89 ITEGELSYS
-98 NDPELLSRYRAIFA
+98 NDPELLSRYRAIFSKA
-112 KDKEI
+112 KEI

-138 KIRAFVEAE
+138 RIRAFVEAE

-153 STERSEEE
+153 STEKSEEE

-171 FGKLMAEEK
+171 FGKRMAEEK

-194 KKDEGEVGAK
+194 KKEEGEVGAK
-204 KSGEDRE
+204 KTGEDRE
-211 KQEIKETNGSKES
+211 KTVKQEIVEDKEKKVIEKDREKQETNESTES

-233 KEENGA
+233 KEENGTA
-239 ACPPVLSPSELNT
+239 YPPVLSPSEINT
-252 VEPLPASGSVL
+252 AEPLPASGSVL
-263 PAKEKKVEGCTE
+263 PSKEENAEGH
-275 KVKGSRENT
+275 
-284 ESYTEKAESSVENTE
+284 TEKA
-299 SHVENAE
+299 
-306 SQSEDPESSAE
+306 ESSAE
-317 KQEKQSGNSGNMLK
+317 KQEKQSENSENQLQ

-377 KVAEKTLMDGKEYF
+377 KVAEKTLMDEKEYF

-449 EEEGKA
+449 EEEKG
-455 AESGEEKNAEKASSS
+455 AESGGEKSKGKASPS

-484 GLYDQSLSLDIRFLN
+484 GLYEQSLSLDIRFLN

-514 FYIEK
+514 FYIAK
-519 KLLPE
+519 KVLPE

-556 TALGEGK
+556 AASGEGK

-587 NEEKDE
+587 NEEKGE

-605 VHYNDLEDNHE
+605 VNYNDSEENPE

-638 FSTYTLTWPSWK
+638 FSTYTLTWSSG

-672 IEVDM
+672 IKVDM
-677 SEFKAERPLFQNKY
+677 SKFKAERPLFQNKY

-700 FDILYLYHP
+700 FDTLYLYHP

-722 HPDNVEGVAI
+722 HPDNVEGAVVY
-732 FPSSIALKN
+732 PSSIALKN

-757 VYLTNERVIT
+757 VYLTTKRVIT

-864 DFTKTVGKNDEFPY
+864 DFGRTVGENDEFPY
-878 NDAHNNNASKNK
+878 NDAHNNSASKNK
-890 FANLYMYSLLDDIA
+890 FANLFMYSLLDDIA

-932 SVTDAAGNDAEKVI
+932 SVTDTAGNDAEKVI
-946 GFTKNFSVFKQ
+946 GFTKDFSVFKQ

-969 KTEYDAS
+969 KTEYNAS

-989 KEAEAFQNGAVVG
+989 KEAEAFQNGAAMPG
-1002 EGCNKIRQDAKRVVL
+1002 GNQIRQDAKRVVL

-1041 LRKAEDV
+1041 LRKAEIEDGYGHVIGYGDV
-1048 HGNIVGQFPGKVKDH
+1048 PGKVVDR
-1063 LQLGPDRNK
+1063 LQLGPERNK
-1072 SLLKNYDYFWKPKA
+1072 SLKYYDYTTDHKA
-1086 GENNY
+1086 
-1091 SSFSGYSYGSGRGF
+1091 GYSYGSGRGF

-1125 FYAIGLGPAS
+1125 FYAIGVGPAS

-1146 KRYWATAGHPWE
+1146 KRYWVTAGHPWE

-1205 WDQLSENVEVNFDP
+1205 WDQLSENVKVNFDNT
-1219 SNPVDTAAKLRAEVW
+1219 NPTDKAAKLRAEVW
-1234 KVDDD
+1234 KVDDN
-1239 GKPISKL
+1239 GKPTSKVD
-1246 ENPDDSNAN
+1246 NPGDSE
-1255 SISLGFSGFKGVEA
+1255 GFSGFKGLEA
-1269 TYDDIRKIIE
+1269 SYDPVKEIIE

-1315 MDYFDKEDERQVL
+1315 MDYFDKEEERKVR
-1328 GNVGYIDNVHGS
+1328 VGPNGDIGYLDNVNGS
-1340 NISGTRQATTNA
+1340 NISGTRQATPGK
-1352 WRKTGD
+1352 WKKTGD

-1371 ESDFHTSSEK
+1371 ESEFHTSSEK

-1416 QVEPATL
+1416 QVEPATI

-1429 QGTSNS
+1429 QGTSGS
-1435 NEELELLKNCSFK
+1435 DEELELLKNCSFK
-1448 LEEEKKAGT
+1448 LEEEKNAGT
-1457 GTFTEVKTFQMMQSG
+1457 GTFTEVKTFPMMKSG
-1472 TETKLGYLVSAEL
+1472 NTLGSFVTEEL
-1485 NGTAISGTGKNPTK
+1485 
-1499 TTPAGTLTE
+1499 
-1508 VMNGGQ
+1508 NGGQ

-1529 YRVSEIILS
+1529 YRVSEIIPS

-1560 SSRTMNTGSS
+1560 SSRTINTGSS

-1627 AGGVAINQTDFDSLK
+1627 AGGGTINQTDFDSLK

-1647 DTKSA
+1647 ATKSA
-1652 ISFYAADSTIRFS
+1652 ISFYATDSTIRFR

-1690 YFPSVTSGYT
+1690 YLPSVTSGYT
-1700 LGMPPIDGYRF
+1700 LGMTPVDGYRF

-1740 GSLASI
+1740 GALASS
-1746 LILPGNFLLF
+1746 LILPGNLLLF
-1756 LLMLIFL
+1756 LAMLIFL
-1763 LQGKKKEK
+1763 LQVKKKRKERK
-1771 RN
+1771 

>member
-12 KKEGRWRGWKSKV
+12 KRERRWRDWKSKV
-25 SVFLIMSLLLTGTK
+25 SVFLIMSILLTGTK

-52 YAENALEVEG
+52 YAKNALEVEG

-75 ELSEKAIQEGKPLS
+75 ELSEKAIQEGKPFS

-153 STERSEEE
+153 STERSKEE

-194 KKDEGEVGAK
+194 KKDVGGVEAK
-204 KSGEDRE
+204 KTGEDRE
-211 KQEIKETNGSKES
+211 KQETKES
-224 KENSAETAG
+224 KENIAESTG

-239 ACPPVLSPSELNT
+239 TCPPVLSPSEINT
-252 VEPLPASGSVL
+252 AEQLPASGSIL
-263 PAKEKKVEGCTE
+263 PTKEKKVEGFTE
-275 KVKGSRENT
+275 KAKGSVENT
-284 ESYTEKAESSVENTE
+284 ENHTEKAESSVKNTE
-299 SHVENAE
+299 SHVGSTE
-306 SQSEDPESSAE
+306 SQSEESESSAE
-317 KQEKQSGNSGNMLK
+317 KQEKQSENPENQLE

-348 YENMGEEKL
+348 YENMGEENL

-365 NSYPTVR
+365 NNYPTVR

-377 KVAEKTLMDGKEYF
+377 KVAAKTLMDGKEYF

-428 EAFSEKVSLT
+428 EAFSEKVSLN
-438 VTLLKKPEELS
+438 VTLLKKPEDIS
-449 EEEGKA
+449 EEEKGE
-455 AESGEEKNAEKASSS
+455 ESGEGEKSKEKASSS

-605 VHYNDLEDNHE
+605 VNDNDSEENPE
-616 NGEKPLEVD
+616 NGEKPAEVD

-630 VRECNTNS
+630 VRECITNS
-638 FSTYTLTWPSWK
+638 FSTYSLTWSYGK
-650 KLHNKNYEFF
+650 NNNRNYEFF
-660 FIDGDFRKMGPD
+660 FIDGDFRQMGPN
-672 IEVDM
+672 IKVDM
-677 SEFKAERPLFQNKY
+677 SKFETERPLFQNKY
-691 YNPYHMANQ
+691 YNPYGSPYE
-700 FDILYLYHP
+700 ILYLYHP

-714 RHIKKKGN
+714 RHIKKKGIY
-722 HPDNVEGVAI
+722 PDNVEGVAI
-732 FPSSIALKN
+732 FPSSIALKD

-748 NKMSWTNPV
+748 NNISWGSPV
-757 VYLTNERVIT
+757 VYLTTKRVLT
-767 QWHFDTGQ
+767 QGHYDLG
-775 YTDSDTTTFWN
+775 YLDNPTTFW
-786 NTATACSEKYYLFYK
+786 ADHGAACNENYYLFYK
-801 LNEKPHAHS
+801 LNEKPHEHS

-839 PALPEGEKNKLD
+839 PIMPEGRKNKLD

-864 DFTKTVGKNDEFPY
+864 DFGRTVGENDEFPY
-878 NDAHNNNASKNK
+878 NDAHNNAASKNK
-890 FANLYMYSLLDDIA
+890 FANLIMYSLLDEIA

-932 SVTDAAGNDAEKVI
+932 SVTDSAENDAEKVI
-946 GFTKNFSVFKQ
+946 GFTKDFSVFKQ

-969 KTEYDAS
+969 KTEYNAS
-976 AYEHHGLNYAAGI
+976 AYEHHGLNYTAGI

-1002 EGCNKIRQDAKRVVL
+1002 DGCNKIRQDAKRVVL
-1017 FLTAY
+1017 FLTSY

-1029 PQYEGGG
+1029 PQYEGNG

-1041 LRKAEDV
+1041 LRKAEKENQFGQVIGYGDV
-1048 HGNIVGQFPGKVKDH
+1048 PGKVEDR
-1063 LQLGPDRNK
+1063 LQLGPQRNK
-1072 SLLKNYDYFWKPKA
+1072 PLKYYDYTTDHKA
-1086 GENNY
+1086 
-1091 SSFSGYSYGSGRGF
+1091 GYSYGSGRGF
-1105 EDVALTQA
+1105 EEVALTQA

-1146 KRYWATAGHPWE
+1146 KRYWATGGHPWE
-1158 QPLSKDIKQEVIKLT
+1158 QPLSKDITQEVIKIT

-1205 WDQLSENVEVNFDP
+1205 WDQLSENVKVNFNN
-1219 SNPVDTAAKLRAEVW
+1219 SNPADKAAKLRAEVW

-1239 GKPISKL
+1239 GKPLAKVNNPGAAEGFLGYNGVDARYDPYNEIIKL
-1246 ENPDDSNAN
+1246 E
-1255 SISLGFSGFKGVEA
+1255 
-1269 TYDDIRKIIE
+1269 
-1279 LKTKP
+1279 TKP
-1284 GDFSFPKGYALRLT
+1284 GDFSFPKGYAFRLT

-1315 MDYFDKEDERQVL
+1315 MDYFDKEDERKVR
-1328 GNVGYIDNVHGS
+1328 VGPNGDIGYLDDVDGS
-1340 NISGTRQATTNA
+1340 NISGIRQATFGK
-1352 WRKTGD
+1352 WKKTGD

-1371 ESDFHTSSEK
+1371 ESEFHTSSEK

-1448 LEEEKKAGT
+1448 LEEEKTAGT
-1457 GTFTEVKTFQMMQSG
+1457 GVFTEVKTFQMMKSG

-1529 YRVSEIILS
+1529 YRVSEIIPS

-1616 LLFPFRLKLFK
+1616 LFFPFRLKLFK
-1627 AGGVAINQTDFDSLK
+1627 AGGLAINQTDFDSLK

-1647 DTKSA
+1647 ATKSA
-1652 ISFYAADSTIRFS
+1652 ITFYAEDSTIRFS

-1690 YFPSVTSGYT
+1690 YLPSVTSGYT
-1700 LGMPPIDGYRF
+1700 LGMNHIDGYRF
-1711 TAKKVLQKKTGG
+1711 TVKKVLQKKTGG

-1740 GSLASI
+1740 GALASS
-1746 LILPGNFLLF
+1746 LILPGNLLLF
-1756 LLMLIFL
+1756 LAMLIFL

>member
-89 ITEEELSYS
+89 ITEGELSYS
-98 NDPELLSRYRAIFA
+98 NDPELLSRYRAIFSKA
-112 KDKEI
+112 KEI

-138 KIRAFVEAE
+138 RIRAFVEAE

-153 STERSEEE
+153 STEKSEEE

-171 FGKLMAEEK
+171 FGKLMAEER

-194 KKDEGEVGAK
+194 KKDVGEVGAK
-204 KSGEDRE
+204 KTEEDREKTVKQEIGEDKEKKVIEKDRE
-211 KQEIKETNGSKES
+211 KQEIKEKNESTES

-239 ACPPVLSPSELNT
+239 TCTPVLSPSEINT

-263 PAKEKKVEGCTE
+263 PSKEESAEGH
-275 KVKGSRENT
+275 S
-284 ESYTEKAESSVENTE
+284 EKAESSAGKQEIHLGNT
-299 SHVENAE
+299 E
-306 SQSEDPESSAE
+306 SQSEEPESSAG
-317 KQEKQSGNSGNMLK
+317 KQEKQSENSENVLQ

-348 YENMGEEKL
+348 YENMGEENL

-365 NSYPTVR
+365 NNYPTVR

-377 KVAEKTLMDGKEYF
+377 KVAAKTLMEGKEYF

-428 EAFSEKVSLT
+428 EAFSEKVSLN
-438 VTLLKKPEELS
+438 VTLLKKPEDIS
-449 EEEGKA
+449 EEEKGE
-455 AESGEEKNAEKASSS
+455 ESGGEKSKEKASSS

-484 GLYDQSLSLDIRFLN
+484 GLYEQSLSLDIRFLN

-587 NEEKDE
+587 NEEKGE

-605 VHYNDLEDNHE
+605 VNYNDLEENHE
-616 NGEKPLEVD
+616 NGEKSAEVG

-630 VRECNTNS
+630 VRECITNS
-638 FSTYTLTWPSWK
+638 FSTYSLTWSYGK
-650 KLHNKNYEFF
+650 NNNRNYEFF

-677 SEFKAERPLFQNKY
+677 SKFKAERPLFQNKY
-691 YNPYHMANQ
+691 YNNSY
-700 FDILYLYHP
+700 DILYLYHP

-714 RHIKKKGN
+714 RHIKKKGTGT
-722 HPDNVEGVAI
+722 DNTEGVVV

-748 NKMSWTNPV
+748 NNMSWTNPV
-757 VYLTNERVIT
+757 VYMTSRRVIT
-767 QWHFDTGQ
+767 KWHFDNGQ
-775 YTDSDTTTFWN
+775 YSDSHTTTFWN
-786 NTATACSEKYYLFYK
+786 DGAAACSEKYYLFYK

-864 DFTKTVGKNDEFPY
+864 DFGRTVGENDEFPY
-878 NDAHNNNASKNK
+878 NDAHNNSASKNK
-890 FANLYMYSLLDDIA
+890 FANLFMYSLLDDIA

-932 SVTDAAGNDAEKVI
+932 SITDTAGNDAEKVI
-946 GFTKNFSVFKQ
+946 GFTKDFSVFKQ
-957 KLDSISIEKEKK
+957 KLDSISIEKEGK
-969 KTEYDAS
+969 KTEYNAS

-989 KEAEAFQNGAVVG
+989 KEAEAFQNGAVKG
-1002 EGCNKIRQDAKRVVL
+1002 EDCNKIRQDAKRVVL

-1048 HGNIVGQFPGKVKDH
+1048 YGNKVGQFPGKVKDR

-1072 SLLKNYDYFWKPKA
+1072 SLNNYYDYFWKPKA
-1086 GENNY
+1086 GEDNY

-1105 EDVALTQA
+1105 EDAALTQA
-1113 RGALTELNKIDA
+1113 RGALTGLNKIDA

-1205 WDQLSENVEVNFDP
+1205 WDQLSENVKVNFDNT
-1219 SNPVDTAAKLRAEVW
+1219 NPTDKAAKLRAEVW

-1239 GKPISKL
+1239 GKPLAKVNTPGAAEGFLGYNGVDARYDPYNEIIKL
-1246 ENPDDSNAN
+1246 E
-1255 SISLGFSGFKGVEA
+1255 
-1269 TYDDIRKIIE
+1269 
-1279 LKTKP
+1279 TKP

-1315 MDYFDKEDERQVL
+1315 MDYFDKEDERKVL
-1328 GNVGYIDNVHGS
+1328 VGINGDIGYLDDVDGS
-1340 NISGTRQATTNA
+1340 NISGTRHATSGK
-1352 WRKTGD
+1352 WKKEGD

-1371 ESDFHTSSEK
+1371 ESEFHTSSEK

-1404 NPGKKLYKKPVV
+1404 NPGKKKYKKPVV

-1429 QGTSNS
+1429 EGTSNS

-1448 LEEEKKAGT
+1448 LEEEKTAGT
-1457 GTFTEVKTFQMMQSG
+1457 GTFSEVKTFQMMQSG
-1472 TETKLGYLVSAEL
+1472 NKLGSFVTTEL
-1485 NGTAISGTGKNPTK
+1485 
-1499 TTPAGTLTE
+1499 
-1508 VMNGGQ
+1508 NGGQ

-1529 YRVSEIILS
+1529 YRVSEIIPS

-1560 SSRTMNTGSS
+1560 SSRTINTGSS

-1627 AGGVAINQTDFDSLK
+1627 AGGASINQTDFDSLK

-1652 ISFYAADSTIRFS
+1652 ISFYAEDSTIRFR

-1673 FLLPA
+1673 FLLPV
-1678 GYQYQVGEDPKG
+1678 GYQYQVGEDSKG
-1690 YFPSVTSGYT
+1690 YLPSVTSGYT
-1700 LGMPPIDGYRF
+1700 LGMNPVDGYRF
-1711 TAKKVLQKKTGG
+1711 TVKKVLQKKTGG

-1740 GSLASI
+1740 GALASS
-1746 LILPGNFLLF
+1746 LILPGNLLLF
-1756 LLMLIFL
+1756 LAMLIFL
-1763 LQGKKKEK
+1763 LQVKKKRKERK
-1771 RN
+1771 

>member
-25 SVFLIMSLLLTGTK
+25 SVFLIMSILLTGTK

-89 ITEEELSYS
+89 ITEGELSYS
-98 NDPELLSRYRAIFA
+98 NDPELLSRYRAIFSKA
-112 KDKEI
+112 KEI

-138 KIRAFVEAE
+138 RIRAFVEAE

-153 STERSEEE
+153 STEKSEEE

-171 FGKLMAEEK
+171 FGKRMAEEK

-194 KKDEGEVGAK
+194 KKEEGEVGAK
-204 KSGEDRE
+204 KTGEDRE
-211 KQEIKETNGSKES
+211 KTVKQEIVEDKEKKVIEKDREKQETNESTES

-233 KEENGA
+233 KEENGTA
-239 ACPPVLSPSELNT
+239 YPPVLSPSEINT
-252 VEPLPASGSVL
+252 AEPLPASGSVL
-263 PAKEKKVEGCTE
+263 PSKEENAEGH
-275 KVKGSRENT
+275 
-284 ESYTEKAESSVENTE
+284 TEKA
-299 SHVENAE
+299 
-306 SQSEDPESSAE
+306 ESSAE
-317 KQEKQSGNSGNMLK
+317 KQEKQSENSENQLQ

-377 KVAEKTLMDGKEYF
+377 KVAEKTLMDEKEYF

-449 EEEGKA
+449 EEEKG
-455 AESGEEKNAEKASSS
+455 AESGGEKSKGKASPS

-484 GLYDQSLSLDIRFLN
+484 GLYEQSLSLDIRFLN

-514 FYIEK
+514 FYIAK
-519 KLLPE
+519 KVLPE

-556 TALGEGK
+556 AASGEGK

-587 NEEKDE
+587 NEEKGE

-605 VHYNDLEDNHE
+605 VNYNDSEENPE

-638 FSTYTLTWPSWK
+638 FSTYTLTWSSG

-672 IEVDM
+672 IKVDM
-677 SEFKAERPLFQNKY
+677 SKFKAERPLFQNKY

-700 FDILYLYHP
+700 FDTLYLYHP

-722 HPDNVEGVAI
+722 HPDNVEGAVVY
-732 FPSSIALKN
+732 PSSIALKN

-757 VYLTNERVIT
+757 VYLTTKRVIT

-864 DFTKTVGKNDEFPY
+864 DFGRTVGENDEFPY
-878 NDAHNNNASKNK
+878 NDAHNNSASKNK
-890 FANLYMYSLLDDIA
+890 FANLFMYSLLDDIA

-932 SVTDAAGNDAEKVI
+932 SVTDTAGNDAEKVI
-946 GFTKNFSVFKQ
+946 GFTKDFSVFKQ

-969 KTEYDAS
+969 KTEYNAS

-989 KEAEAFQNGAVVG
+989 KEAEAFQNGAAMPG
-1002 EGCNKIRQDAKRVVL
+1002 GNQIRQDAKRVVL

-1041 LRKAEDV
+1041 LRKAEIEDGYGHVIGYGDV
-1048 HGNIVGQFPGKVKDH
+1048 PGKVVDR
-1063 LQLGPDRNK
+1063 LQLGPERNK
-1072 SLLKNYDYFWKPKA
+1072 SLKYYDYTTDHKA
-1086 GENNY
+1086 
-1091 SSFSGYSYGSGRGF
+1091 GYSYGSGRGF

-1125 FYAIGLGPAS
+1125 FYAIGVGPAS

-1205 WDQLSENVEVNFDP
+1205 WDQLSENVKVNFDNT
-1219 SNPVDTAAKLRAEVW
+1219 NPTDKAAKLRAEVW
-1234 KVDDD
+1234 KVDDN
-1239 GKPISKL
+1239 GKPTSKVD
-1246 ENPDDSNAN
+1246 NPGDSE
-1255 SISLGFSGFKGVEA
+1255 GFSGFKGLEA
-1269 TYDDIRKIIE
+1269 SYDPVKEIIE

-1315 MDYFDKEDERQVL
+1315 MDYFDKEEERKVR
-1328 GNVGYIDNVHGS
+1328 VGPNGDIGYLDNVNGS
-1340 NISGTRQATTNA
+1340 NISGTRQATPGK
-1352 WRKTGD
+1352 WKKTGD

-1371 ESDFHTSSEK
+1371 ESEFHTSSEK

-1416 QVEPATL
+1416 QVEPATI

-1429 QGTSNS
+1429 QGTSGS
-1435 NEELELLKNCSFK
+1435 DEELELLKNCSFK
-1448 LEEEKKAGT
+1448 LEEEKNAGT
-1457 GTFTEVKTFQMMQSG
+1457 GTFTEVKTFPMMKSG
-1472 TETKLGYLVSAEL
+1472 NTLGSFVTEEL
-1485 NGTAISGTGKNPTK
+1485 
-1499 TTPAGTLTE
+1499 
-1508 VMNGGQ
+1508 NGGQ

-1529 YRVSEIILS
+1529 YRVSEIIPS

-1560 SSRTMNTGSS
+1560 SSRTINTGSS
-1570 GAYVLETLNLSEAET
+1570 GTYVLETLNLSEAET

-1627 AGGVAINQTDFDSLK
+1627 AGGGTINQTDFDSLK

-1647 DTKSA
+1647 ATKSA
-1652 ISFYAADSTIRFS
+1652 ISFYATDSTIRFR

-1690 YFPSVTSGYT
+1690 YLPSVTSGYT
-1700 LGMPPIDGYRF
+1700 LGMTPVDGYRF

-1740 GSLASI
+1740 GALASS
-1746 LILPGNFLLF
+1746 LILPGNLLLF
-1756 LLMLIFL
+1756 LAMLIFL
-1763 LQGKKKEK
+1763 LQVKKKRKERK
-1771 RN
+1771 

>member
-1 MGIRRETEKRR
+1 MDIRRETEKRR

-25 SVFLIMSLLLTGTK
+25 SVFLIMSILLTGTK

-75 ELSEKAIQEGKPLS
+75 ELSEKAIQEGKPFS
-89 ITEEELSYS
+89 ITEGELSYS

-117 YEIPLSDEVEGLDA
+117 YEIPLSEEVEGLDA

-138 KIRAFVEAE
+138 RIRAFVEAD

-153 STERSEEE
+153 STEKSEEE

-194 KKDEGEVGAK
+194 KKDVGGVEAK
-204 KSGEDRE
+204 KTGEDRE
-211 KQEIKETNGSKES
+211 KQETKES
-224 KENSAETAG
+224 KENSAESTG

-239 ACPPVLSPSELNT
+239 TCPPVLSPSGINT
-252 VEPLPASGSVL
+252 AEQLPASGSIL
-263 PAKEKKVEGCTE
+263 PAKAEKVEGCTE
-275 KVKGSRENT
+275 KAKGSVENT
-284 ESYTEKAESSVENTE
+284 ENHTEKAESSVKNTE
-299 SHVENAE
+299 SHVGNAE
-306 SQSEDPESSAE
+306 SQSKESESSAE
-317 KQEKQSGNSGNMLK
+317 KQEKQSENSENQLE

-377 KVAEKTLMDGKEYF
+377 KVAEKTLMGGKESF

-428 EAFSEKVSLT
+428 EAFSEKVSLN
-438 VTLLKKPEELS
+438 VTLLKKPEDIS
-449 EEEGKA
+449 EEEKGG
-455 AESGEEKNAEKASSS
+455 ESGEGEKSKEKASSS

-544 IAYVETLSEASS
+544 IAYVETLSEAKES
-556 TALGEGK
+556 TSGKGK
-563 ATVSVSGSTDTLLA
+563 AIVGVSGGTESVIEK
-577 EEVLE
+577 EEFE
-582 EDKER
+582 EDKGGV
-587 NEEKDE
+587 
-593 NKKEEKKEVKKE
+593 EEKKNKDDDEDEIKNGLEEKETESIGIENNKK
-605 VHYNDLEDNHE
+605 Y
-616 NGEKPLEVD
+616 
-625 KEGYI
+625 KEGE
-630 VRECNTNS
+630 VREESNNEDRIIKECNTKS
-638 FSTYTLTWPSWK
+638 FSIYTVSWSDE
-650 KLHNKNYEFF
+650 HVQTGNVYYFCYV
-660 FIDGDFRKMGPD
+660 DGDFRKMGPD
-672 IEVDM
+672 IYIDMRKFEDEMFFYQHKSYPGGGGYEV
-677 SEFKAERPLFQNKY
+677 SYIFQDL
-691 YNPYHMANQ
+691 P
-700 FDILYLYHP
+700 
-709 FTGYT
+709 GYT
-714 RHIKKKGN
+714 RHELVIPTNIEFAKVNEKIARETAERTGS
-722 HPDNVEGVAI
+722 PMVNVWAVRDGYG
-732 FPSSIALKN
+732 FDWN
-741 MNTETNR
+741 Y
-748 NKMSWTNPV
+748 PV
-757 VYLTNERVIT
+757 RYMTSRRVIT
-767 QWHFDTGQ
+767 QHNLDTGLA
-775 YTDSDTTTFWN
+775 YDDNSLKWETAN
-786 NTATACSEKYYLFYK
+786 NICKQNYYFFYK
-801 LNEKPHAHS
+801 LNKMSYNHS
-810 YTPLDMEMKQ
+810 YTKHDMEMKQ

-828 DGSYDLTLTAR
+828 DGSYDITLTAR
-839 PALPEGEKNKLD
+839 PNISESEKNKLD
-851 IIVVYDKSIYMGL
+851 VIIVYDKSMYMG
-864 DFTKTVGKNDEFPY
+864 FPY
-878 NDAHNNNASKNK
+878 DDEIPKYGRPNYDKIDGNLATSRHAYGKQMVKNLVDDLSKNP
-890 FANLYMYSLLDDIA
+890 A
-904 KNPDYDT
+904 YDAR
-911 QFALVTMGGTRNLNV
+911 FALVTMGGTRKFDYQLENKQFKGVKN
-926 NNAGWF
+926 F
-932 SVTDAAGNDAEKVI
+932 TDTAYNDAKKEI
-946 GFTKNFSVFKQ
+946 GFTSNVVAFKQ
-957 KLDSISIEKEKK
+957 AVDGIQLDPNDKN
-969 KTEYDAS
+969 
-976 AYEHHGLNYAAGI
+976 GLNYTAGI
-989 KEAEAFQNGAVVG
+989 REVKAFQNGETAG
-1002 EGCNKIRQDAKRVVL
+1002 AGSPTRSDARRVVL
-1017 FLTAY
+1017 FVTSY

-1029 PQYEGGG
+1029 PKYNADGAHPFYPFEEVERSGH
-1036 NTNYF
+1036 
-1041 LRKAEDV
+1041 KV
-1048 HGNIVGQFPGKVKDH
+1048 PGKIAGKTMD
-1063 LQLGPDRNK
+1063 
-1072 SLLKNYDYFWKPKA
+1072 SLWIGGVPSLPAF
-1086 GENNY
+1086 GEY
-1091 SSFSGYSYGSGRGF
+1091 KFSAKYEAGYSYGSGRGY
-1105 EDVALTQA
+1105 EEAALTQA

-1125 FYAIGLGPAS
+1125 FYAVGLGPEK
-1135 NYSHLEDLIGA
+1135 NYSHLDDLLGGKVFWAA
-1146 KRYWATAGHPWE
+1146 KSTPE
-1158 QPLSKDIKQEVIKLT
+1158 QPLDPKIEQQIIKVTNKDDISKNIRIKLRT
-1173 SNVRDDLVAK
+1173 LVS
-1183 KEELRDKIAP
+1183 
-1193 PISPLRISKVNI
+1193 PIRISKVNI

-1340 NISGTRQATTNA
+1340 NISGTRQATSGK

-1371 ESDFHTSSEK
+1371 ESAFHTSSEK

-1391 LEYER
+1391 LEYEW

-1404 NPGKKLYKKPVV
+1404 NSGKKLYKKPVV

-1429 QGTSNS
+1429 QGTSGPD
-1435 NEELELLKNCSFK
+1435 EELELLKNCSFK
-1448 LEEEKKAGT
+1448 LEEEKNAGT

-1472 TETKLGYLVSAEL
+1472 NKLGSFVTEEL
-1485 NGTAISGTGKNPTK
+1485 
-1499 TTPAGTLTE
+1499 
-1508 VMNGGQ
+1508 NGGQ

-1529 YRVSEIILS
+1529 YRVSEIIPS

-1627 AGGVAINQTDFDSLK
+1627 AGGIAINQTDFDSLK

-1647 DTKSA
+1647 ATKSA

-1665 LKHGQGLD
+1665 LKDGQGLD
-1673 FLLPA
+1673 FLLPV

-1690 YFPSVTSGYT
+1690 YLPSVTSGYT
-1700 LGMPPIDGYRF
+1700 LGMTPIDGYRF

-1723 AQEVLEFENSK
+1723 AQEVLEFENRK

-1740 GSLASI
+1740 GALASS
-1746 LILPGNFLLF
+1746 LILPGNLLLF
-1756 LLMLIFL
+1756 LMMLVAL
-1763 LQGKKKEK
+1763 WQVKKKEK
-1771 RN
+1771 RK

>member
-1 MGIRRETEKRR
+1 MSIRREVEKR
-12 KKEGRWRGWKSKV
+12 KKKLGGWRYWKSRL
-25 SVFLIMSLLLTGTK
+25 SVFLIMSIILTGTK
-39 GVSVQGEGEERKN
+39 GVSLLGEGKERKN
-52 YAENALEVEG
+52 FAENTLEIEG
-62 NRVRLHFTVESLR
+62 NRIKLHLSVEALR
-75 ELSEKAIQEGKPLS
+75 ELSEKAIQEGEPLS
-89 ITEEELSYS
+89 VTEGELSYS
-98 NDPELLSRYRAIFA
+98 NDPELLERYRAIFS
-112 KDKEI
+112 KDREI
-117 YEIPLSDEVEGLDA
+117 YELPLSSLVEGLDE
-131 LPLENGG
+131 LPLENAGR
-138 KIRAFVEAE
+138 IRAFVEAN
-147 PKAQTE
+147 PKMQTA
-153 STERSEEE
+153 STEKNEDE
-161 SVLLFSENSE
+161 SVLLFSENST

-180 PDWYRENL
+180 TDWYEKNL
-188 KYIEEN
+188 QYIQEN
-194 KKDEGEVGAK
+194 KKDKPE
-204 KSGEDRE
+204 
-211 KQEIKETNGSKES
+211 QETKGTES
-224 KENSAETAG
+224 EENSAESHSESSSKTEN
-233 KEENGA
+233 KER
-239 ACPPVLSPSELNT
+239 PSVSSPSEINSGT
-252 VEPLPASGSVL
+252 EEHEEKAIVEAGEEHKTAEAAAEEETGIEEVHEATTKFRASGSEIPSAAEKPIKQAENAINQTENL
-263 PAKEKKVEGCTE
+263 NKQAKNPDVQT
-275 KVKGSRENT
+275 ENT
-284 ESYTEKAESSVENTE
+284 
-299 SHVENAE
+299 
-306 SQSEDPESSAE
+306 
-317 KQEKQSGNSGNMLK
+317 
-331 NSRKDYHVSGIE
+331 RKDYHVSGIE

-348 YENMGEEKL
+348 YENAGEEKL

-372 LQGRD
+372 IKGRD
-377 KVAEKTLMDGKEYF
+377 KEAEKAILGGKEYF

-407 GRYSQN
+407 GRLSQN
-413 KEVEGFGTVEAFYDK
+413 KEVEGFGTVEVFYDR
-428 EAFSEKVSLT
+428 EAFSERVSLEA
-438 VTLLKKPEELS
+438 TLLKKPEDIS
-449 EEEGKA
+449 EEEKGE
-455 AESGEEKNAEKASSS
+455 ESGGEKSKEKVSSS

-484 GLYDQSLSLDIRFLN
+484 GLYEQSLSLDIRFLN

-514 FYIEK
+514 FYIAK
-519 KLLPE
+519 KVLPE

-582 EDKER
+582 EEKER

-605 VHYNDLEDNHE
+605 VNYNDSEENPE
-616 NGEKPLEVD
+616 NGEKPAEVD

-630 VRECNTNS
+630 IRECNTKS
-638 FSTYTLTWPSWK
+638 FSTYTLTWSSG

-672 IEVDM
+672 IKVDM
-677 SEFKAERPLFQNKY
+677 SKFKAERPLFQNKY
-691 YNPYHMANQ
+691 YNPYGSPYE
-700 FDILYLYHP
+700 ILYLYHP

-714 RHIKKKGN
+714 RHIKKKGTGT
-722 HPDNVEGVAI
+722 DNTEGVVV
-732 FPSSIALKN
+732 FPSSIALKD

-748 NKMSWTNPV
+748 NNMSWTNPV
-757 VYLTNERVIT
+757 VYLTTRRVIT
-767 QWHFDTGQ
+767 KWHFDTGQ
-775 YTDSDTTTFWN
+775 YSDSHTTTFWN
-786 NTATACSEKYYLFYK
+786 DTVTACSEKYYLFYK
-801 LNEKPHAHS
+801 LNEKPHEHS

-864 DFTKTVGKNDEFPY
+864 DFGRTVGENDEFPY
-878 NDAHNNNASKNK
+878 NDAHNKSASKNK
-890 FANLYMYSLLDDIA
+890 FANLFMYSLLDDIA

-932 SVTDAAGNDAEKVI
+932 SVTDAADNDAEKVI
-946 GFTKNFSVFKQ
+946 GFTKNFSEFKQ
-957 KLDSISIEKEKK
+957 KLDSISIEKEKE
-969 KTEYDAS
+969 KTEYNAS

-989 KEAEAFQNGAVVG
+989 KEAVAFQNGKVVPG
-1002 EGCNKIRQDAKRVVL
+1002 GNQIRQDAKRVVL
-1017 FLTAY
+1017 FLTSY

-1029 PQYEGGG
+1029 PQYEGGE

-1041 LRKAEDV
+1041 LRKAEKEDGQGHVIGYGDV
-1048 HGNIVGQFPGKVKDH
+1048 PGKVVDR
-1063 LQLGPDRNK
+1063 LQLGPERNK
-1072 SLLKNYDYFWKPKA
+1072 SLKYYDYTTDHKA
-1086 GENNY
+1086 
-1091 SSFSGYSYGSGRGF
+1091 GYSYGSGRGF
-1105 EDVALTQA
+1105 EEVALTQA

-1146 KRYWATAGHPWE
+1146 KQYWATGGHPWE
-1158 QPLSKDIKQEVIKLT
+1158 QPLSKDITQEVLKIT

-1205 WDQLSENVEVNFDP
+1205 WDQLSENVKVNFDNT
-1219 SNPVDTAAKLRAEVW
+1219 NPTDKAAKLRAEVW

-1239 GKPISKL
+1239 GKPLAKVNNPGAAEGFLGYNGVDARYDPYNEIIKL
-1246 ENPDDSNAN
+1246 E
-1255 SISLGFSGFKGVEA
+1255 
-1269 TYDDIRKIIE
+1269 
-1279 LKTKP
+1279 TKP

-1315 MDYFDKEDERQVL
+1315 MDNFDKTEAERQVL
-1328 GNVGYIDNVHGS
+1328 GNVGYIDNVDGS
-1340 NISGTRQATTNA
+1340 NISGTRQATSGK
-1352 WRKTGD
+1352 WKKTGD

-1371 ESDFHTSSEK
+1371 ESEFHTSSEK

-1396 VKANNQRE
+1396 VKTNNQRE
-1404 NPGKKLYKKPVV
+1404 NSGKKLYKKPVV

-1448 LEEEKKAGT
+1448 LEEEKNAGT
-1457 GTFTEVKTFQMMQSG
+1457 GVFSEVKTFQMMQSG
-1472 TETKLGYLVSAEL
+1472 NTLGSFVTTEL
-1485 NGTAISGTGKNPTK
+1485 
-1499 TTPAGTLTE
+1499 
-1508 VMNGGQ
+1508 NGGQ

-1529 YRVSEIILS
+1529 YRVSEIIPS

-1560 SSRTMNTGSS
+1560 SSRTINTGSS

-1647 DTKSA
+1647 ATKSA

-1665 LKHGQGLD
+1665 LKDGQGLD

-1690 YFPSVTSGYT
+1690 YLPSVTSGYT
-1700 LGMPPIDGYRF
+1700 LGMAPIDGYRF

-1723 AQEVLEFENSK
+1723 AQEVLEFENRK

-1740 GSLASI
+1740 GALSNFL
-1746 LILPGNFLLF
+1746 LLPGNLLLFLSLLF
-1756 LLMLIFL
+1756 LLRYL
-1763 LQGKKKEK
+1763 KKKRKEFI
-1771 RN
+1771 R

>member
-1 MGIRRETEKRR
+1 MDIRRETEKRR

-62 NRVRLHFTVESLR
+62 NHVRLHFTVESLR
-75 ELSEKAIQEGKPLS
+75 ELSEKAIQEGKPFS
-89 ITEEELSYS
+89 ITEGELSYS
-98 NDPELLSRYRAIFA
+98 NDPDLLSRYRTIFA

-138 KIRAFVEAE
+138 RIRAFVEAE

-153 STERSEEE
+153 STEKSEEE

-171 FGKLMAEEK
+171 FGKRMAEEK

-204 KSGEDRE
+204 KTGEDKE
-211 KQEIKETNGSKES
+211 KQETKEL
-224 KENSAETAG
+224 KENSVESTG

-239 ACPPVLSPSELNT
+239 TCTPVLSPSEINT
-252 VEPLPASGSVL
+252 VEQLPASGSVL
-263 PAKEKKVEGCTE
+263 PSKEENAEGH
-275 KVKGSRENT
+275 
-284 ESYTEKAESSVENTE
+284 TEKAESSAGKQEIHVGNT
-299 SHVENAE
+299 E
-306 SQSEDPESSAE
+306 SQSEEPESSAE
-317 KQEKQSGNSGNMLK
+317 KQEKQSENSGNQLK

-428 EAFSEKVSLT
+428 EAFSEKVSLN

-449 EEEGKA
+449 EEGKT
-455 AESGEEKNAEKASSS
+455 AESGEEKNVEKASSS

-605 VHYNDLEDNHE
+605 VNYNDLEENHE
-616 NGEKPLEVD
+616 NGEKPAEVD

-700 FDILYLYHP
+700 YDILYLYHP

-748 NKMSWTNPV
+748 NNMSWTNPV

-767 QWHFDTGQ
+767 QWHFDHGK
-775 YTDSDTTTFWN
+775 YTDNDTTTFWN
-786 NTATACSEKYYLFYK
+786 NAVTACSEKYYLFYK

-864 DFTKTVGKNDEFPY
+864 DFGKTVGENEEFPY
-878 NDAHNNNASKNK
+878 NDANNSSDSKNK
-890 FANLYMYSLLDDIA
+890 FANSFMYSLLDDIA

-911 QFALVTMGGTRNLNV
+911 QFALVTMGGTRNLDV
-926 NNAGWF
+926 NNAGSF
-932 SVTDAAGNDAEKVI
+932 SVTDTAGNDAEKVI
-946 GFTKNFSVFKQ
+946 GFTKDFSVFKQ
-957 KLDSISIEKEKK
+957 KLDAISIEKEKK
-969 KTEYDAS
+969 KEEYHAN

-989 KEAEAFQNGAVVG
+989 KEAVAFQNEKVVG

-1048 HGNIVGQFPGKVKDH
+1048 YGNKVGQFPGKVKDR

-1072 SLLKNYDYFWKPKA
+1072 SSLNNYYDYFWKPKA
-1086 GENNY
+1086 GAENY

-1105 EDVALTQA
+1105 EEVALTQA

-1125 FYAIGLGPAS
+1125 FYAIGVGPAS

-1173 SNVRDDLVAK
+1173 SNVIVAK

-1193 PISPLRISKVNI
+1193 PLSPLRISKVNI
-1205 WDQLSENVEVNFDP
+1205 WDQLSENVKVNFDNN
-1219 SNPVDTAAKLRAEVW
+1219 NPTDKAAKLRAEVW
-1234 KVDDD
+1234 KVDDN
-1239 GKPISKL
+1239 GKPTSKVD
-1246 ENPDDSNAN
+1246 NPGDSE
-1255 SISLGFSGFKGVEA
+1255 GFSGFKGVEA
-1269 TYDDIRKIIE
+1269 SYDPVKEIIE

-1315 MDYFDKEDERQVL
+1315 MDYFDKEEERKVR
-1328 GNVGYIDNVHGS
+1328 VGPNGDIGYLDNVDGS
-1340 NISGTRQATTNA
+1340 NISGTRQATSGK
-1352 WRKTGD
+1352 WKKEGD

-1371 ESDFHTSSEK
+1371 ESEFHTSSEK

-1429 QGTSNS
+1429 EGTSNS

-1457 GTFTEVKTFQMMQSG
+1457 GAFTEVKTFQMMKSG

-1529 YRVSEIILS
+1529 YRVSEIIPS

-1545 AGKTLHFKKIDIIAT
+1545 AGKTLHFKKIEIIAT

-1647 DTKSA
+1647 ATKSA
-1652 ISFYAADSTIRFS
+1652 ISFYAADSTISFR

-1690 YFPSVTSGYT
+1690 YLPSVTSGYT
-1700 LGMPPIDGYRF
+1700 LGMIPVDGYRF

-1723 AQEVLEFENSK
+1723 AMEVLEFENRK

-1740 GSLASI
+1740 GALASS

>member
-1 MGIRRETEKRR
+1 MSIRREVEKR
-12 KKEGRWRGWKSKV
+12 KKKLGGWRYWKSRL
-25 SVFLIMSLLLTGTK
+25 SVFLIMSIILTGTK
-39 GVSVQGEGEERKN
+39 GVSLLGEGKERKN
-52 YAENALEVEG
+52 FAENTLEIEG
-62 NRVRLHFTVESLR
+62 NRIKLHLSVEALR
-75 ELSEKAIQEGKPLS
+75 ELSEKAIQEGEPLS
-89 ITEEELSYS
+89 VTEGELSYS
-98 NDPELLSRYRAIFA
+98 NDPELLERYRAIFS
-112 KDKEI
+112 KDREI
-117 YEIPLSDEVEGLDA
+117 YELPLSSLVEGLDE
-131 LPLENGG
+131 LPLENAGR
-138 KIRAFVEAE
+138 IRAFVEAN
-147 PKAQTE
+147 PKMQTA
-153 STERSEEE
+153 STEKNEDE
-161 SVLLFSENSE
+161 SVLLFSENST

-180 PDWYRENL
+180 TDWYEKNL
-188 KYIEEN
+188 QYIQEN
-194 KKDEGEVGAK
+194 KKDKPE
-204 KSGEDRE
+204 
-211 KQEIKETNGSKES
+211 QETKGTES
-224 KENSAETAG
+224 EENSAESHSESSSKTEN
-233 KEENGA
+233 KERPSA
-239 ACPPVLSPSELNT
+239 SSPSEINSGREEHEEKAI
-252 VEPLPASGSVL
+252 VEAEEEHKTAEAEEEHKTAEVEEETGIEEVHEATTKFPASGSEI
-263 PAKEKKVEGCTE
+263 PSAAEKPT
-275 KVKGSRENT
+275 NQ
-284 ESYTEKAESSVENTE
+284 A
-299 SHVENAE
+299 ENAINQTE
-306 SQSEDPESSAE
+306 NLNKQAENPDVQSENA
-317 KQEKQSGNSGNMLK
+317 G
-331 NSRKDYHVSGIE
+331 KDYHVSGIE

-348 YENMGEEKL
+348 YENAGEEKL

-372 LQGRD
+372 IQGRD
-377 KVAEKTLMDGKEYF
+377 KEAEKALLGGKEYF

-407 GRYSQN
+407 GRLSQN
-413 KEVEGFGTVEAFYDK
+413 KEVEGFGTVEVFYDR
-428 EAFSEKVSLT
+428 EAFSERVSLEA
-438 VTLLKKPEELS
+438 TLLKKPEDIS
-449 EEEGKA
+449 EEEKGEESGGEKSKGKA
-455 AESGEEKNAEKASSS
+455 SPS

-484 GLYDQSLSLDIRFLN
+484 GLYEQSLSLDIRFLN

-514 FYIEK
+514 FYIAK
-519 KLLPE
+519 KVLPE

-556 TALGEGK
+556 TASGEGK

-587 NEEKDE
+587 NEEKGE
-593 NKKEEKKEVKKE
+593 NKKEEMKEVKKE
-605 VHYNDLEDNHE
+605 VNYNDSEENPE

-630 VRECNTNS
+630 VRECNAKS
-638 FSTYTLTWPSWK
+638 FSTYSLTWSK
-650 KLHNKNYEFF
+650 GKNNNKNYQFF
-660 FIDGDFRKMGPD
+660 FVDGDFRQMGPN
-672 IEVDM
+672 IKVDM
-677 SEFKAERPLFQNKY
+677 SKFETERPLFQNKY
-691 YNPYHMANQ
+691 YNNSY
-700 FDILYLYHP
+700 DILYLYHP

-714 RHIKKKGN
+714 RHIKKKGIY
-722 HPDNVEGVAI
+722 PDNVEGVAI
-732 FPSSIALKN
+732 FPSLIALKD

-748 NKMSWTNPV
+748 NNISWGSPV
-757 VYLTNERVIT
+757 VYLTTKRVLT
-767 QWHFDTGQ
+767 QGHYDLG
-775 YTDSDTTTFWN
+775 YLDNPTTFW
-786 NTATACSEKYYLFYK
+786 ADHGAACNENYYLFYK
-801 LNEKPHAHS
+801 LNEKPHEHS

-839 PALPEGEKNKLD
+839 PIMPEGGKNKLD

-864 DFTKTVGKNDEFPY
+864 DFGRTVGENDEFPY
-878 NDAHNNNASKNK
+878 NDAHNKSASKNK
-890 FANLYMYSLLDDIA
+890 FANLFMYSLLDDIA

-932 SVTDAAGNDAEKVI
+932 SVTDAADNDAEKVI
-946 GFTKNFSVFKQ
+946 GFTKNFSEFKQ
-957 KLDSISIEKEKK
+957 KLDSISIEKEKE
-969 KTEYDAS
+969 KTEYNAS

-989 KEAEAFQNGAVVG
+989 KEAVAFQNGKVVPG
-1002 EGCNKIRQDAKRVVL
+1002 GNQIRQDAKRVVL
-1017 FLTAY
+1017 FLTSY

-1041 LRKAEDV
+1041 LRKAEKEDGQGHVIGYGDV
-1048 HGNIVGQFPGKVKDH
+1048 PGKVVDR
-1063 LQLGPDRNK
+1063 LQLGPERNK
-1072 SLLKNYDYFWKPKA
+1072 SLKYYDYTTDHKA
-1086 GENNY
+1086 
-1091 SSFSGYSYGSGRGF
+1091 GYSYGSGRGF
-1105 EDVALTQA
+1105 EEVALTQA

-1125 FYAIGLGPAS
+1125 FYAIGLGPES
-1135 NYSHLEDLIGA
+1135 NYSHLKDLIGA
-1146 KRYWATAGHPWE
+1146 KQYWATGGHPWE
-1158 QPLSKDIKQEVIKLT
+1158 QPLSKDITQEVIKIT

-1205 WDQLSENVEVNFDP
+1205 WDQLSENVKVNFNN
-1219 SNPVDTAAKLRAEVW
+1219 SNPADKAAKLRAEVW

-1239 GKPISKL
+1239 GKPLAKVNTPGAAEGFLGYNGVDARYDPYNEIIKL
-1246 ENPDDSNAN
+1246 E
-1255 SISLGFSGFKGVEA
+1255 
-1269 TYDDIRKIIE
+1269 
-1279 LKTKP
+1279 TKP
-1284 GDFSFPKGYALRLT
+1284 GDFSFPKGYAFRLT

-1315 MDYFDKEDERQVL
+1315 MDYFDKEDERKVR
-1328 GNVGYIDNVHGS
+1328 VGPNGDIGYLDDVDGS
-1340 NISGTRQATTNA
+1340 NISGIRQATFGK
-1352 WRKTGD
+1352 WKKTGD

-1371 ESDFHTSSEK
+1371 ESEFHTSSEK

-1448 LEEEKKAGT
+1448 LEEEKNAGT

-1472 TETKLGYLVSAEL
+1472 NTLGSFVTTEL
-1485 NGTAISGTGKNPTK
+1485 
-1499 TTPAGTLTE
+1499 
-1508 VMNGGQ
+1508 NGGQ

-1529 YRVSEIILS
+1529 YRVSEIIPS

-1616 LLFPFRLKLFK
+1616 LLFPFRLKIFK

-1647 DTKSA
+1647 ATKSA
-1652 ISFYAADSTIRFS
+1652 ISFYATDSTIRFS
-1665 LKHGQGLD
+1665 LKDGQGLD

-1690 YFPSVTSGYT
+1690 YLPSVTSGYT
-1700 LGMPPIDGYRF
+1700 LGMTPVDGYRF

-1740 GSLASI
+1740 GALASS
-1746 LILPGNFLLF
+1746 LILPGNLLLF
-1756 LLMLIFL
+1756 LAMLIFL
-1763 LQGKKKEK
+1763 LQVKKKRKERK
-1771 RN
+1771 

>member
-12 KKEGRWRGWKSKV
+12 KKEGRWRGWRSKV

-89 ITEEELSYS
+89 ITEGELSYS
-98 NDPELLSRYRAIFA
+98 NDPELLSRYRAIFS

-138 KIRAFVEAE
+138 RIRAFVEAE

-153 STERSEEE
+153 STEKSEEE

-171 FGKLMAEEK
+171 FGKRMAEEK

-194 KKDEGEVGAK
+194 KKDEGEVEAK
-204 KSGEDRE
+204 KSGEDKE
-211 KQEIKETNGSKES
+211 KQEIKESN
-224 KENSAETAG
+224 ENSAESTG

-239 ACPPVLSPSELNT
+239 TCPPVLSPSGINT
-252 VEPLPASGSVL
+252 VEPLSASGSVL
-263 PAKEKKVEGCTE
+263 PSKEENAEGH
-275 KVKGSRENT
+275 
-284 ESYTEKAESSVENTE
+284 TEKAESS
-299 SHVENAE
+299 AG
-306 SQSEDPESSAE
+306 
-317 KQEKQSGNSGNMLK
+317 KQEKQSENSENVLQ

-377 KVAEKTLMDGKEYF
+377 KVAEKTLMDEKEYF

-449 EEEGKA
+449 EEEKG
-455 AESGEEKNAEKASSS
+455 AESGEEKNVEKASSS

-544 IAYVETLSEASS
+544 IAYVETLSEAKES
-556 TALGEGK
+556 TSGKGK
-563 ATVSVSGSTDTLLA
+563 AIVGVSGGTESVIEK
-577 EEVLE
+577 EEFE
-582 EDKER
+582 EDKGGV
-587 NEEKDE
+587 
-593 NKKEEKKEVKKE
+593 EEKKNKDDDEDEIKNGLEEKETESIGIEKNKK
-605 VHYNDLEDNHE
+605 Y
-616 NGEKPLEVD
+616 
-625 KEGYI
+625 KEGEI
-630 VRECNTNS
+630 QEESNNEECIIKECNTKS
-638 FSTYTLTWPSWK
+638 FSIYTVSWSDE
-650 KLHNKNYEFF
+650 HVQTGNVYYFCYV
-660 FIDGDFRKMGPD
+660 DGDFRKMGPD
-672 IEVDM
+672 IYIDMRKFEDEMFFYQHKSYPGGGGYEV
-677 SEFKAERPLFQNKY
+677 SYIFQDL
-691 YNPYHMANQ
+691 P
-700 FDILYLYHP
+700 
-709 FTGYT
+709 GYT
-714 RHIKKKGN
+714 RHELVIPTNIEFAKLNEKIARETAERTGS
-722 HPDNVEGVAI
+722 PMVNVWAI
-732 FPSSIALKN
+732 RDGYGFDWNS
-741 MNTETNR
+741 
-748 NKMSWTNPV
+748 PV
-757 VYLTNERVIT
+757 RFMTSRRVIT
-767 QWHFDTGQ
+767 QHNL
-775 YTDSDTTTFWN
+775 DSGLAYYDNSLLWE
-786 NTATACSEKYYLFYK
+786 TAHNICKQNYYFFYK
-801 LNEKPHAHS
+801 LNKMNYNHS
-810 YTPLDMEMKQ
+810 YTKHDMEMKQ

-828 DGSYDLTLTAR
+828 DGSYDITLTAR
-839 PALPEGEKNKLD
+839 PNISESEKNKLD
-851 IIVVYDKSIYMGL
+851 VIIVYDKSMYMG
-864 DFTKTVGKNDEFPY
+864 FPY
-878 NDAHNNNASKNK
+878 DEEVPKYGRPNYNSINGTLGTSRHAYGKQMVKNLVDDLSKNP
-890 FANLYMYSLLDDIA
+890 A
-904 KNPDYDT
+904 YDV
-911 QFALVTMGGTRNLNV
+911 QFALVTMGGTRKFDYQLENKQFKGVKN
-926 NNAGWF
+926 F
-932 SVTDAAGNDAEKVI
+932 TDTAYNDAKKEI
-946 GFTKNFSVFKQ
+946 GFTGNVVAFKQ
-957 KLDSISIEKEKK
+957 AVDGIQLDPNDKN
-969 KTEYDAS
+969 
-976 AYEHHGLNYAAGI
+976 GLNYTAGI
-989 KEAEAFQNGAVVG
+989 REVKAFQNGETAG
-1002 EGCNKIRQDAKRVVL
+1002 AGSPTRSDARRVVL
-1017 FLTAY
+1017 FVTSY

-1029 PQYEGGG
+1029 PKYNADGAHPFYPFEEVERSGH
-1036 NTNYF
+1036 
-1041 LRKAEDV
+1041 KV
-1048 HGNIVGQFPGKVKDH
+1048 PGKIAGKTMD
-1063 LQLGPDRNK
+1063 
-1072 SLLKNYDYFWKPKA
+1072 SLWIGGVPSLPAF
-1086 GENNY
+1086 GEY
-1091 SSFSGYSYGSGRGF
+1091 KFSAKYEAGYSYGSGRGY
-1105 EDVALTQA
+1105 EEAALTQA

-1125 FYAIGLGPAS
+1125 FYAVGLGPEK
-1135 NYSHLEDLIGA
+1135 NYSHLGDLLGGKVFWAA
-1146 KRYWATAGHPWE
+1146 KSTPE
-1158 QPLSKDIKQEVIKLT
+1158 QPLDPKIEQQIIKVTNKDDISKNIRIKLRT
-1173 SNVRDDLVAK
+1173 LVS
-1183 KEELRDKIAP
+1183 
-1193 PISPLRISKVNI
+1193 PIRISKVNI

-1371 ESDFHTSSEK
+1371 ESAFHTSSEK

-1429 QGTSNS
+1429 QGTAGS

-1448 LEEEKKAGT
+1448 LEEEKNAGT
-1457 GTFTEVKTFQMMQSG
+1457 GTFTEVKTFPMMQSG
-1472 TETKLGYLVSAEL
+1472 NKLGSFVTEEL
-1485 NGTAISGTGKNPTK
+1485 
-1499 TTPAGTLTE
+1499 
-1508 VMNGGQ
+1508 NGGQ

-1529 YRVSEIILS
+1529 YRVSEMIPS
-1538 GKDTVTI
+1538 GKDKVTI

-1560 SSRTMNTGSS
+1560 PSRTINTGSS
-1570 GAYVLETLNLSEAET
+1570 GAYVLETVNLSEAET

-1627 AGGVAINQTDFDSLK
+1627 AGGASINQTDFDSLK

-1647 DTKSA
+1647 ATKTA

-1673 FLLPA
+1673 FLLPV
-1678 GYQYQVGEDPKG
+1678 GYQYQVGEDSKG
-1690 YFPSVTSGYT
+1690 YLPSVTSGYT
-1700 LGMPPIDGYRF
+1700 LGMSPVDGYRF

-1723 AQEVLEFENSK
+1723 ATEVLEFENRK

-1740 GSLASI
+1740 GALASS

-1763 LQGKKKEK
+1763 LQVKMKRKERK
-1771 RN
+1771 

>member
-89 ITEEELSYS
+89 ITEGELSYS
-98 NDPELLSRYRAIFA
+98 NDPELLSRYRAIFS

-138 KIRAFVEAE
+138 RIRAFVEAE

-153 STERSEEE
+153 STEKSEEE

-171 FGKLMAEEK
+171 FGKRMAEEK

-194 KKDEGEVGAK
+194 KKDEGEVEAK
-204 KSGEDRE
+204 KTGEDRE
-211 KQEIKETNGSKES
+211 KQETKES
-224 KENSAETAG
+224 KENSAESTG

-239 ACPPVLSPSELNT
+239 TCPPVLSPSEINT
-252 VEPLPASGSVL
+252 AEQLPASGSVL
-263 PAKEKKVEGCTE
+263 PSKEENAEGH
-275 KVKGSRENT
+275 
-284 ESYTEKAESSVENTE
+284 TEKAESSAGTQESHLGNTE
-299 SHVENAE
+299 R
-306 SQSEDPESSAE
+306 QSEEPESSAG
-317 KQEKQSGNSGNMLK
+317 KQEKQSENSENVLQ

-348 YENMGEEKL
+348 YENTGEEKL
-357 SFRLFVGE
+357 SFRLIVGE

-377 KVAEKTLMDGKEYF
+377 KVAAKTLMDGKEYF

-407 GRYSQN
+407 GRLSQN
-413 KEVEGFGTVEAFYDK
+413 KEVEGFGTVEVFYDR
-428 EAFSEKVSLT
+428 EAFSEKVSLN
-438 VTLLKKPEELS
+438 VTLLKKPEDIS
-449 EEEGKA
+449 EEEKGE
-455 AESGEEKNAEKASSS
+455 ESGGEKSKEKASSS

-484 GLYDQSLSLDIRFLN
+484 GLYEQSLSLDIRFLN

-514 FYIEK
+514 FYIAK
-519 KLLPE
+519 KVLPE

-556 TALGEGK
+556 TASGEGK

-587 NEEKDE
+587 NEEKGE
-593 NKKEEKKEVKKE
+593 NKKEEMKEVKKE
-605 VHYNDLEDNHE
+605 VNYNDSEENPE

-630 VRECNTNS
+630 VRECNAKS
-638 FSTYTLTWPSWK
+638 FSTYSLTWSK
-650 KLHNKNYEFF
+650 GKNNNKNYQFF
-660 FIDGDFRKMGPD
+660 FVDGDFRQMGPN
-672 IEVDM
+672 IKVDM
-677 SEFKAERPLFQNKY
+677 SKFETERPLFQNKY
-691 YNPYHMANQ
+691 YNNSY
-700 FDILYLYHP
+700 DILYLYHP

-714 RHIKKKGN
+714 RHIKKKGIY
-722 HPDNVEGVAI
+722 PDNVEGVAI
-732 FPSSIALKN
+732 FPSLIALKD

-748 NKMSWTNPV
+748 NNISWGSPV
-757 VYLTNERVIT
+757 VYLTTKRVLT
-767 QWHFDTGQ
+767 QGHYDLG
-775 YTDSDTTTFWN
+775 YLDNPTTFW
-786 NTATACSEKYYLFYK
+786 ADHGAACNENYYLFYK
-801 LNEKPHAHS
+801 LNEKPHEHS

-839 PALPEGEKNKLD
+839 PIMPEGGKNKLD

-864 DFTKTVGKNDEFPY
+864 DFGRTVGENDEFPY
-878 NDAHNNNASKNK
+878 NDAHNKSASKNK
-890 FANLYMYSLLDDIA
+890 FANLFMYSLLDDIA

-926 NNAGWF
+926 NNAGSF

-946 GFTKNFSVFKQ
+946 GFTKDFSVFKQ

-969 KTEYDAS
+969 KTEYNAS

-989 KEAEAFQNGAVVG
+989 KEAVAFQNEKVVPG
-1002 EGCNKIRQDAKRVVL
+1002 GNQIRQDAKRVVL
-1017 FLTAY
+1017 FLTSY

-1041 LRKAEDV
+1041 LRKAEKEDGQGHVIGYGDV
-1048 HGNIVGQFPGKVKDH
+1048 PGKVVDR
-1063 LQLGPDRNK
+1063 LQLGPERNK
-1072 SLLKNYDYFWKPKA
+1072 SLKYYDYTTDHKA
-1086 GENNY
+1086 
-1091 SSFSGYSYGSGRGF
+1091 GYSYGSGRGF
-1105 EDVALTQA
+1105 EEVALTQA

-1125 FYAIGLGPAS
+1125 FYAIGLGPES
-1135 NYSHLEDLIGA
+1135 NYSHLKDLIGA
-1146 KRYWATAGHPWE
+1146 KQYWATGGHPWE
-1158 QPLSKDIKQEVIKLT
+1158 QPLSKDITQEVIKIT

-1205 WDQLSENVEVNFDP
+1205 WDQLSENVKVNFNN
-1219 SNPVDTAAKLRAEVW
+1219 SNPADKAAKLRAEVW

-1239 GKPISKL
+1239 GKPLAKVNTPGAAEGFLGYNGVDARYDPYNEIIKL
-1246 ENPDDSNAN
+1246 E
-1255 SISLGFSGFKGVEA
+1255 
-1269 TYDDIRKIIE
+1269 
-1279 LKTKP
+1279 TKP
-1284 GDFSFPKGYALRLT
+1284 GDFSFPKGYAFRLT

-1315 MDYFDKEDERQVL
+1315 MDYFDKEDERKVR
-1328 GNVGYIDNVHGS
+1328 VGPNGDIGYLDDVDGS
-1340 NISGTRQATTNA
+1340 NISGIRQATFGK
-1352 WRKTGD
+1352 WKKTGD

-1371 ESDFHTSSEK
+1371 ESEFHTSSEK

-1448 LEEEKKAGT
+1448 LEEEKNAGT

-1472 TETKLGYLVSAEL
+1472 NTLGSFVTTEL
-1485 NGTAISGTGKNPTK
+1485 
-1499 TTPAGTLTE
+1499 
-1508 VMNGGQ
+1508 NGGQ

-1529 YRVSEIILS
+1529 YRVSEIIPS

-1647 DTKSA
+1647 ATKSA
-1652 ISFYAADSTIRFS
+1652 ISFYATDSTIRFS
-1665 LKHGQGLD
+1665 LKDGQGLD

-1690 YFPSVTSGYT
+1690 YLPSVTSGYT
-1700 LGMPPIDGYRF
+1700 LGMTPIDGYRF

-1723 AQEVLEFENSK
+1723 AQEVLEFENRK

-1740 GSLASI
+1740 GALASS
-1746 LILPGNFLLF
+1746 LILPGNLLLF
-1756 LLMLIFL
+1756 LAMLIFL
-1763 LQGKKKEK
+1763 LQVKKKRKERK
-1771 RN
+1771 

>member
-25 SVFLIMSLLLTGTK
+25 SVFLIMSILLTGTK

-89 ITEEELSYS
+89 ITEGELSYS
-98 NDPELLSRYRAIFA
+98 NDPELLSRYRAIFSKA
-112 KDKEI
+112 KEI

-138 KIRAFVEAE
+138 RIRAFVEAE

-153 STERSEEE
+153 STEKSEEE

-171 FGKLMAEEK
+171 FGKRMAEEK

-194 KKDEGEVGAK
+194 KKEEGEVGAK
-204 KSGEDRE
+204 KTGEDRE
-211 KQEIKETNGSKES
+211 KTVKQEIVEDKEKKVIEKDREKQETNESTES

-233 KEENGA
+233 KEENGTA
-239 ACPPVLSPSELNT
+239 YPPVLSPSEINT
-252 VEPLPASGSVL
+252 AEPLPASGSVL
-263 PAKEKKVEGCTE
+263 PSKEENAEGH
-275 KVKGSRENT
+275 
-284 ESYTEKAESSVENTE
+284 TEKA
-299 SHVENAE
+299 
-306 SQSEDPESSAE
+306 ESSAE
-317 KQEKQSGNSGNMLK
+317 KQEKQSENSENQLQ

-377 KVAEKTLMDGKEYF
+377 KVAEKTLMDEKEYF

-449 EEEGKA
+449 EEEKG
-455 AESGEEKNAEKASSS
+455 AESGGEKSKGKASPS

-484 GLYDQSLSLDIRFLN
+484 GLYEQSLSLDIRFLN

-514 FYIEK
+514 FYIAK
-519 KLLPE
+519 KVLPE

-556 TALGEGK
+556 AASGEGK

-587 NEEKDE
+587 NEEKGE

-605 VHYNDLEDNHE
+605 VNYNDSEENPE

-638 FSTYTLTWPSWK
+638 FSTYTLTWSSG

-672 IEVDM
+672 IKVDM
-677 SEFKAERPLFQNKY
+677 SKFKAERPLFQNKY

-700 FDILYLYHP
+700 FDTLYLYHP

-722 HPDNVEGVAI
+722 HPDNVEGAVVY
-732 FPSSIALKN
+732 PSSIALKN

-757 VYLTNERVIT
+757 VYLTTKRVIT

-864 DFTKTVGKNDEFPY
+864 DFGRTVGENDEFPY
-878 NDAHNNNASKNK
+878 NDAHNNSASKNK
-890 FANLYMYSLLDDIA
+890 FANLFMYSLLDDIA

-932 SVTDAAGNDAEKVI
+932 SVTDTAGNDAEKVI
-946 GFTKNFSVFKQ
+946 GFTKDFSVFKQ

-969 KTEYDAS
+969 KTEYNAS

-989 KEAEAFQNGAVVG
+989 KEAEAFQNGAAMPG
-1002 EGCNKIRQDAKRVVL
+1002 GNQIRQDAKRVVL

-1041 LRKAEDV
+1041 LRKAEIEDGYGHVIGYGDV
-1048 HGNIVGQFPGKVKDH
+1048 PGKVVDR
-1063 LQLGPDRNK
+1063 LQLGPERNK
-1072 SLLKNYDYFWKPKA
+1072 SLKYYDYTTDHKA
-1086 GENNY
+1086 
-1091 SSFSGYSYGSGRGF
+1091 GYSYGSGRGF

-1125 FYAIGLGPAS
+1125 FYAIGVGPAS

-1205 WDQLSENVEVNFDP
+1205 WDQLSENVKVNFDNT
-1219 SNPVDTAAKLRAEVW
+1219 NPTDKAAKFRAEVW
-1234 KVDDD
+1234 KVDDN
-1239 GKPISKL
+1239 GKPTSKVD
-1246 ENPDDSNAN
+1246 NPGDSE
-1255 SISLGFSGFKGVEA
+1255 GFSGFKGLEA
-1269 TYDDIRKIIE
+1269 SYDPVKEIIE

-1315 MDYFDKEDERQVL
+1315 MDYFDKEEERKVR
-1328 GNVGYIDNVHGS
+1328 VGPNGDIGYLDNVNGS
-1340 NISGTRQATTNA
+1340 NISGTRQATPGK
-1352 WRKTGD
+1352 WKKTGD

-1371 ESDFHTSSEK
+1371 ESEFHTSSEK

-1416 QVEPATL
+1416 QVEPATI

-1429 QGTSNS
+1429 QGTSGS
-1435 NEELELLKNCSFK
+1435 DEELELLKNCSFK
-1448 LEEEKKAGT
+1448 LEEEKNAGT
-1457 GTFTEVKTFQMMQSG
+1457 GTFTEVKTFPMMKSG
-1472 TETKLGYLVSAEL
+1472 NTLGSFVTEEL
-1485 NGTAISGTGKNPTK
+1485 
-1499 TTPAGTLTE
+1499 
-1508 VMNGGQ
+1508 NGGQ

-1529 YRVSEIILS
+1529 YRVSEIIPS

-1560 SSRTMNTGSS
+1560 SSRTINTGSS

-1627 AGGVAINQTDFDSLK
+1627 AGGGTINQTDFDSLK

-1647 DTKSA
+1647 ATKSA
-1652 ISFYAADSTIRFS
+1652 ISFYATDSTIRFR

-1690 YFPSVTSGYT
+1690 YLPSVTSGYT
-1700 LGMPPIDGYRF
+1700 LGMTPVDGYRF

-1740 GSLASI
+1740 GALASS
-1746 LILPGNFLLF
+1746 LILPGNLLLF
-1756 LLMLIFL
+1756 LAMLIFL
-1763 LQGKKKEK
+1763 LQVKKKRKERK
-1771 RN
+1771 

>member
-89 ITEEELSYS
+89 ITEGELSYS
-98 NDPELLSRYRAIFA
+98 NDPELLSRYRAIFSKA
-112 KDKEI
+112 KEI

-138 KIRAFVEAE
+138 RIRAFVEAE

-153 STERSEEE
+153 STEKSEEE

-204 KSGEDRE
+204 KTGEDKE
-211 KQEIKETNGSKES
+211 KQETKES
-224 KENSAETAG
+224 KENSAESTG

-239 ACPPVLSPSELNT
+239 TCTPVLSPSEINT
-252 VEPLPASGSVL
+252 AEQLPASGSIL
-263 PAKEKKVEGCTE
+263 PAKEEKVEGCTE
-275 KVKGSRENT
+275 KAKGSVENT
-284 ESYTEKAESSVENTE
+284 ENHTEKAESSVKNTE
-299 SHVENAE
+299 SHVGSAE
-306 SQSEDPESSAE
+306 SQSEELESSAE
-317 KQEKQSGNSGNMLK
+317 KQEKQSENSENQLE

-348 YENMGEEKL
+348 YENMGEENL

-365 NSYPTVR
+365 NNYPTVR

-377 KVAEKTLMDGKEYF
+377 KVAAKTLMEGKEYF

-428 EAFSEKVSLT
+428 EAFSEKVSLN
-438 VTLLKKPEELS
+438 VTLLKKPEDIS
-449 EEEGKA
+449 EEEKGE
-455 AESGEEKNAEKASSS
+455 ESGEGEKSKEKASSS

-533 HHLVEKEEDGE
+533 HHLVEKKEDGE

-556 TALGEGK
+556 TASGEGK

-605 VHYNDLEDNHE
+605 VNYNDSEENPE

-630 VRECNTNS
+630 VRECNTKS
-638 FSTYTLTWPSWK
+638 FSTYTLTWSSG

-672 IEVDM
+672 IKVDM
-677 SEFKAERPLFQNKY
+677 SKFKAERPLFQNKY

-700 FDILYLYHP
+700 FDTLYLYHP

-714 RHIKKKGN
+714 RHIKKKGIY
-722 HPDNVEGVAI
+722 PDNVEGVAI
-732 FPSSIALKN
+732 FPSSIALKD

-748 NKMSWTNPV
+748 NNISWGSPV
-757 VYLTNERVIT
+757 VYLTTKRVLT
-767 QWHFDTGQ
+767 QGHYDLG
-775 YTDSDTTTFWN
+775 YLDNPTTFW
-786 NTATACSEKYYLFYK
+786 ADHGAACNENYYLFYK

-820 EKYITKKS
+820 EKYITKKA

-946 GFTKNFSVFKQ
+946 GFTKNFSEFKQ

-969 KTEYDAS
+969 KTEYNAS

-1002 EGCNKIRQDAKRVVL
+1002 AGCNKIRQDAKRVVL
-1017 FLTAY
+1017 FLTSY

-1041 LRKAEDV
+1041 LRKAEIEDGYGHVIGYGDV
-1048 HGNIVGQFPGKVKDH
+1048 PGKVVDR
-1063 LQLGPDRNK
+1063 LQLGPERNK
-1072 SLLKNYDYFWKPKA
+1072 SLKYYDYTTDHKA
-1086 GENNY
+1086 
-1091 SSFSGYSYGSGRGF
+1091 GYSYGSGRGF

-1125 FYAIGLGPAS
+1125 FYAIGVGPAS

-1205 WDQLSENVEVNFDP
+1205 WDQLSENVKVNFNN
-1219 SNPVDTAAKLRAEVW
+1219 SNPADKAAKLRAEVW

-1239 GKPISKL
+1239 GKPLAKVNTPGAAEGFLGYNGVDARYDPYNEIIKL
-1246 ENPDDSNAN
+1246 E
-1255 SISLGFSGFKGVEA
+1255 
-1269 TYDDIRKIIE
+1269 
-1279 LKTKP
+1279 TKP
-1284 GDFSFPKGYALRLT
+1284 GDFSFPKGYAFRLT

-1315 MDYFDKEDERQVL
+1315 MDYFDKEDERKVL
-1328 GNVGYIDNVHGS
+1328 VGINGDIGYLDDVDGS
-1340 NISGTRQATTNA
+1340 NISGTRHATSGK
-1352 WRKTGD
+1352 WKKEGD

-1371 ESDFHTSSEK
+1371 ESEFHTSSEK

-1404 NPGKKLYKKPVV
+1404 NPGKKKYKKPVV

-1448 LEEEKKAGT
+1448 LEEEKNAGT
-1457 GTFTEVKTFQMMQSG
+1457 GAFTEVKTFQMMKSG

-1529 YRVSEIILS
+1529 YRVSEIIPS

-1647 DTKSA
+1647 ATKSA
-1652 ISFYAADSTIRFS
+1652 ISFYATDSTIRFS
-1665 LKHGQGLD
+1665 LKDGQGLD

-1690 YFPSVTSGYT
+1690 YLPSVTSGYT
-1700 LGMPPIDGYRF
+1700 LGMPPVDGYRF

-1723 AQEVLEFENSK
+1723 AQEVLEFENRK

-1740 GSLASI
+1740 GALASS
-1746 LILPGNFLLF
+1746 LILPGNLLLF
-1756 LLMLIFL
+1756 LAMLIFL
-1763 LQGKKKEK
+1763 LQVKKKEK

>member
-12 KKEGRWRGWKSKV
+12 KRERRWRDWKSKV
-25 SVFLIMSLLLTGTK
+25 SVFLIMSILLTGTK

-52 YAENALEVEG
+52 YAKNALEVEG

-75 ELSEKAIQEGKPLS
+75 ELSEKAIQEGKPFS

-138 KIRAFVEAE
+138 KIRAFVEAD

-153 STERSEEE
+153 STERSKEE

-194 KKDEGEVGAK
+194 KKDVGGVEAK
-204 KSGEDRE
+204 KTGEDRE
-211 KQEIKETNGSKES
+211 KQETKES
-224 KENSAETAG
+224 KENSAESTG

-239 ACPPVLSPSELNT
+239 TCPPVLSPSEINT
-252 VEPLPASGSVL
+252 AEQLPASGSIL
-263 PAKEKKVEGCTE
+263 LAKEEKVEGCTE
-275 KVKGSRENT
+275 KAKG
-284 ESYTEKAESSVENTE
+284 SVENTE
-299 SHVENAE
+299 NHTEKAEISVKNTESHVGSAE
-306 SQSEDPESSAE
+306 SQSEELESSAE
-317 KQEKQSGNSGNMLK
+317 KQEKQSENSENQLE

-348 YENMGEEKL
+348 YENMGEENL

-377 KVAEKTLMDGKEYF
+377 KVAAKTLMDGKEYF

-428 EAFSEKVSLT
+428 EAFSEKVSLN
-438 VTLLKKPEELS
+438 VTLLKKPEDIS
-449 EEEGKA
+449 EEEKGE
-455 AESGEEKNAEKASSS
+455 ESGGEKSKEKASSS

-484 GLYDQSLSLDIRFLN
+484 GLYEQSLSLDIRFLN

-556 TALGEGK
+556 TASREGK

-864 DFTKTVGKNDEFPY
+864 DFSKTVGKNDEFPY

-1146 KRYWATAGHPWE
+1146 KRYWATGGHPWE
-1158 QPLSKDIKQEVIKLT
+1158 QPLSKDITQEVIKIT

-1205 WDQLSENVEVNFDP
+1205 WDQLSENVKVNFDNT
-1219 SNPVDTAAKLRAEVW
+1219 NPTDKAAKLRAEVW
-1234 KVDDD
+1234 KVDDN
-1239 GKPISKL
+1239 GKPLAKVNNPGAAEGFLGYNGVGARYDPYNEIIKL
-1246 ENPDDSNAN
+1246 E
-1255 SISLGFSGFKGVEA
+1255 
-1269 TYDDIRKIIE
+1269 
-1279 LKTKP
+1279 TKP
-1284 GDFSFPKGYALRLT
+1284 GDFSFPKGYAFRLT

-1315 MDYFDKEDERQVL
+1315 MDNFDKTEVERQVL

-1340 NISGTRQATTNA
+1340 NISGTRQATPGKGK
-1352 WRKTGD
+1352 KTGD

-1371 ESDFHTSSEK
+1371 ESEFHTSSEK

-1404 NPGKKLYKKPVV
+1404 NSGKKLYKKPVV

-1448 LEEEKKAGT
+1448 LEEEKNAGT
-1457 GTFTEVKTFQMMQSG
+1457 GAFTEVKTFQMMQSG
-1472 TETKLGYLVSAEL
+1472 NTLGSFVTTEL
-1485 NGTAISGTGKNPTK
+1485 
-1499 TTPAGTLTE
+1499 
-1508 VMNGGQ
+1508 NGGQ

-1529 YRVSEIILS
+1529 YRVSEIIPS

-1570 GAYVLETLNLSEAET
+1570 GEYVLETLNLSEAET

-1627 AGGVAINQTDFDSLK
+1627 AGGGTINQTDFGSLK

-1647 DTKSA
+1647 ATKSA
-1652 ISFYAADSTIRFS
+1652 ISFSESDSTIRFR
-1665 LKHGQGLD
+1665 LKHGQSID
-1673 FLLPA
+1673 FLLPV

-1690 YFPSVTSGYT
+1690 YLPSVTSGYT
-1700 LGMPPIDGYRF
+1700 LGMIPVDGYRF
-1711 TAKKVLQKKTGG
+1711 TAKNVLQKKTGG

-1740 GSLASI
+1740 GALASS
-1746 LILPGNFLLF
+1746 LILPGNLLLF
-1756 LLMLIFL
+1756 LAMLIFL
-1763 LQGKKKEK
+1763 LQVKKKRKERK
-1771 RN
+1771 

>member
-25 SVFLIMSLLLTGTK
+25 SVFLIMSILLTGTK

-89 ITEEELSYS
+89 ITEGELSYS
-98 NDPELLSRYRAIFA
+98 NDPELLSRYRAIFSKA
-112 KDKEI
+112 KEI

-138 KIRAFVEAE
+138 RIRAFVEAE

-153 STERSEEE
+153 STEKSEEE

-171 FGKLMAEEK
+171 FGKRMAEEK

-194 KKDEGEVGAK
+194 KKEEGEVGAK
-204 KSGEDRE
+204 KTGEDRE
-211 KQEIKETNGSKES
+211 KTVKQEIVEDKEKKVIEKDREKQETNESTES

-233 KEENGA
+233 KEENGTA
-239 ACPPVLSPSELNT
+239 YPPVLSPSEINT
-252 VEPLPASGSVL
+252 AEPLPASGSVL
-263 PAKEKKVEGCTE
+263 PSKEENAEGH
-275 KVKGSRENT
+275 
-284 ESYTEKAESSVENTE
+284 TEKA
-299 SHVENAE
+299 
-306 SQSEDPESSAE
+306 ESSAE
-317 KQEKQSGNSGNMLK
+317 KQEKQSENSENQLQ

-377 KVAEKTLMDGKEYF
+377 KVAEKTLMDEKEYF

-449 EEEGKA
+449 EEEKG
-455 AESGEEKNAEKASSS
+455 AESGGEKSKGKASPS

-484 GLYDQSLSLDIRFLN
+484 GLYEQSLSLDIRFLN

-514 FYIEK
+514 FYIAK
-519 KLLPE
+519 KVLPE

-556 TALGEGK
+556 AASGEGK

-587 NEEKDE
+587 NEEKGE

-605 VHYNDLEDNHE
+605 VNYNDSEENPE

-638 FSTYTLTWPSWK
+638 FSTYTLTWSSG

-672 IEVDM
+672 IKVDM
-677 SEFKAERPLFQNKY
+677 SKFKAERPLFQNKY

-700 FDILYLYHP
+700 FDTLYLYHP

-722 HPDNVEGVAI
+722 HPDNVEGAVVY
-732 FPSSIALKN
+732 PSSIALKN

-757 VYLTNERVIT
+757 VYLTTKRVIT

-864 DFTKTVGKNDEFPY
+864 DFGRTVGENDEFPY

-890 FANLYMYSLLDDIA
+890 FANLFMYSLLDDIA

-932 SVTDAAGNDAEKVI
+932 SVTDTAGNDAEKVI
-946 GFTKNFSVFKQ
+946 GFTKDFSVFKQ

-969 KTEYDAS
+969 KTEYNAS

-989 KEAEAFQNGAVVG
+989 KEAEAFQNGAAMPG
-1002 EGCNKIRQDAKRVVL
+1002 GNQIRQDAKRVVL

-1041 LRKAEDV
+1041 LRKAEIEDGYGHVIGYGDV
-1048 HGNIVGQFPGKVKDH
+1048 PGKVVDR
-1063 LQLGPDRNK
+1063 LQLGPERNK
-1072 SLLKNYDYFWKPKA
+1072 SLKYYDYTTDHKA
-1086 GENNY
+1086 
-1091 SSFSGYSYGSGRGF
+1091 GYSYGSGRGF

-1125 FYAIGLGPAS
+1125 FYAIGVGPAS

-1205 WDQLSENVEVNFDP
+1205 WDQLSENVKVNFDNT
-1219 SNPVDTAAKLRAEVW
+1219 NPTDKAAKLRAEVW
-1234 KVDDD
+1234 KVDDN
-1239 GKPISKL
+1239 GKPTSKVD
-1246 ENPDDSNAN
+1246 NPGDSE
-1255 SISLGFSGFKGVEA
+1255 GFSGFKGLEA
-1269 TYDDIRKIIE
+1269 SYDPVKEIIE

-1315 MDYFDKEDERQVL
+1315 MDYFDKEEERKVR
-1328 GNVGYIDNVHGS
+1328 VGPNGDIGYLDNVNGS
-1340 NISGTRQATTNA
+1340 NISGTRQATPGK
-1352 WRKTGD
+1352 WKKTGD

-1371 ESDFHTSSEK
+1371 ESEFHTSSEK

-1416 QVEPATL
+1416 QVEPATI

-1429 QGTSNS
+1429 QGTSGS
-1435 NEELELLKNCSFK
+1435 DEELELLKNCSFK
-1448 LEEEKKAGT
+1448 LEEEKNAGT
-1457 GTFTEVKTFQMMQSG
+1457 GTFTEVKTFPMMKSG
-1472 TETKLGYLVSAEL
+1472 NTLGSFVTEEL
-1485 NGTAISGTGKNPTK
+1485 
-1499 TTPAGTLTE
+1499 
-1508 VMNGGQ
+1508 NGGQ

-1529 YRVSEIILS
+1529 YRVSEIIPS

-1560 SSRTMNTGSS
+1560 SSRTINTGSS

-1627 AGGVAINQTDFDSLK
+1627 AGGGTINQTDFDSLK

-1647 DTKSA
+1647 ATKSA
-1652 ISFYAADSTIRFS
+1652 ISFYATDSTIRFR

-1690 YFPSVTSGYT
+1690 YLPSVTSGYT
-1700 LGMPPIDGYRF
+1700 LGMTPVDGYRF

-1723 AQEVLEFENSK
+1723 AQEVLEFENRK

-1740 GSLASI
+1740 GALASS

-1756 LLMLIFL
+1756 ILMLIFL

>member
-12 KKEGRWRGWKSKV
+12 KRERRWRDWKSKV
-25 SVFLIMSLLLTGTK
+25 SVFLIMSILLTGTK

-52 YAENALEVEG
+52 YAKNALEVEG

-75 ELSEKAIQEGKPLS
+75 ELSEKAIQEGKPFS

-117 YEIPLSDEVEGLDA
+117 YEIPLSNEVEGLDA

-153 STERSEEE
+153 STERSKEE

-194 KKDEGEVGAK
+194 KKDVGGVEAK
-204 KSGEDRE
+204 KTGEDRE
-211 KQEIKETNGSKES
+211 KQETKES
-224 KENSAETAG
+224 KENSAESTG

-239 ACPPVLSPSELNT
+239 TCPPVLSPSEINT
-252 VEPLPASGSVL
+252 AEQLPASGSIL
-263 PAKEKKVEGCTE
+263 PAQEEKVEGCTE
-275 KVKGSRENT
+275 KAKGSVENT
-284 ESYTEKAESSVENTE
+284 ENHTEKAESSVKNTE
-299 SHVENAE
+299 SHVGSAE
-306 SQSEDPESSAE
+306 SQSEESESFAE
-317 KQEKQSGNSGNMLK
+317 KQEKQSENPENQLE

-348 YENMGEEKL
+348 YENMGEENL

-365 NSYPTVR
+365 NNYPTVR

-377 KVAEKTLMDGKEYF
+377 KVAAKTLMDGKEYF

-407 GRYSQN
+407 GRLSQN
-413 KEVEGFGTVEAFYDK
+413 KEVEGFGTVEVFYDR
-428 EAFSEKVSLT
+428 EAFSEKVSLN
-438 VTLLKKPEELS
+438 VTLLKKPEDIS
-449 EEEGKA
+449 EEEKGE
-455 AESGEEKNAEKASSS
+455 ESGEGEKSKEKASSS

-605 VHYNDLEDNHE
+605 VHYNDLEENHE
-616 NGEKPLEVD
+616 NGEKPAEVD

-630 VRECNTNS
+630 VRECITNS
-638 FSTYTLTWPSWK
+638 FSTYSLTWSYGK
-650 KLHNKNYEFF
+650 NNNRNYEFF

-677 SEFKAERPLFQNKY
+677 SKFKAERPLFQNKY
-691 YNPYHMANQ
+691 YNNSY
-700 FDILYLYHP
+700 DILYLYHP

-714 RHIKKKGN
+714 RHIKKKGTGT
-722 HPDNVEGVAI
+722 DNTEGVVV

-748 NKMSWTNPV
+748 NNMSWTNPV
-757 VYLTNERVIT
+757 VYMTSRRVIT
-767 QWHFDTGQ
+767 KWHFDTGQ
-775 YTDSDTTTFWN
+775 YSDSHTTTFWN
-786 NTATACSEKYYLFYK
+786 DGAAACSEKYYLFYK

-864 DFTKTVGKNDEFPY
+864 DFTKTVGENEEFPY
-878 NDAHNNNASKNK
+878 NEAHNNSASKNR
-890 FANLYMYSLLDDIA
+890 FANLFMYSLLDDIA

-926 NNAGWF
+926 NNAGSF

-946 GFTKNFSVFKQ
+946 GFTKDFSVFKQ

-969 KTEYDAS
+969 KTEYNAS

-989 KEAEAFQNGAVVG
+989 KEAVAFQNEKVVPG
-1002 EGCNKIRQDAKRVVL
+1002 GNQIRQDAKRVVL

-1048 HGNIVGQFPGKVKDH
+1048 HGNKVGQFPGKVKDH

-1072 SLLKNYDYFWKPKA
+1072 SLLKNYDYFWKPPKA
-1086 GENNY
+1086 GEDNY

-1125 FYAIGLGPAS
+1125 FYAIGVGPAS

-1205 WDQLSENVEVNFDP
+1205 WDQLSENVKVNFDND
-1219 SNPVDTAAKLRAEVW
+1219 NPTDKAAKLRAEVW
-1234 KVDDD
+1234 KVDDN
-1239 GKPISKL
+1239 GKAISKVD
-1246 ENPDDSNAN
+1246 NPEDSED
-1255 SISLGFSGFKGVEA
+1255 FFGFKGVEA
-1269 TYDDIRKIIE
+1269 SYDPVKEIIE

-1284 GDFSFPKGYALRLT
+1284 GEFSFPKGYEIRLT
-1298 VNVKPTVK
+1298 VNVKPTIK

-1315 MDYFDKEDERQVL
+1315 MDYFDKEDERKVL
-1328 GNVGYIDNVHGS
+1328 VGPNGDIGYLDNVDGS
-1340 NISGTRQATTNA
+1340 NISGTRQATFGKGK
-1352 WRKTGD
+1352 KTGD

-1371 ESDFHTSSEK
+1371 ESEFHTSSEK

-1404 NPGKKLYKKPVV
+1404 NSGKKLYKKPVV

-1429 QGTSNS
+1429 QGTANS

-1448 LEEEKKAGT
+1448 LEEEKNAGT
-1457 GTFTEVKTFQMMQSG
+1457 GAFTEVKTFQMMKSG

-1508 VMNGGQ
+1508 VMNGGE

-1529 YRVSEIILS
+1529 YRVSEIIPS

-1570 GAYVLETLNLSEAET
+1570 GAYVLETLNLSDAET

-1627 AGGVAINQTDFDSLK
+1627 AGGGAINQTDFDSMK

-1647 DTKSA
+1647 ATKSA

-1690 YFPSVTSGYT
+1690 YLPSVTSGYT
-1700 LGMPPIDGYRF
+1700 LGMNPIDGYRF

-1723 AQEVLEFENSK
+1723 AMEVLEFENRK

-1740 GSLASI
+1740 GALASS

-1763 LQGKKKEK
+1763 LQVKKKEK

>member
-25 SVFLIMSLLLTGTK
+25 SVFLIMSILLTGTK

-89 ITEEELSYS
+89 ITEGELSYS
-98 NDPELLSRYRAIFA
+98 NDPELLSRYRAIFSKA
-112 KDKEI
+112 KEI

-138 KIRAFVEAE
+138 RIRAFVEAE

-153 STERSEEE
+153 STEKSEEE

-171 FGKLMAEEK
+171 FGKRMAEEK

-194 KKDEGEVGAK
+194 KKEEGEVGAK
-204 KSGEDRE
+204 KTGEDRE
-211 KQEIKETNGSKES
+211 KTVKQEIVEDKEKKVIEKDREKQETNESTES

-233 KEENGA
+233 KEENGTA
-239 ACPPVLSPSELNT
+239 YPPVLSPSEINT
-252 VEPLPASGSVL
+252 AEPLPASGSVL
-263 PAKEKKVEGCTE
+263 PSKEENAEGH
-275 KVKGSRENT
+275 
-284 ESYTEKAESSVENTE
+284 TEKA
-299 SHVENAE
+299 
-306 SQSEDPESSAE
+306 ESSAE
-317 KQEKQSGNSGNMLK
+317 KQEKQSENSENQLQ

-377 KVAEKTLMDGKEYF
+377 KVAEKTLMDEKEYF

-449 EEEGKA
+449 EEEKG
-455 AESGEEKNAEKASSS
+455 AESGGEKSKGKASPS

-484 GLYDQSLSLDIRFLN
+484 GLYEQSLSLDIRFLN

-514 FYIEK
+514 FYIAK
-519 KLLPE
+519 KVLPE

-556 TALGEGK
+556 AASGEGK

-587 NEEKDE
+587 NEEKGE

-605 VHYNDLEDNHE
+605 VNYNDSEENPE

-638 FSTYTLTWPSWK
+638 FSTYTLTWSSG

-672 IEVDM
+672 IKVDM
-677 SEFKAERPLFQNKY
+677 SKFKAERPLFQNKY

-700 FDILYLYHP
+700 FDTLYLYHP

-722 HPDNVEGVAI
+722 HPDNVEGAVVY
-732 FPSSIALKN
+732 PSSIALKN

-757 VYLTNERVIT
+757 VYLTTKRVIT

-775 YTDSDTTTFWN
+775 YIDSDTTTFWN

-864 DFTKTVGKNDEFPY
+864 DFGRTVGENDEFPY
-878 NDAHNNNASKNK
+878 NDAHNNSASKNK
-890 FANLYMYSLLDDIA
+890 FANLFMYSLLDDIA

-932 SVTDAAGNDAEKVI
+932 SVTDTAGNDAEKVI
-946 GFTKNFSVFKQ
+946 GFTKDFSVFKQ

-969 KTEYDAS
+969 KTEYNAS

-989 KEAEAFQNGAVVG
+989 KEAEAFQNGAAMPG
-1002 EGCNKIRQDAKRVVL
+1002 GNQIRQDAKRVVL

-1041 LRKAEDV
+1041 LRKAEIEDGYGHVIGYGDV
-1048 HGNIVGQFPGKVKDH
+1048 PGKVVDR
-1063 LQLGPDRNK
+1063 LQLGPERNK
-1072 SLLKNYDYFWKPKA
+1072 SLKYYDYTTDHKA
-1086 GENNY
+1086 
-1091 SSFSGYSYGSGRGF
+1091 GYSYGSGRGF

-1125 FYAIGLGPAS
+1125 FYAIGVGPAS

-1205 WDQLSENVEVNFDP
+1205 WDQLSENVKVNFDNT
-1219 SNPVDTAAKLRAEVW
+1219 NPTDKAAKLRAEVW
-1234 KVDDD
+1234 KVDDN
-1239 GKPISKL
+1239 GKPTSKVD
-1246 ENPDDSNAN
+1246 NPGDSE
-1255 SISLGFSGFKGVEA
+1255 GFSGFKGLEA
-1269 TYDDIRKIIE
+1269 SYDPVKEIIE

-1315 MDYFDKEDERQVL
+1315 MDYFDKEEERKVR
-1328 GNVGYIDNVHGS
+1328 VGPNGDIGYLDNVNGS
-1340 NISGTRQATTNA
+1340 NISGTRQATPGK
-1352 WRKTGD
+1352 WKKTGD

-1371 ESDFHTSSEK
+1371 ESEFHTSSEK

-1416 QVEPATL
+1416 QVEPATI

-1429 QGTSNS
+1429 QGTSGS
-1435 NEELELLKNCSFK
+1435 DEELELLKNCSFK
-1448 LEEEKKAGT
+1448 LEEEKNAGT
-1457 GTFTEVKTFQMMQSG
+1457 GTFTEVKTFPMMKSG
-1472 TETKLGYLVSAEL
+1472 NTLGSFVTEEL
-1485 NGTAISGTGKNPTK
+1485 
-1499 TTPAGTLTE
+1499 
-1508 VMNGGQ
+1508 NGGQ

-1529 YRVSEIILS
+1529 YRVSEIIPS

-1560 SSRTMNTGSS
+1560 SSRTINTGSS

-1627 AGGVAINQTDFDSLK
+1627 AGGGTINQTDFDSLK

-1647 DTKSA
+1647 ATKSA
-1652 ISFYAADSTIRFS
+1652 ISFYATDSTIRFR

-1690 YFPSVTSGYT
+1690 YLPSVTSGYT
-1700 LGMPPIDGYRF
+1700 LGMTPVDGYRF

-1740 GSLASI
+1740 GALASS
-1746 LILPGNFLLF
+1746 LILPGNLLLF
-1756 LLMLIFL
+1756 LAMLIFL
-1763 LQGKKKEK
+1763 LQVKKKRKERK
-1771 RN
+1771 

>member
-89 ITEEELSYS
+89 ITEGELSYS
-98 NDPELLSRYRAIFA
+98 NDPELLSRYRAIFS

-138 KIRAFVEAE
+138 RIRAFVEAE

-153 STERSEEE
+153 STEKSEEE

-171 FGKLMAEEK
+171 FGKRMAEEK

-194 KKDEGEVGAK
+194 KKDEGEVEAK
-204 KSGEDRE
+204 KTGEDRE
-211 KQEIKETNGSKES
+211 KQETKES
-224 KENSAETAG
+224 KENSAESTG

-239 ACPPVLSPSELNT
+239 TCPPVLSPSEINT
-252 VEPLPASGSVL
+252 AEQLPASGSVL
-263 PAKEKKVEGCTE
+263 PSKEENAEGH
-275 KVKGSRENT
+275 
-284 ESYTEKAESSVENTE
+284 TEKAESSAGTQE
-299 SHVENAE
+299 SHLGNTE
-306 SQSEDPESSAE
+306 SQSEEPESSAG
-317 KQEKQSGNSGNMLK
+317 KQEKQSENSENVLQ

-348 YENMGEEKL
+348 YENTGEEKL
-357 SFRLFVGE
+357 SFRLIVGE

-377 KVAEKTLMDGKEYF
+377 KVAAKTLMDGKEYF
-391 SDIRLLKF
+391 SDVRLLKF

-428 EAFSEKVSLT
+428 EAFSEKVSLN
-438 VTLLKKPEELS
+438 VTLLKKPEDIS
-449 EEEGKA
+449 EEEKGE
-455 AESGEEKNAEKASSS
+455 ESGGEKSKEKASSS

-484 GLYDQSLSLDIRFLN
+484 GLYEQSLSLDIRFLN

-556 TALGEGK
+556 AASGEGK

-587 NEEKDE
+587 NEEKGE
-593 NKKEEKKEVKKE
+593 NKKEEMKEVKKE
-605 VHYNDLEDNHE
+605 VNYNDSEENPE

-630 VRECNTNS
+630 VRECNAKS
-638 FSTYTLTWPSWK
+638 FSTYSLTWSK
-650 KLHNKNYEFF
+650 GKNNNKNYQFF
-660 FIDGDFRKMGPD
+660 FVDGDFRQMGPN
-672 IEVDM
+672 IKVDM
-677 SEFKAERPLFQNKY
+677 SKFETERPLFQNKY
-691 YNPYHMANQ
+691 YNNSY
-700 FDILYLYHP
+700 DILYLYHP

-714 RHIKKKGN
+714 RHIKKKGIY
-722 HPDNVEGVAI
+722 PDNVEGVAI
-732 FPSSIALKN
+732 FPSLIALKD

-748 NKMSWTNPV
+748 NNISWGSPV
-757 VYLTNERVIT
+757 VYLTTKRVLT
-767 QWHFDTGQ
+767 QGHYDLG
-775 YTDSDTTTFWN
+775 YLDNPTTFW
-786 NTATACSEKYYLFYK
+786 ADHGAACNENYYLFYK
-801 LNEKPHAHS
+801 LNEKPHEHS

-839 PALPEGEKNKLD
+839 PIMPEGGKNKLD

-864 DFTKTVGKNDEFPY
+864 DFGRTVGENDEFPY
-878 NDAHNNNASKNK
+878 NDAHNKSASKNK
-890 FANLYMYSLLDDIA
+890 FANLFMYSLLDDIA

-932 SVTDAAGNDAEKVI
+932 SVTDAADNDAEKVI
-946 GFTKNFSVFKQ
+946 GFTKNFSEFKQ
-957 KLDSISIEKEKK
+957 KLDSISIEKEKE
-969 KTEYDAS
+969 KTEYNAS

-989 KEAEAFQNGAVVG
+989 KEAVAFQNGKVVPG
-1002 EGCNKIRQDAKRVVL
+1002 GNQIRQDAKRVVL
-1017 FLTAY
+1017 FLTSY

-1041 LRKAEDV
+1041 LRKAEKEDGQGHVIGYGDV
-1048 HGNIVGQFPGKVKDH
+1048 PGKVVDR
-1063 LQLGPDRNK
+1063 LQLGPERNK
-1072 SLLKNYDYFWKPKA
+1072 SLKYYDYTTDHKA
-1086 GENNY
+1086 
-1091 SSFSGYSYGSGRGF
+1091 GYSYGSGRGF
-1105 EDVALTQA
+1105 EEVALTQA

-1125 FYAIGLGPAS
+1125 FYAIGLGPES
-1135 NYSHLEDLIGA
+1135 NYSHLKDLIGA
-1146 KRYWATAGHPWE
+1146 KQYWATGGHPWE
-1158 QPLSKDIKQEVIKLT
+1158 QPLSKDITQEVIKIT

-1205 WDQLSENVEVNFDP
+1205 WDQLSENVKVNFNN
-1219 SNPVDTAAKLRAEVW
+1219 SNPADKAAKLRAEVW

-1239 GKPISKL
+1239 GKPLAKVNTPGAAEGFLGYNGVDARYDPYNEIIKL
-1246 ENPDDSNAN
+1246 E
-1255 SISLGFSGFKGVEA
+1255 
-1269 TYDDIRKIIE
+1269 
-1279 LKTKP
+1279 TKP
-1284 GDFSFPKGYALRLT
+1284 GDFSFPKGYAFRLT

-1315 MDYFDKEDERQVL
+1315 MDYFDKEDERQIL

-1340 NISGTRQATTNA
+1340 NISGTRQATSGK
-1352 WRKTGD
+1352 WKKTGD

-1371 ESDFHTSSEK
+1371 ESEFHTSSEK

-1448 LEEEKKAGT
+1448 LEEEKNAGT

-1472 TETKLGYLVSAEL
+1472 NTLGSFVTTEL
-1485 NGTAISGTGKNPTK
+1485 
-1499 TTPAGTLTE
+1499 
-1508 VMNGGQ
+1508 NGGQ

-1529 YRVSEIILS
+1529 YRVSEIIPS

-1616 LLFPFRLKLFK
+1616 LLFPFRLKIFK

-1647 DTKSA
+1647 ATKSA
-1652 ISFYAADSTIRFS
+1652 ISFYATDSTIRFS
-1665 LKHGQGLD
+1665 LKDGQGLD

-1690 YFPSVTSGYT
+1690 YLPSVTSGYT
-1700 LGMPPIDGYRF
+1700 LGMTPIDGYRF

-1723 AQEVLEFENSK
+1723 AQEVLEFENRK

-1740 GSLASI
+1740 GALSNFL
-1746 LILPGNFLLF
+1746 LLPGNLLLF
-1756 LLMLIFL
+1756 LAMLIFL
-1763 LQGKKKEK
+1763 LQVKKKRKERK
-1771 RN
+1771 